1 MKKRVLSLVL
11 ALVML
16 IGVLPVNMLAAEPA
30 DELPA
35 QQTVTIET
43 SLDSAL
49 ADGVYAAAQSPLP
62 VSIRA
67 EADGEAVEHTASL
80 DGEALTGTQ
89 AADGWTAYELSF
101 EAAGSYTLTVSA
113 AGETQSRTIVYQPQS
128 ADEPAAEDPA
138 EELPANDPELTP
150 AEETPAEET
159 PAEEIPAEEP
169 KQAPKAVPQTAA
181 QSSDSETAVDLGKVI
196 GTVRVIVEN
205 NTADTGAADSD
216 YGTWEA
222 GAEKWH
228 GKLVDKEVTLYE
240 NSTAMTCITDAVGD
254 YSMTDSDGYITE
266 IAGLKADPTSY
277 SLGWM
282 FTFNDWFPSHTPPA
296 YRAGK
301 ELRDGDEICMKYTCK
316 MGADIGSIANDKNKT
331 LSSLTVTGAE
341 LNKVDS
347 THYEIPLGDEE
358 SKSVKIVPTAAN
370 KNFLAC
376 VFKGTLTDTQIDA
389 LNNDENSWYTNT
401 ALVRRSETVTV
412 KEGDTF
418 TVVVGAKS
426 WPSQNNGTYGGAEKV
441 DPGVY
446 TVTAVKTVT
455 DPDAAFKN
463 FFAALAGTATVA
475 NDTKD
480 IEKKIYPL
488 EVAEDGTALVTTNKK
503 IGKSKSGLTISF
515 LKTAKLTFSYKTSSE
530 AKWDYLKVYRI
541 TEAAGKETET
551 LLNEADKEAFSGEMS
566 DYASYSV
573 EVQAGE
579 KIRIRFEKDFSG
591 DGTSDCVWLKN
602 FTVTLPN
609 KVIFHANNGTDA
621 TSEQGVFGTADL
633 TKNTFTYAGYR
644 FDGWAETAGG
654 AVKYADGASITLNGA
669 DVNLYAVWTK
679 VWNVMFP
686 NMPKD
691 AAITVKQGETIQPVS
706 ETANTWILPD
716 GSYTYS
722 AELFGYES
730 KENVAF
736 QVNGANLEIQDTLT
750 AADKIAVTFYV
761 TGAAAD
767 TAITIT
773 VWNSEKTVMT
783 AREANP
789 TVYDL
794 PAGNYTYTVEAKGYK
809 KIKNQLLTVGAA
821 AQTVNVALTASDAW
835 EGDSVVPT
843 KVGDVYQITSGAEL
857 KGFADLVNGEE
868 PGAKGIL
875 TKNITLNEPGDY
887 AQKWTPMGASSS
899 AAFTGDFDG
908 NGKTITGLYMDGED
922 AISGLFGYVGKTG
935 SIHDLTIAD
944 ASVKSMKTG
953 SYNPKVYTALAAAS
967 NAGTISNVTLK
978 NSMISSGGYA
988 GGIAALNEGTIT
1000 GCANESAPVT
1010 HNEKA
1015 TSSHYALAGGI
1026 AGQNSGTIA
1035 LSYNLARVTGG
1046 KENSGYIGGIAGKNE
1061 SAGTIESCYNR
1072 GDIQTGAY
1080 LGGITGY
1087 LSGTATNCYSTGS
1100 VPTGTNAKALFGHCT
1115 SYSAKATA
1123 CFYLTGCGPED
1134 TKGTAKTAEEFKTLA
1149 ASLGGAFADA
1159 DPYPTLKWQDPN
1171 ATFTITLTVKPAN
1184 ASVTVTGA
1192 ASVGTPE
1199 VRTDSEKNE
1208 ATYIYSGLNK
1218 GSYRWAVTC
1227 DDGENDYLKQEGSF
1241 TIATSDVTH
1250 AVTLAAKTYDVNFI
1264 VDPVGA
1270 DFTLTQGEGEDA
1282 KTITPKT
1289 AKDDTGK
1296 IVYSLTKGSYHYT
1309 ASCFGYADASGDV
1322 TVAKS
1327 TGLAD
1332 TTVKLTAKTGSKLT
1346 FTNIPADAAVTVT
1359 HAAGGEQTGA
1369 REGETYT
1376 FTLVPETYSYR
1387 IQRKGYKSIRGT
1399 VTMDG
1404 TEKTI
1409 AAEWTALTAWDGSVA
1424 ESFSGSGTET
1434 DPYLIESGAEL
1445 AYLSKFC
1452 AEGGNTSGL
1461 YYELTADIDLANNVF
1476 TPIGP
1481 SSTNQ
1486 FKGIF
1491 NGAGN
1496 TISNLKIDRT
1506 ESLSGLFGRVNGAT
1520 IQDLTIDHATIT
1532 STSGNV
1538 GALVGAAYGT
1548 CTIANC
1554 VVKNSSVTGGSNLTG
1569 GLIGYSGTAVTKCA
1583 VIDTTVSG
1591 TEYVGGLIAQV
1602 GKAVTECYTLHVT
1615 VTATGDYAGGLIG
1628 GGNASD
1634 IANCFVRGGSVTGDG
1649 YVGGV
1654 IGDGG
1659 SYSKAK
1665 IKTTYAVADVTAGTG
1680 EFGPLAGGSYVT
1692 ITTAS
1697 SFYCSDSALT
1707 GKDSG
1712 KNTTGTPK
1720 TTAELK
1726 DAAILT
1732 KLGSAFGIY
1741 AGADGLKNAGFP
1753 YLLNAPALPV
1763 IQPQK
1768 LASPVITW
1776 TDKSASWTAV
1786 PNARGYLVSLA
1797 KGSETLL
1804 TETLIETTRDY
1815 TTEIELAGTGSYTIT
1830 VIAIGDGETYG
1841 NSDPAENTTTITV
1854 NTASVTF
1861 AVTAEEGRAFAEDEP
1876 VITLT
1881 MADGKTTL
1889 SLTNNTAKTIPQGT
1903 YTYEVKAKTFA
1914 TLTDTLNVTANQTVT
1929 LTMHYT
1935 TDWDG
1940 STTVKPQK
1948 DGETYLIS
1956 NSYELAW
1963 FRDEVNKGKYTLNAR
1978 LTENINLGGHP
1989 WTAISK
1995 DTDGKFATGYKGTF
2009 DGNSKTISGLNPA
2022 NEAIPNYKGEPVL
2035 QSAGLFGCV
2044 YTGAV
2049 VKNLTVEGEL
2059 QAGKYAGGIT
2069 AVLAGGT
2076 IQNCVNRVAITLK
2089 EGVTDGYAIG
2099 GITGYLYNYTDKSSH
2114 IVGCRNEAA
2123 IDIGAYGRNI
2133 GGIVGSGS
2141 YGAEIENCGNSGA
2154 ITSKDSTGGIMG
2166 SGSVPI
2172 TACYNTG
2179 TITAAGDDIGGIAG
2193 YTSQE
2198 IKNCYNTGAVTGTGA
2213 KNGVGGIVGR
2223 LSSAVSSYSNGKIT
2237 GCLNTGAVTATSGTA
2252 AGAIVGQKTTANA
2265 AITRSYFKAG
2275 TCTQAIGGN
2284 PADGDEAALAT
2295 EAECGSKRL
2304 IGLLGGA
2311 FAAGSDGKLTLNW
2324 QDPAAKPVVT
2334 FVTPEGAAVTIE
2346 GQTPAEPGVFVLE
2359 NGTYGYSVSKQG
2371 YNTATGSVT
2380 VNGESQRVDVNLGV
2394 ETFSVTFNV
2403 TTPGAKITVTDA
2415 AGETIQPTA
2424 ENANVYSLP
2433 NGEYHYTVSKLG
2445 CTSATGDFTVAGAA
2459 QTVGPIELAGA
2470 QLYTV
2475 TLTFTDDENASVTP
2489 ASVTVKH
2496 ADESVEPNAAGSFTY
2511 SLPDGTYTYIVDD
2524 ARYYKV
2530 EATFTVSGKDAT
2542 IAVQLETNKTWNG
2555 TDKTPVTPTDGV
2567 YEISTAAELA
2577 WFADQVNAGNT
2588 AYHARLTANIYV
2600 NYGQTS
2606 NTWTPIGDYSHMY
2619 TGTFDGNGKSVY
2631 GLTAALFGYTG
2642 EGALVKNVTV
2652 YGSNHAADDKDTAP
2666 KGGISNQAYGS
2677 FEGCVSYM
2685 TISAKWSVVGGIVGR
2700 LYAAGHITDCANY
2713 GAISSNWTGAD
2724 QNSTTYVAEVGG
2736 IAGSSSGP
2744 ITRSFNAGA
2753 VTVAQKGYGGV
2764 GGIAGVLKSAA
2775 ISDCYNTG
2783 TITGPSRTAGIVSI
2797 ANDTASA
2804 IVKNCYN
2811 TGKIV
2816 SVSTSTNPACGTI
2829 AGTIANSNGDPIGS
2843 VENCYFLKG
2852 TYSYTSGST
2861 VHTDEMV
2868 GYPLDKGEANCKLA
2882 SEMKLDAFAITLSPT
2897 DKTFNVDAE
2906 NINGG
2911 FPVLKWQ
2918 GGRAPQ
2924 VTQDAEDVAADKAAL
2939 TVTPTTVTSAGK
2951 LELASTGAKGSIITW
2966 KSSKPAIIAD
2976 DGTVTLPTSND
2987 VTVILTATIT
2997 KNGVSDMKEFTLT
3010 VRTAA
3015 SADKAALEAII
3026 AKLGTRFRV
3035 AYKTGEVNVLDTV
3048 RDKLADAITA
3058 SGASLT
3064 ADQITVTLAD
3074 KGKTSLGAGTLIDD
3088 SGKVTYYYE
3097 DPSQSSIG
3105 TGDARVNGV
3114 TFTLSTAN
3122 EVSVTTGSCMVSIP
3136 WDRTKVTT
3144 AMTAAAETLT
3154 FDTIKGENEIS
3165 TAVTKTLTLPVR
3177 LDTCGWST
3185 ISWTSSSVV
3194 VTVEDKGPLT
3204 PAEGTIHPNE
3214 EATAAKL
3221 TATFTFN
3228 KNIDDYNKDVEA
3240 PITVTRTI
3248 EVTIPGAASDYM
3260 QTIQKICAEYTL
3272 ARLTDFVTKE
3282 PIDPT
3287 NVTGDIQL
3295 LRSRNFTTVSFHTGS
3310 DGYAMTVTATAPDGT
3325 ATTYAAVNDYRLKI
3339 CRLAETAGQVKLTL
3353 TVTKKNGQTLDTRYT
3368 QTKELGT
3375 ITVTPLKPSELAA
3388 ELALLEKA
3396 KANFFAGINDDQN
3409 ISADAV
3415 TKNLHAFHEA
3425 RLDADGKLI
3434 WVYTSDETLGTG
3446 IVPTDLPGY
3455 DSMGTQP
3462 WRLFR
3467 SSNSAVIADENLLVT
3482 PHATDDK
3489 TVTITANLKS
3499 ARFGGYYETCKDNSS
3514 YADVLDTLKKLA
3526 GEEVS
3531 VTVTV
3536 VSTANQAAAKAAG
3549 EKIDA
3554 LFPVTKDSADAI
3566 NEASGAYKSLTD
3578 AAKKLL
3584 PDAEEKLAK
3593 AEADYKKAVA
3603 DAAQDQADRDA
3614 AAAVDAKIEAIGTVT
3629 LEKEGLITAARSAY
3643 EGLSDAAK
3651 EHVTKLGVLEAA
3663 EARLNELK
3671 NAQGYQTQLQS
3682 VLAYIR
3688 STVTP
3693 KANQSTNG
3701 DWAVMALARAGLSS
3715 DADKRWYAGYADEL
3729 AKLLAANGGSF
3740 ETTNENARLVLALTA
3755 LGQNAKAYTVGG
3767 ETYDLVTPLT
3777 AKTGSAYKATVPGTT
3792 SAAFAIIAID
3802 SAPYTVADTAAVPA
3816 MIQYLLSMQNPSG
3829 AWKINDKNP
3838 ADNVDATAMVLTALA
3853 PHKSET
3859 GVQAAIDKAL
3869 TYLEG
3874 LTGYGNACT
3883 DAQLV
3888 TAYSA
3893 LGIDC
3898 TDAKYARGGKNPLT
3912 SLLSYQTASGG
3923 FSLDSTASNAR
3934 VSPRPTEQ
3942 AAYAL
3947 VAYDRFKR
3955 GVKSL
3960 YDMSDAVDLLPAASG
3975 AADVAAKITAL
3986 GTVTDCK
3993 RETYL
3998 ALQEIEAA
4006 YAGLTAEEQ
4015 AEVTNYGTFLQR
4027 KQTFQTLLEAYRK
4040 AKLAELDAYYD
4051 KLKRTDYTTDQ
4062 WTKITEA
4069 YRTGRSS
4076 ISSAQ
4081 YAEQADAALKQ
4092 TKADIDAYVN
4102 GDTIEVSFRLIG
4114 DFPESYTGKH
4124 LGYVTWIETE
4134 TYTVKKGSTVY
4145 DVFTEALQDA
4155 GLTSTGAAS
4164 GYVRSITAPSI
4175 LGGYTLSEFDNGAGS
4190 GWMFTV
4196 NGTHG
4201 NYALDEHVLQNG
4213 DRIVWHYVDNYATET
4228 STWLTAADISPAEY
4242 ARRHIG
4248 DVVTAGKHGKAAP
4261 TLTLS
4266 DLGRTVKFTFTPDK
4280 GCHVKDVKVNGKSIG
4295 AVESYTCSSLKIYDR
4310 ITVEFTDGT
4319 LPFTDVRE
4327 TDWFY
4332 DDVVFAYENG
4342 LFSGTTATTFSP
4354 YASMTRAM
4362 LVTVLYRLEGEPA
4375 VTGRSG
4381 FSDVTI
4387 GSYYEAAVTWAADN
4401 GIVNGTSATTFSP
4414 SENVTREQ
4422 MAAILCRY
4430 AQYKQYGT
4438 SASASLSAFSDA
4450 AAVSTYAKAPLS
4462 WAVAEKLVN
4471 GTDGKLLP
4479 RASATRAQ
4487 VAAIL
4492 HRFVENITK

>member
-1 MKKRVLSLVL
+1 MKKRVLSLIL

-16 IGVLPVNMLAAEPA
+16 IGVLPVNVLASGAE
-30 DELPA
+30 DTLPA
-35 QQTVTIET
+35 QQTVTVET

-138 EELPANDPELTP
+138 EELPANDPEMTP

-216 YGTWEA
+216 YGAWEA

-240 NSTAMTCITDAVGD
+240 NSTAMTCITDAVKG
-254 YSMTDSDGYITE
+254 YTMTDSDGYITE

-301 ELRDGDEICMKYTCK
+301 ELCDGDEICMKYTCK

-331 LSSLTVTGAE
+331 LADLTATGAE
-341 LNKVDS
+341 VKKVDS
-347 THYEIPLGDEE
+347 THYEILLGDAE

-441 DPGVY
+441 NPGVY
-446 TVTAVKTVT
+446 TITVKSTASA
-455 DPDAAFKN
+455 DIAFKN
-463 FFAALAGTATVA
+463 FFSEEVKAVADITNDAKYPFDVQDGVLKSSNAGVNNSDAAITFTF
-475 NDTKD
+475 K
-480 IEKKIYPL
+480 
-488 EVAEDGTALVTTNKK
+488 
-503 IGKSKSGLTISF
+503 
-515 LKTAKLTFSYKTSSE
+515 KTAKLSFAYKASCEGGYGTSW
-530 AKWDYLKVYRI
+530 WDYLDIRVKKAGAASYTSIKQDGSKTV
-541 TEAAGKETET
+541 TEFT
-551 LLNEADKEAFSGEMS
+551 
-566 DYASYSV
+566 DYAV
-573 EVQAGE
+573 ELEAGDTLQLAY
-579 KIRIRFEKDFSG
+579 KKDSSTNG
-591 DGTSDCVWLKN
+591 GEDCVYLKN

-654 AVKYADGASITLNGA
+654 AVKYADGASITLNGK
-669 DVNLYAVWTK
+669 DVDLYAVWTK
-679 VWNVMFP
+679 VWTVTFP

-706 ETANTWILPD
+706 ETANTWILPN

-730 KENVAF
+730 KENVPF

-750 AADKIAVTFYV
+750 AADKIAVTFHV
-761 TGAAAD
+761 TGAAVD

-794 PAGNYTYTVEAKGYK
+794 PAGSYTYTVEAKGYK

-887 AQKWTPMGASSS
+887 AQKWTPMGASSA

-944 ASVKSMKTG
+944 ASVKSTKT
-953 SYNPKVYTALAAAS
+953 SYGVYTALVAAS
-967 NAGTISNVTLK
+967 NAGTISNVALK
-978 NSMISSGGYA
+978 DSMVSSGGYA
-988 GGIAALNEGTIT
+988 GGIAALNDGTIT

-1015 TSSHYALAGGI
+1015 TSSYYALAGGI
-1026 AGQNSGTIA
+1026 AGQNRGTIA

-1046 KENSGYIGGIAGKNE
+1046 NENIGHIGGIAGKNE

-1100 VPTGTNAKALFGHCT
+1100 VPTGTYAKALFGHCT

-1199 VRTDSEKNE
+1199 VRKNEETNE

-1282 KTITPKT
+1282 KTVAPKT
-1289 AKDDTGK
+1289 AKDKDGK
-1296 IVYSLTKGSYHYT
+1296 IVYALTKGVYHYA

-1332 TTVKLTAKTGSKLT
+1332 TTVELTAKTGSKLT

-1404 TEKTI
+1404 TEKII

-1520 IQDLTIDHATIT
+1520 IQNLTIDHATIT

-1548 CTIANC
+1548 CTITNC

-1569 GLIGYSGTAVTKCA
+1569 GLIGYSGTAVSKCA

-1732 KLGSAFGIY
+1732 RLGSAFGIY

-1776 TDKSASWTAV
+1776 TDKTASWTAV

-1797 KGSETLL
+1797 KGSETLV

-1841 NSDPAENTTTITV
+1841 NSDPAENTVTITV

-1876 VITLT
+1876 AITLT

-1940 STTVKPQK
+1940 STTVEPQK

-1963 FRDEVNKGKYTLNAR
+1963 FRDEVNKGSYTLNAR

-1995 DTDGKFATGYKGTF
+1995 LTDTSAKTGYKGTF
-2009 DGNSKTISGLNPA
+2009 DGNGKTISGLNPVG
-2022 NEAIPNYKGEPVL
+2022 ELISGKYKG
-2035 QSAGLFGCV
+2035 AGLFGYV
-2044 YTGAV
+2044 YTGGT
-2049 VKNLTVEGEL
+2049 VKNVTVEGAMKAEWNC
-2059 QAGKYAGGIT
+2059 GGVV
-2069 AVLAGGT
+2069 AYLAGGRVE
-2076 IQNCVNRVAITLK
+2076 NCVNRMNITPRS
-2089 EGVTDGYAIG
+2089 ESI
-2099 GITGYLYNYTDKSSH
+2099 YLYYVGGVVGYMTNYTDNSAV
-2114 IVGCRNEAA
+2114 IIGCRNEGS
-2123 IDIGAYGRNI
+2123 IDGGTTGENVGGVVGGASNSPGISNCANTGNISGKASI
-2133 GGIVGSGS
+2133 GGIAATAS
-2141 YGAEIENCGNSGA
+2141 I
-2154 ITSKDSTGGIMG
+2154 
-2166 SGSVPI
+2166 PI

-2179 TITAAGDDIGGIAG
+2179 KITGASSKIGGIVG
-2193 YTSQE
+2193 YSSSKVT
-2198 IKNCYNTGAVTGTGA
+2198 NCYNTGAVAGA
-2213 KNGVGGIVGR
+2213 GKAGYKGVPEGVGGIAGQLYNSSNGAVAACLNSGTVTSEIYGGALVG
-2223 LSSAVSSYSNGKIT
+2223 SKNAVAAAVSGSYALAGS
-2237 GCLNTGAVTATSGTA
+2237 CTATIGSYA
-2252 AGAIVGQKTTANA
+2252 A
-2265 AITRSYFKAG
+2265 
-2275 TCTQAIGGN
+2275 
-2284 PADGDEAALAT
+2284 DDDEASFIS
-2295 EAECGSKRL
+2295 AEELGSKRL

-2359 NGTYGYSVSKQG
+2359 NGTYSYSVSKQG

-2433 NGEYHYTVSKLG
+2433 NGKYHYTVSKLG
-2445 CTSATGDFTVAGAA
+2445 CTSATGGFTVAGAA

-2530 EATFTVSGKDAT
+2530 EAPFTVSGKDAT

-2642 EGALVKNVTV
+2642 KGALVKNVTV

-2677 FEGCVSYM
+2677 FEGCVSHM

-2724 QNSTTYVAEVGG
+2724 QNSPTYVAEVGG

-2829 AGTIANSNGDPIGS
+2829 AGTIANSNGDQIGS

-2906 NINGG
+2906 NNINGG

-3015 SADKAALEAII
+3015 SADKAALKAII

-3136 WDRTKVTT
+3136 WDRAKVTE
-3144 AMTAAAETLT
+3144 AMTTAAAALT

-3272 ARLTDFVTKE
+3272 ARLTDSVTKE
-3282 PIDPT
+3282 PIDPA
-3287 NVTGDIQL
+3287 NVTNDIQL
-3295 LRSRNFTTVSFHTGS
+3295 LRSGDFTTVSFHTGS

-3325 ATTYAAVNDYRLKI
+3325 ATTYAAVNGYRLKI

-3353 TVTKKNGQTLDTRYT
+3353 TVTKKNGKDLDTRYT
-3368 QTKELGT
+3368 QTKELGI

-3593 AEADYKKAVA
+3593 AEADYKKVLA

-3663 EARLNELK
+3663 EAKLNELK

-3688 STVTP
+3688 SSVTP

-3755 LGQNAKAYTVGG
+3755 LGQNAKAYMVGG

-3874 LTGYGNACT
+3874 VTGYGNACT

-3898 TDAKYARGGKNPLT
+3898 TDARYARGGKNPLT

-4092 TKADIDAYVN
+4092 AKADIDAYVN

-4261 TLTLS
+4261 VLTLS

>member
-1 MKKRVLSLVL
+1 MKKRVLSLIL

-16 IGVLPVNMLAAEPA
+16 IGVLPVNVLASGAE
-30 DELPA
+30 DTLPA

-49 ADGVYAAAQSPLP
+49 ADGIYAAAQSPLP

-101 EAAGSYTLTVSA
+101 EAEGSYTLTVSA

-169 KQAPKAVPQTAA
+169 KQEPEAVPQTAA
-181 QSSDSETAVDLGKVI
+181 QSSDSETAVDLGSAI

-205 NTADTGAADSD
+205 NTADTGAADTR

-222 GAEKWH
+222 GAAKWH

-240 NSTAMTCITDAVGD
+240 NSTAMTCLEEALKG
-254 YSMTDSDGYITE
+254 YSMTHSDSYVSAIN
-266 IAGLKADPTSY
+266 GLKEGGAG
-277 SLGWM
+277 GWM
-282 FTFNDWFPSHTPPA
+282 FTLNDWFPNQLSSY

-301 ELRDGDEICMKYTCK
+301 ELRSGDEICMKYTCL
-316 MGADIGSIANDKNKT
+316 GGSDVGSIAYDTNKT
-331 LSSLTVTGAE
+331 LSSLTVTGVD

-347 THYEIPLGDEE
+347 THYEIPLGDAE
-358 SKSVKIVPTAAN
+358 SKSVKIVPTAYN

-401 ALVRRSETVTV
+401 TLVRRNETVTI

-426 WPSQNNGTYGGAEKV
+426 WPSMNNGGNVKAEYV

-446 TVTAVKTVT
+446 TITVKSTAGA
-455 DPDAAFKN
+455 DIAFKN
-463 FFAALAGTATVA
+463 FFSEEVKAVADITNDAKYPFDVQDGVLKSSNAGVNNSDAAITFTF
-475 NDTKD
+475 K
-480 IEKKIYPL
+480 
-488 EVAEDGTALVTTNKK
+488 
-503 IGKSKSGLTISF
+503 
-515 LKTAKLTFSYKTSSE
+515 KTAKLSFAYKASCEGGYGTSW
-530 AKWDYLKVYRI
+530 WDYLDIRVKKAGAASYTSNKQDGSKTV
-541 TEAAGKETET
+541 TEFT
-551 LLNEADKEAFSGEMS
+551 
-566 DYASYSV
+566 DYAV
-573 EVQAGE
+573 ELEAGDTLQLAY
-579 KIRIRFEKDFSG
+579 KKDSSTNG
-591 DGTSDCVWLKN
+591 GEDCVYLKN

-609 KVIFHANNGTDA
+609 KVIFHVNNGTDA

-706 ETANTWILPD
+706 ETANTWILPN

-730 KENVAF
+730 KENVPF

-794 PAGNYTYTVEAKGYK
+794 PAGSYTYTVEAKGYK

-887 AQKWTPMGASSS
+887 AQKWTPMGASSA

-944 ASVKSMKTG
+944 ASVKSTKT
-953 SYNPKVYTALAAAS
+953 SYGVYTALVAAS
-967 NAGTISNVTLK
+967 NAGTISNVALK
-978 NSMISSGGYA
+978 DSMVSSGGYA
-988 GGIAALNEGTIT
+988 GGIAALNDGTIT

-1015 TSSHYALAGGI
+1015 TSSYYALAGGI
-1026 AGQNSGTIA
+1026 AGQNRGTIA

-1046 KENSGYIGGIAGKNE
+1046 NENIGHIGGIAGKNE

-1199 VRTDSEKNE
+1199 VRKNEETNE

-1282 KTITPKT
+1282 KTVAPKT
-1289 AKDDTGK
+1289 AKDKDGK
-1296 IVYSLTKGSYHYT
+1296 IVYALTKGVYHYA

-1332 TTVKLTAKTGSKLT
+1332 TTVELTAKTGSKLT

-1404 TEKTI
+1404 TEKII

-1520 IQDLTIDHATIT
+1520 IQNLTIDHATIT

-1548 CTIANC
+1548 CTITNC

-1569 GLIGYSGTAVTKCA
+1569 GLIGYSGTAVSKCA

-1732 KLGSAFGIY
+1732 RLGSAFGIY

-1776 TDKSASWTAV
+1776 TDKTASWTAV

-1797 KGSETLL
+1797 KGSKTLL

-1841 NSDPAENTTTITV
+1841 NSDPAENTVTITV

-1876 VITLT
+1876 AITLT

-1940 STTVKPQK
+1940 STTVEPQK

-1963 FRDEVNKGKYTLNAR
+1963 FRDEVNKGSYTLNAR

-1995 DTDGKFATGYKGTF
+1995 LTDTSAKTGYKGTF
-2009 DGNSKTISGLNPA
+2009 DGNGKTISGLNPVG
-2022 NEAIPNYKGEPVL
+2022 ELISGKYKG
-2035 QSAGLFGCV
+2035 AGLFGYV
-2044 YTGAV
+2044 YTGGT
-2049 VKNLTVEGEL
+2049 VKNVTVEGAMKAEWNC
-2059 QAGKYAGGIT
+2059 GGVV
-2069 AVLAGGT
+2069 AYLAGGRVE
-2076 IQNCVNRVAITLK
+2076 NCVNRMNITPRS
-2089 EGVTDGYAIG
+2089 ESI
-2099 GITGYLYNYTDKSSH
+2099 YLYYVGGVVGYMTNYTDNSAV
-2114 IVGCRNEAA
+2114 IIGCRNEGS
-2123 IDIGAYGRNI
+2123 IDGGTTGENVGGVVGGASNSPGISNCANTGNISGKASI
-2133 GGIVGSGS
+2133 GGIAATAS
-2141 YGAEIENCGNSGA
+2141 I
-2154 ITSKDSTGGIMG
+2154 
-2166 SGSVPI
+2166 PI

-2179 TITAAGDDIGGIAG
+2179 KITGASSKIGGIVG
-2193 YTSQE
+2193 YSSSKVT
-2198 IKNCYNTGAVTGTGA
+2198 NCYNTGAVAGA
-2213 KNGVGGIVGR
+2213 GKAGYKGVPEGVGGIAGQLYNSSNGAVAACLNSGTVTSEIYGGALVG
-2223 LSSAVSSYSNGKIT
+2223 SKNAVAAAVSGSYALAGS
-2237 GCLNTGAVTATSGTA
+2237 CTATIGSYA
-2252 AGAIVGQKTTANA
+2252 A
-2265 AITRSYFKAG
+2265 
-2275 TCTQAIGGN
+2275 
-2284 PADGDEAALAT
+2284 DDDEASFIS
-2295 EAECGSKRL
+2295 AEELGSKRL

-2359 NGTYGYSVSKQG
+2359 NGTYSYSVSKQG

-2433 NGEYHYTVSKLG
+2433 NGKYHYTVSKLG
-2445 CTSATGDFTVAGAA
+2445 CTSATGGFTVAGAA

-2530 EATFTVSGKDAT
+2530 EAPFTVSGKDAT

-2642 EGALVKNVTV
+2642 KGALVKNVTV

-2677 FEGCVSYM
+2677 FEGCVSDM

-2700 LYAAGHITDCANY
+2700 LYAAGRITDCANY

-2724 QNSTTYVAEVGG
+2724 QNSPTYVAEVGG

-2829 AGTIANSNGDPIGS
+2829 AGTIANSNGDQIGS

-2906 NINGG
+2906 NVNGG

-3015 SADKAALEAII
+3015 SADKAALKAII

-3144 AMTAAAETLT
+3144 AMTAAAENLI
-3154 FDTIKGENEIS
+3154 FDTIKGENETS

-3240 PITVTRTI
+3240 PITVTKTI
-3248 EVTIPGAASDYM
+3248 DVTVPGAASDYM

-3272 ARLTDFVTKE
+3272 ARLTDSVTKE
-3282 PIDPT
+3282 PIDPV
-3287 NVTGDIQL
+3287 NVTNDIQL
-3295 LRSRNFTTVSFHTGS
+3295 LRSGDFTTVSFHTGS

-3325 ATTYAAVNDYRLKI
+3325 ATTYAAVNGYRLKI

-3593 AEADYKKAVA
+3593 AEADYKKVLA

-3829 AWKINDKNP
+3829 AWKINNDNP

-3853 PHKSET
+3853 PHKRET
-3859 GVQAAIDKAL
+3859 GVQDAIDKAL

-3898 TDAKYARGGKNPLT
+3898 TDARYARGGKNPLT

-4051 KLKRTDYTTDQ
+4051 KLRRTDYTTDQ

-4092 TKADIDAYVN
+4092 AKADIDAYVN
-4102 GDTIEVSFRLIG
+4102 GNTIEVSFRLIG

-4196 NGTHG
+4196 NGTHD

-4387 GSYYEAAVTWAADN
+4387 GSYYEAAVTWAADS

>member
-43 SLDSAL
+43 SLDRAL
-49 ADGVYAAAQSPLP
+49 ADGVYPAAQSPLP

-113 AGETQSRTIVYQPQS
+113 AGETQSRTIVFQPQS

-169 KQAPKAVPQTAA
+169 KQEPEAVPQTAA

-205 NTADTGAADSD
+205 NTADTGAADTG

-222 GAEKWH
+222 GAAKWH

-240 NSTAMTCITDAVGD
+240 NSTAMTCITDAVKG
-254 YSMTDSDGYITE
+254 YTMTDSDGYITE
-266 IAGLKADPTSY
+266 IGGLKADPTNY
-277 SLGWM
+277 SVGWM
-282 FTFNDWFPSHTPPA
+282 YTFNEWFANDLPTA
-296 YRAGK
+296 YTAKK

-331 LSSLTVTGAE
+331 LADLTATGAE
-341 LNKVDS
+341 VKKVDS
-347 THYEIPLGDEE
+347 THYEIPLGDAE
-358 SKSVKIVPTAAN
+358 SKSVKIVPTAYN

-389 LNNDENSWYTNT
+389 LNNDGTSWYTNT
-401 ALVRRSETVTV
+401 ALVRRNETVTV
-412 KEGDTF
+412 SVGDTF

-441 DPGVY
+441 NPGVY
-446 TVTAVKTVT
+446 TITVKSTASA
-455 DPDAAFKN
+455 DIAFKN
-463 FFAALAGTATVA
+463 FFSEEVKAVADITNDAKYPFDVQDGVLKSSNAGVNNSDAAITFTF
-475 NDTKD
+475 K
-480 IEKKIYPL
+480 
-488 EVAEDGTALVTTNKK
+488 
-503 IGKSKSGLTISF
+503 
-515 LKTAKLTFSYKTSSE
+515 KTAKLSFAYKASCEGGYGTSW
-530 AKWDYLKVYRI
+530 WDYLDIRVKKAGAASYTSIKQDGSKTV
-541 TEAAGKETET
+541 TEFT
-551 LLNEADKEAFSGEMS
+551 
-566 DYASYSV
+566 DYAV
-573 EVQAGE
+573 ELEAGDTLQLAY
-579 KIRIRFEKDFSG
+579 KKDSSTNG
-591 DGTSDCVWLKN
+591 GEDCVYLKN

-633 TKNTFTYAGYR
+633 TKNAFTYAGYR

-679 VWNVMFP
+679 VWTVTFP
-686 NMPKD
+686 KMPAG

-722 AELFGYES
+722 AALFGYVS
-730 KENVAF
+730 KENVPF
-736 QVNGANLEIQDTLT
+736 QVNGANLEIQDSLT
-750 AADKIAVTFYV
+750 AADKTAVTFHV

-794 PAGNYTYTVEAKGYK
+794 PAGSYTYTVEAKGYK

-843 KVGDVYQITSGAEL
+843 KVGDVYQITSCAEL

-1015 TSSHYALAGGI
+1015 TSSYYALAGGI

-1100 VPTGTNAKALFGHCT
+1100 VPTGTYAKALFGYCT

-1192 ASVGTPE
+1192 ASVGTSE
-1199 VRTDSEKNE
+1199 VRKNEETNE

-1250 AVTLAAKTYDVNFI
+1250 AVTLAAKTYDINFI

-1270 DFTLTQGEGEDA
+1270 DFTLTQSEGEDA

-1332 TTVKLTAKTGSKLT
+1332 TTVELTAKTGSKLT

-1476 TPIGP
+1476 TPIAP

-1548 CTIANC
+1548 CTIADC

-1591 TEYVGGLIAQV
+1591 TKYVGGLIAQV

-1697 SFYCSDSALT
+1697 SFYCSGSALT

-1732 KLGSAFGIY
+1732 RLGSAFGIY

-1776 TDKSASWTAV
+1776 TDKTASWTAV

-1797 KGSETLL
+1797 KDGENLT
-1804 TETLIETTRDY
+1804 TETRTETTRNY

-1830 VIAIGDGETYG
+1830 VTAIGDGETYG
-1841 NSDPAENTTTITV
+1841 NSDPAENTVTITV

-1889 SLTNNTAKTIPQGT
+1889 SLTNNTAKNIPQGT

-1940 STTVKPQK
+1940 STTVEPQK

-1963 FRDEVNKGKYTLNAR
+1963 FRDEVNKGNYTLNAR

-1995 DTDGKFATGYKGTF
+1995 LTDTSAKTGYKGTF
-2009 DGNSKTISGLNPA
+2009 DGNGKTISGLNPV
-2022 NEAIPNYKGEPVL
+2022 GEL
-2035 QSAGLFGCV
+2035 ISGKYRGAGLFGYV
-2044 YTGAV
+2044 YTGGT
-2049 VKNLTVEGEL
+2049 VKNVTVEGAMKAEWNC
-2059 QAGKYAGGIT
+2059 GGVV
-2069 AVLAGGT
+2069 AYLAGGRVE
-2076 IQNCVNRVAITLK
+2076 NCVNRMNITPRS
-2089 EGVTDGYAIG
+2089 ESI
-2099 GITGYLYNYTDKSSH
+2099 YLYYVGGVVGYITNYTDNSAV
-2114 IVGCRNEAA
+2114 IIGCRNEGS
-2123 IDIGAYGRNI
+2123 IDGGTTGENVGGVVGGASNSPGISNCANTGNISGKASI
-2133 GGIVGSGS
+2133 GGIAATAS
-2141 YGAEIENCGNSGA
+2141 I
-2154 ITSKDSTGGIMG
+2154 
-2166 SGSVPI
+2166 PI

-2179 TITAAGDDIGGIAG
+2179 KITGASSKIGGIVG
-2193 YTSQE
+2193 YSSSKVT
-2198 IKNCYNTGAVTGTGA
+2198 NCYNTGAVAGA
-2213 KNGVGGIVGR
+2213 GKAGYKGVPEGVGGIAGQLYNSSNGAVAACLNSGTVTSEIYGGALVG
-2223 LSSAVSSYSNGKIT
+2223 SKNAVAAAVSGSYALAGS
-2237 GCLNTGAVTATSGTA
+2237 CTATIGSYA
-2252 AGAIVGQKTTANA
+2252 A
-2265 AITRSYFKAG
+2265 
-2275 TCTQAIGGN
+2275 
-2284 PADGDEAALAT
+2284 DDDEASFIS
-2295 EAECGSKRL
+2295 AEELGSKRL

-2311 FAAGSDGKLTLNW
+2311 FAAGSDGKLTLDW
-2324 QDPAAKPVVT
+2324 QDPAATPVVT
-2334 FVTPEGAAVTIE
+2334 FVTPEGAAVAIE
-2346 GQTPAEPGVFVLE
+2346 GKTPAEPGVFVLE
-2359 NGTYGYSVSKQG
+2359 NGTYSYSVSKQG

-2475 TLTFTDDENASVTP
+2475 TLTFTNDENASVTP

-2642 EGALVKNVTV
+2642 KGALVKNVTV

-2677 FEGCVSYM
+2677 FEGCVSHM

-2700 LYAAGHITDCANY
+2700 LYATGRITDCANY

-2724 QNSTTYVAEVGG
+2724 QNSPTYVAEVGG
-2736 IAGSSSGP
+2736 IAGLSSGP

-2829 AGTIANSNGDPIGS
+2829 AGTIANSNGDAIGS

-2861 VHTDEMV
+2861 IHTDEMV

-2951 LELASTGAKGSIITW
+2951 LELASTGANGSAITW
-2966 KSSKPAIIAD
+2966 KSSNPAIIAD
-2976 DGTVTLPTSND
+2976 DGTVTLPTNND

-2997 KNGVSDMKEFTLT
+2997 KNGVSDTKEFTLT

-3015 SADKAALEAII
+3015 SVDKAALEAII

-3136 WDRTKVTT
+3136 WDRAKVTE

-3154 FDTIKGENEIS
+3154 FDTIKGENETS

-3194 VTVEDKGPLT
+3194 VTVEDKGALN
-3204 PAEGTIHPNE
+3204 PAEGTIQPND
-3214 EATAAKL
+3214 TDTPVTL

-3260 QTIQKICAEYTL
+3260 QTIEKICAEYTL
-3272 ARLTDFVTKE
+3272 ARLTDSVTKE
-3282 PIDPT
+3282 PIDPA

-3295 LRSRNFTTVSFHTGS
+3295 LRSRNFTTVEFDTGS
-3310 DGYAMTVTATAPDGT
+3310 NGYAMTVTATAPDGT
-3325 ATTYAAVNDYRLKI
+3325 ATTYAAVNGYRLKI

-3368 QTKELGT
+3368 KTKELGT
-3375 ITVTPLKPSELAA
+3375 ITVTPLKPSDLAA

-3434 WVYTSDETLGTG
+3434 WVYTSAETLGTG

-3603 DAAQDQADRDA
+3603 DATQDQADRDA
-3614 AAAVDAKIEAIGTVT
+3614 AAAVDTQIEAIGTVT

-3651 EHVTKLGVLEAA
+3651 DYVTKLGVLEAA
-3663 EARLNELK
+3663 EARLNKLK

-3688 STVTP
+3688 SSVTP

-3701 DWAVMALARAGLSS
+3701 DWAVMAMARAGLSS

-3755 LGQNAKAYTVGG
+3755 LGQNAKAYTAGG

-3853 PHKSET
+3853 PHKSEN

-3898 TDAKYARGGKNPLT
+3898 TDARYARGGKNPLT

-3923 FSLDSTASNAR
+3923 FSLDSTAANAR

-4015 AEVTNYGTFLQR
+4015 AEVTNYGTFLQQ

-4040 AKLAELDAYYD
+4040 AKLVELDAYYD
-4051 KLKRTDYTTDQ
+4051 KLKLTDYTTDQ

-4081 YAEQADAALKQ
+4081 YAEQADATLKQ
-4092 TKADIDAYVN
+4092 AKADIDAYVN

-4319 LPFTDVRE
+4319 LLFTDVRE

-4354 YASMTRAM
+4354 YAPMTRAM

-4381 FSDVTI
+4381 FSDVMI

-4450 AAVSTYAKAPLS
+4450 SAVSTYAKAPLS

>member
-1 MKKRVLSLVL
+1 MKKRVLSLIL

-16 IGVLPVNMLAAEPA
+16 IGVLPVNVLALGSE
-30 DELPA
+30 DTLPA

-49 ADGVYAAAQSPLP
+49 ADGVYPAAQSPLA

-138 EELPANDPELTP
+138 EKLPANDPELTP

-159 PAEEIPAEEP
+159 PAEETPVEESRQEP
-169 KQAPKAVPQTAA
+169 EAAPQTAA
-181 QSSDSETAVDLGKVI
+181 QSSDSETAVDLGSAI

-205 NTADTGAADSD
+205 NTADTGAADSG

-222 GAEKWH
+222 GAAKWH

-240 NSTAMTCITDAVGD
+240 NSTAMTCITDAVKG
-254 YSMTDSDGYITE
+254 YTMTDSDGYITE
-266 IAGLKADPTSY
+266 IGGLKADPTNY
-277 SLGWM
+277 SVGWM
-282 FTFNDWFPSHTPPA
+282 YTFNEWFANDLPTA
-296 YRAGK
+296 YTAKK

-316 MGADIGSIANDKNKT
+316 MGADIGSIANDTNKT
-331 LSSLTVTGAE
+331 LSDLTVTGAE

-347 THYEIPLGDEE
+347 THYEIPLGDAE
-358 SKSVKIVPTAAN
+358 SKSVRIVPTAAN

-376 VFKGTLTDTQIDA
+376 VFKGTLTQTQIDA
-389 LNNDENSWYTNT
+389 LNNDETSWYTNT
-401 ALVRRSETVTV
+401 ALVRRNETVTV

-426 WPSQNNGTYGGAEKV
+426 WPSMNNGTYGGAEKV
-441 DPGVY
+441 NPGVY
-446 TVTAVKTVT
+446 TITVKSTASA
-455 DPDAAFKN
+455 DIAFKN
-463 FFAALAGTATVA
+463 FFPEEVKAVADITNDAKYPFDVQDGVLRSSNAGQGNSDAAITFTF
-475 NDTKD
+475 K
-480 IEKKIYPL
+480 
-488 EVAEDGTALVTTNKK
+488 
-503 IGKSKSGLTISF
+503 
-515 LKTAKLTFSYKTSSE
+515 KTAKLSFAYKASCEGGYGTSW
-530 AKWDYLKVYRI
+530 WDYLDIRVKKAGAASYTSIKQDGSKTV
-541 TEAAGKETET
+541 TEFT
-551 LLNEADKEAFSGEMS
+551 
-566 DYASYSV
+566 DYAV
-573 EVQAGE
+573 ELEAGDTLQLAY
-579 KIRIRFEKDFSG
+579 KKDSSTNG
-591 DGTSDCVWLKN
+591 GEDCVYLKN

-621 TSEQGVFGTADL
+621 TSEQGVFGTANL
-633 TKNTFTYAGYR
+633 TKNTFSYEGYR
-644 FDGWAETAGG
+644 FDGWSETAGG
-654 AVKYADGASITLNGA
+654 AVKYADGASITLNGK
-669 DVNLYAVWTK
+669 DVDLYAVWTK
-679 VWNVMFP
+679 VWTVTFP
-686 NMPKD
+686 NMPEG
-691 AAITVKQGETIQPVS
+691 AAITVKQGETVLPVS
-706 ETANTWILPD
+706 QIANTWILPD

-722 AELFGYES
+722 AGLFGYES
-730 KENVAF
+730 KENVPF
-736 QVNGANLEIQDTLT
+736 QVKAADLAIQDTLT
-750 AADKIAVTFYV
+750 AADKTAVTFHV
-761 TGAAAD
+761 TGAATD
-767 TAITIT
+767 TAVTIT

-783 AREANP
+783 AREADP

-794 PAGNYTYTVEAKGYK
+794 PAGSYTYTVEAKGYK
-809 KIKNQLLTVGAA
+809 KIKNQSLTVGAE

-835 EGDSVVPT
+835 EGDSVEPQ
-843 KVGDVYQITSGAEL
+843 KIGDVYQISSGAEL
-857 KGFADLVNGEE
+857 KGFADLVNGDE

-887 AQKWTPMGASSS
+887 EQKWTPMGASSS

-908 NGKTITGLYMDGED
+908 SGKTITGLYMDGED

-944 ASVKSMKTG
+944 ASVRSTKAGTYSEKT
-953 SYNPKVYTALAAAS
+953 VYAALVAAS
-967 NAGTISNVTLK
+967 NAGTISSVTLK
-978 NSMISSGGYA
+978 NSKVSGGYIV
-988 GGIAALNEGTIT
+988 GGVVGQNSGTVT
-1000 GCANESAPVT
+1000 GCANESAVVEQ
-1010 HNEKA
+1010 NAAKDA
-1015 TSSHYALAGGI
+1015 GVGGI
-1026 AGQNSGTIA
+1026 
-1035 LSYNLARVTGG
+1035 V
-1046 KENSGYIGGIAGKNE
+1046 GKNE
-1061 SAGTIESCYNR
+1061 ATVSVSYNKAHIVRGHDNLRYSYLGGIVGENSSSTSVIESCYNW
-1072 GDIQTGAY
+1072 GEIDTAY
-1080 LGGITGY
+1080 YTGGIVGKA
-1087 LSGTATNCYSTGS
+1087 SGKVTYCYSVGKVSSDKKALIGTGS
-1100 VPTGTNAKALFGHCT
+1100 PTVKDC
-1115 SYSAKATA
+1115 Y
-1123 CFYLTGCGPED
+1123 YLNTCGAED

-1149 ASLGGAFADA
+1149 ALLGGAFADA

-1199 VRTDSEKNE
+1199 VRKNEETNE
-1208 ATYIYSGLNK
+1208 ATYIYSDLSK

-1227 DDGENDYLKQEGSF
+1227 DDGENDYLKQEGAF
-1241 TIATSDVTH
+1241 AIATSDVTH

-1282 KTITPKT
+1282 KTVAPKT
-1289 AKDDTGK
+1289 AKDKDGK
-1296 IVYSLTKGSYHYT
+1296 IVYALTKGVYHYA
-1309 ASCFGYADASGDV
+1309 ASCFGYADASGGV

-1346 FTNIPADAAVTVT
+1346 FTNIPADATVTVT
-1359 HAAGGEQTGA
+1359 HAAGGAQNGT

-1387 IQRKGYKSIRGT
+1387 IQRKGYKSLRGT

-1424 ESFSGSGTET
+1424 EDFSGGSGTAA
-1434 DPYLIESGAEL
+1434 DPYQIESGEEL
-1445 AYLSKFC
+1445 AYLSKL
-1452 AEGGNTSGL
+1452 AADKAAVNDA
-1461 YYELTADIDLANNVF
+1461 YYVLTADIDLNNKPF
-1476 TPIGP
+1476 TPIGVD
-1481 SSTNQ
+1481 SSHSFRGT
-1486 FKGIF
+1486 FD
-1491 NGAGN
+1491 GAGHV
-1496 TISNLKIDRT
+1496 ISNLKIEVT
-1506 ESLSGLFGRVNGAT
+1506 EDKKFAGLFGHANVIAK
-1520 IQDLTIDHATIT
+1520 DLTIDSATVT
-1532 STSGNV
+1532 SVSINTGVLAGGLYSSGS
-1538 GALVGAAYGT
+1538 AT
-1548 CTIANC
+1548 NC
-1554 VVKNSSVTGGSNLTG
+1554 VVKNAAVTGTGTVG
-1569 GLIGYSGTAVTKCA
+1569 GLIGNCAAAVNRCA
-1583 VIDTTVSG
+1583 VLDTTVSG
-1591 TEYVGGLIAQV
+1591 TSKIGGLIGMT
-1602 GKAVTECYTLHVT
+1602 GKTVNESYALHVT
-1615 VTATGDYAGGLIG
+1615 VTAAGDYAGGLVG
-1628 GGNASD
+1628 GYCAST
-1634 IANCFVRGGSVTGDG
+1634 ITSCFARGTVTGDG
-1649 YVGGV
+1649 YVGGL
-1654 IGDGG
+1654 IGDGV
-1659 SYSKAK
+1659 SSSSRAK
-1665 IKTTYAVADVTAGTG
+1665 IQNSYTVVDVTADTGT
-1680 EFGPLAGGSYVT
+1680 FGPIAGGSYASVT
-1692 ITTAS
+1692 NA
-1697 SFYCSDSALT
+1697 FYCEDSALT

-1732 KLGSAFGIY
+1732 KLSSAFGIY

-1776 TDKSASWTAV
+1776 TDKTVSWTAA

-1797 KGSETLL
+1797 KGSETLV
-1804 TETLIETTRDY
+1804 TETRTETTRDY
-1815 TTEIELAGTGSYTIT
+1815 TTEIELARTGSYTVT
-1830 VIAIGDGETYG
+1830 VTAIGDGETYG
-1841 NSDPAENTTTITV
+1841 NSDPAENTVTITV

-1861 AVTAEEGRAFAEDEP
+1861 AVTAETGRAFAENEP

-1903 YTYEVKAKTFA
+1903 YTYEVRAKTFA
-1914 TLTDTLNVTANQTVT
+1914 TLTGKLNVTADQTVT

-1940 STTVKPQK
+1940 STTVEPQK

-1963 FRDEVNKGKYTLNAR
+1963 FRDEVNKGNYTLNAK

-1995 DTDGKFATGYKGTF
+1995 LTDTSAKTGYKGTF
-2009 DGNSKTISGLNPA
+2009 DGNGKTISGLNPV
-2022 NEAIPNYKGEPVL
+2022 GEL
-2035 QSAGLFGCV
+2035 ISGKYRGAGLFGYV
-2044 YTGAV
+2044 YTGGII
-2049 VKNLTVEGEL
+2049 KNVTVEGAMKAEWNC
-2059 QAGKYAGGIT
+2059 GGVV
-2069 AVLAGGT
+2069 AYLAGGRVE
-2076 IQNCVNRVAITLK
+2076 NCVNRMNITPRS
-2089 EGVTDGYAIG
+2089 ESI
-2099 GITGYLYNYTDKSSH
+2099 YLYYVGGVVGYMTNYTDNSAV
-2114 IVGCRNEAA
+2114 IIGCRNEGS
-2123 IDIGAYGRNI
+2123 IDGGTTGENVGGVVGGASNSPGISNCANTGNISGKASI
-2133 GGIVGSGS
+2133 GGIAATAS
-2141 YGAEIENCGNSGA
+2141 I
-2154 ITSKDSTGGIMG
+2154 
-2166 SGSVPI
+2166 PI

-2179 TITAAGDDIGGIAG
+2179 KITGASSRVGGIVG
-2193 YTSQE
+2193 YSSSKVT
-2198 IKNCYNTGAVTGTGA
+2198 NCYNTGAVAGA
-2213 KNGVGGIVGR
+2213 GKAGYKDVPEGVGGIVGQ
-2223 LSSAVSSYSNGKIT
+2223 LYNSSNGAVAACLNSGTVTSEIYGGALVGSKNAVAAAVSGSYALAGSCT
-2237 GCLNTGAVTATSGTA
+2237 VTIGSYA
-2252 AGAIVGQKTTANA
+2252 A
-2265 AITRSYFKAG
+2265 
-2275 TCTQAIGGN
+2275 
-2284 PADGDEAALAT
+2284 DDDEASFIS
-2295 EAECGSKRL
+2295 AEELGSKRL

-2334 FVTPEGAAVTIE
+2334 FVVSPEDAAVTIE
-2346 GQTPAEPGVFVLE
+2346 GQTAAEPGVFVLE
-2359 NGTYGYSVSKQG
+2359 NGTYRYSVSKQG

-2380 VNGESQRVDVNLGV
+2380 VDGESQRVDVTLGV
-2394 ETFSVTFNV
+2394 ETFAVTFNV
-2403 TTPGAKITVTDA
+2403 TAQGAKITVTNA
-2415 AGETIQPTA
+2415 AGETVQPTA

-2433 NGEYHYTVSKLG
+2433 NGDYHYTVSKLG
-2445 CTSATGDFTVAGAA
+2445 CTSVTGDFTVAGAA
-2459 QTVGPIELAGA
+2459 QEIGPITLAGA

-2475 TLTFTDDENASVTP
+2475 TLTFTDDENKSVTP

-2496 ADESVEPNAAGSFTY
+2496 ADESVEPNTADSFTY

-2524 ARYYKV
+2524 THYYKV

-2542 IAVQLETNKTWNG
+2542 IQVQLETNKTWNG

-2577 WFADQVNAGNT
+2577 WFADQVNAGNP

-2600 NYGQTS
+2600 NYGETN

-2642 EGALVKNVTV
+2642 EGAHIKDLTV
-2652 YGSNHAADDKDTAP
+2652 YGSSGVSNVGGVCSQGSGLFERCINRMTVAAT
-2666 KGGISNQAYGS
+2666 NLR
-2677 FEGCVSYM
+2677 
-2685 TISAKWSVVGGIVGR
+2685 VGGIIGI
-2700 LYAAGHITDCANY
+2700 LYTGGQIKDCANY
-2713 GAISSNWTGAD
+2713 GAISSAYKGLSSVET
-2724 QNSTTYVAEVGG
+2724 SKVYVGG
-2736 IAGSSSGP
+2736 IAGMSYGA
-2744 ITRSFNAGA
+2744 ITGSFNAGS
-2753 VTVAQKGYGGV
+2753 VTAGENYGGV
-2764 GGIAGVLKSAA
+2764 GGIAGETTAM
-2775 ISDCYNTG
+2775 ISDCYNAG
-2783 TITGPSRTAGIVSI
+2783 TVTGPSHTGGIVGI
-2797 ANDTASA
+2797 ANNSSAA

-2811 TGKIV
+2811 IGTINCI
-2816 SVSTSTNPACGTI
+2816 STYPNPSTGTI
-2829 AGTIANSNGDPIGS
+2829 AGTIANSSGTKIGS

-2897 DKTFNVDAE
+2897 DKSFNVDAD

-2911 FPVLKWQ
+2911 FPVLQWQ

-2939 TVTPTTVTSAGK
+2939 TVTPTIVTSSGK
-2951 LELASTGAKGSIITW
+2951 LDLPSTGEHGSTITW
-2966 KSSKPAIIAD
+2966 TSSNPAIIAN
-2976 DGTVTLPTSND
+2976 DGTVTLPTDND
-2987 VTVILTATIT
+2987 VTVTLTAAIT
-2997 KNGVSDMKEFTLT
+2997 KNGVSDTKEFTLT

-3015 SADKAALEAII
+3015 SADKAALEAI
-3026 AKLGTRFRV
+3026 AARLGTRFRV
-3035 AYKTGEVNVLDTV
+3035 AYKTGDVNVLDTV
-3048 RDKLADAITA
+3048 RARLAEAITA

-3074 KGKTSLGAGTLIDD
+3074 KGATTIGVGAGTLIDD

-3097 DPSQSSIG
+3097 DPSQSTIG

-3122 EVSVTTGSCMVSIP
+3122 ASVTTDSCLISIP
-3136 WDRTKVTT
+3136 WDRAKVTE
-3144 AMTAAAETLT
+3144 AMTAAAALT
-3154 FDTIKGENEIS
+3154 FDTIKGENETS

-3185 ISWTSSSVV
+3185 ISWTSSNAA
-3194 VTVEDKGPLT
+3194 VTVVDKGALN
-3204 PAEGTIHPNE
+3204 PAEGTIQPND
-3214 EATAAKL
+3214 TDTSVTL

-3228 KNIDDYNKDVEA
+3228 KNIDDYNKTVET
-3240 PITVTRTI
+3240 PITVTKTI
-3248 EVTIPGAASDYM
+3248 DVTVPGAASDYM
-3260 QTIQKICAEYTL
+3260 QTIEKICAEYTL

-3282 PIDPT
+3282 PIDPA

-3295 LRSRNFTTVSFHTGS
+3295 LTSRNFTTVDFHTGS
-3310 DGYAMTVTATAPDGT
+3310 NGYDMTVIATAPDGT
-3325 ATTYAAVNDYRLKI
+3325 ATTYAAVNGYRLKI

-3353 TVTKKNGQTLDTRYT
+3353 TVTKKNGKDLDTRYT

-3375 ITVTPLKPSELAA
+3375 ITVTPLKPSELTA
-3388 ELALLEKA
+3388 ELAMLEQA
-3396 KANFFAGINDDQN
+3396 KANFFTGINDGRN
-3409 ISADAV
+3409 VSADAV

-3434 WVYTSDETLGTG
+3434 WVYTSAETLGTG

-3499 ARFGGYYETCKDNSS
+3499 ARFGGYYEIYKDNDS
-3514 YADVLDTLKKLA
+3514 YASVLDTLKKLA
-3526 GEEVS
+3526 GEEVG

-3536 VSTANQAAAKAAG
+3536 VSTANQAAAKDAG

-3554 LFPVTKDSADAI
+3554 IFPVTKDSADAI

-3593 AEADYKKAVA
+3593 ADADYKKLLA

-3614 AAAVDAKIEAIGTVT
+3614 AAAVDAKIETIGTVT

-3651 EHVTKLGVLEAA
+3651 DYVTKLGVLEAA

-3688 STVTP
+3688 SSVTP

-3729 AKLLAANGGSF
+3729 AKLLAANGSSF
-3740 ETTNENARLVLALTA
+3740 ETSSENERLVLALTA
-3755 LGQNAKAYTVGG
+3755 LGQNAKAYTVGS

-3816 MIQYLLSMQNPSG
+3816 MIEYLLSMQNESG
-3829 AWKINDKNP
+3829 AWKINNDNP
-3838 ADNVDATAMVLTALA
+3838 YDNVDATAMVLTALA

-3898 TDAKYARGGKNPLT
+3898 TDARYARGGKNPLT
-3912 SLLSYQTASGG
+3912 SLLSYQKASGG
-3923 FSLDSTASNAR
+3923 FALDSVSPDAR

-3942 AAYAL
+3942 VAYAL

-3955 GVKSL
+3955 GANSL
-3960 YDMSDAVDLLPAASG
+3960 YDMSDAVDLLLAASG

-3993 RETYL
+3993 HETYL

-4015 AEVTNYGTFLQR
+4015 AEVTNYGTFLQQ

-4092 TKADIDAYVN
+4092 AKADIDAYVN

-4201 NYALDEHVLQNG
+4201 NYALDEHVLKDG
-4213 DRIVWHYVDNYATET
+4213 DRIVWHYVDNYAAEK
-4228 STWLTAADISPAEY
+4228 STWLEAADISPAEY
-4242 ARRHIG
+4242 ARRRIG
-4248 DVVTAGKHGKAAP
+4248 DVATAGKHGKIEP

-4310 ITVEFTDGT
+4310 ITVEFTNGT

-4327 TDWFY
+4327 SDWFY

-4362 LVTVLYRLEGEPA
+4362 LVTVLYRLEGEPS

-4381 FSDVTI
+4381 FSDVTF
-4387 GSYYEAAVTWAADN
+4387 GSYYENAVTWAADN

-4414 SENVTREQ
+4414 SEHVTREQ

-4438 SASASLSAFSDA
+4438 SASASLNAFSDA
-4450 AAVSTYAKAPLS
+4450 VAVSTYAKAPLS
-4462 WAVAEKLVN
+4462 WAVAEKLIN
-4471 GTDGKLLP
+4471 GTDGRLLP

-4492 HRFVENITK
+4492 HRFVGNITK

>member
-138 EELPANDPELTP
+138 EELPANDPEMTP

-216 YGTWEA
+216 YGAWEA

-240 NSTAMTCITDAVGD
+240 NSTAMTCITDAVKG
-254 YSMTDSDGYITE
+254 YTMTDSDGYITE

-301 ELRDGDEICMKYTCK
+301 ELCDGDEICMKYTCK

-331 LSSLTVTGAE
+331 LADLTATGAE
-341 LNKVDS
+341 VKKVDS
-347 THYEIPLGDEE
+347 THYEILLGDAE

-441 DPGVY
+441 NPGVY
-446 TVTAVKTVT
+446 TITVKSTASA
-455 DPDAAFKN
+455 DIAFKN
-463 FFAALAGTATVA
+463 FFSEEVKAVADITNDAKYPFDVQDGVLKSSNAGVNNSDAAITFTF
-475 NDTKD
+475 K
-480 IEKKIYPL
+480 
-488 EVAEDGTALVTTNKK
+488 
-503 IGKSKSGLTISF
+503 
-515 LKTAKLTFSYKTSSE
+515 KTAKLSFAYKASCEGGYGTSW
-530 AKWDYLKVYRI
+530 WDYLDIRVKKAGAASYTSIKQDGSKTV
-541 TEAAGKETET
+541 TEFT
-551 LLNEADKEAFSGEMS
+551 
-566 DYASYSV
+566 DYAV
-573 EVQAGE
+573 ELEAGDTLQLAY
-579 KIRIRFEKDFSG
+579 KKDSSTNG
-591 DGTSDCVWLKN
+591 GEDCVYLKN

-654 AVKYADGASITLNGA
+654 AVKYADGASITLNGK
-669 DVNLYAVWTK
+669 DVDLYAVWTK
-679 VWNVMFP
+679 VWTVTFP

-706 ETANTWILPD
+706 ETANTWILPN

-730 KENVAF
+730 KENVPF

-750 AADKIAVTFYV
+750 AADKIAVTFHV
-761 TGAAAD
+761 TGAAVD

-794 PAGNYTYTVEAKGYK
+794 PAGSYTYTVEAKGYK

-887 AQKWTPMGASSS
+887 AQKWTPMGASSA

-944 ASVKSMKTG
+944 ASVKSTKT
-953 SYNPKVYTALAAAS
+953 SYGVYTALVAAS
-967 NAGTISNVTLK
+967 NAGTISNVALK
-978 NSMISSGGYA
+978 DSMVSSGGYA
-988 GGIAALNEGTIT
+988 GGIAALNDGTIT

-1015 TSSHYALAGGI
+1015 TSSYYALAGGI
-1026 AGQNSGTIA
+1026 AGQNRGTIA

-1046 KENSGYIGGIAGKNE
+1046 NENIGHIGGIAGKNE

-1100 VPTGTNAKALFGHCT
+1100 VPTGTYAKALFGHCT

-1199 VRTDSEKNE
+1199 VRKNEETNE

-1282 KTITPKT
+1282 KTVAPKT
-1289 AKDDTGK
+1289 AKDKDGK
-1296 IVYSLTKGSYHYT
+1296 IVYALTKGVYHYA

-1332 TTVKLTAKTGSKLT
+1332 TTVELTAKTGSKLT

-1404 TEKTI
+1404 TEKII

-1520 IQDLTIDHATIT
+1520 IQNLTIDHATIT

-1548 CTIANC
+1548 CTITNC

-1569 GLIGYSGTAVTKCA
+1569 GLIGYSGTAVSKCA

-1732 KLGSAFGIY
+1732 RLGSAFGIY

-1776 TDKSASWTAV
+1776 TDKTASWTAV

-1797 KGSETLL
+1797 KGSETLV

-1841 NSDPAENTTTITV
+1841 NSDPAENTVTITV

-1876 VITLT
+1876 AITLT

-1940 STTVKPQK
+1940 STTVEPQK

-1963 FRDEVNKGKYTLNAR
+1963 FRDEVNKGSYTLNAR

-1995 DTDGKFATGYKGTF
+1995 LTDTSAKTGYKGTF
-2009 DGNSKTISGLNPA
+2009 DGNGKTISGLNPVG
-2022 NEAIPNYKGEPVL
+2022 ELISGKYKG
-2035 QSAGLFGCV
+2035 AGLFGYV
-2044 YTGAV
+2044 YTGGT
-2049 VKNLTVEGEL
+2049 VKNVTVEGAMKAEWNC
-2059 QAGKYAGGIT
+2059 GGVV
-2069 AVLAGGT
+2069 AYLAGGRVE
-2076 IQNCVNRVAITLK
+2076 NCVNRMNITPRS
-2089 EGVTDGYAIG
+2089 ESI
-2099 GITGYLYNYTDKSSH
+2099 YLYYVGGVVGYMTNYTDNSAV
-2114 IVGCRNEAA
+2114 IIGCRNEGS
-2123 IDIGAYGRNI
+2123 IDGGTTGENVGGVVGGASNSPGISNCANTGNISGKASI
-2133 GGIVGSGS
+2133 GGIAATAS
-2141 YGAEIENCGNSGA
+2141 I
-2154 ITSKDSTGGIMG
+2154 
-2166 SGSVPI
+2166 PI

-2179 TITAAGDDIGGIAG
+2179 KITGASSKIGGIVG
-2193 YTSQE
+2193 YSSSKVT
-2198 IKNCYNTGAVTGTGA
+2198 NCYNTGAVAGA
-2213 KNGVGGIVGR
+2213 GKAGYKGVPEGVGGIAGQLYNSSNGAVAACLNSGTVTSEIYGGALVG
-2223 LSSAVSSYSNGKIT
+2223 SKNAVAAAVSGSYALAGS
-2237 GCLNTGAVTATSGTA
+2237 CTATIGSYA
-2252 AGAIVGQKTTANA
+2252 A
-2265 AITRSYFKAG
+2265 
-2275 TCTQAIGGN
+2275 
-2284 PADGDEAALAT
+2284 DDDEASFIS
-2295 EAECGSKRL
+2295 AEELGSKRL

-2359 NGTYGYSVSKQG
+2359 NGTYSYSVSKQG

-2403 TTPGAKITVTDA
+2403 TTPSAKITVTDA

-2433 NGEYHYTVSKLG
+2433 NGKYHYTVSKLG
-2445 CTSATGDFTVAGAA
+2445 CTSATGGFTVAGAA

-2530 EATFTVSGKDAT
+2530 EAPFTVSGKDAT

-2642 EGALVKNVTV
+2642 KGALVKNVTV

-2677 FEGCVSYM
+2677 FEGCVSHM

-2724 QNSTTYVAEVGG
+2724 QNSPTYVAEVGG

-2829 AGTIANSNGDPIGS
+2829 AGTIANSNGDQIGS

-2906 NINGG
+2906 NNINGG

-3015 SADKAALEAII
+3015 SADKAALKAII

-3136 WDRTKVTT
+3136 WDRAKVTE
-3144 AMTAAAETLT
+3144 AMTTAAAALT

-3272 ARLTDFVTKE
+3272 ARLTDSVTKE
-3282 PIDPT
+3282 PIDPA
-3287 NVTGDIQL
+3287 NVTNDIQL
-3295 LRSRNFTTVSFHTGS
+3295 LRSGDFTTVSFHTGS

-3325 ATTYAAVNDYRLKI
+3325 ATTYAAVNGYRLKI

-3353 TVTKKNGQTLDTRYT
+3353 TVTKKNGKDLDTRYT
-3368 QTKELGT
+3368 QTKELGI

-3593 AEADYKKAVA
+3593 AEADYKKVLA

-3663 EARLNELK
+3663 EAKLNELK

-3688 STVTP
+3688 SSVTP

-3755 LGQNAKAYTVGG
+3755 LGQNAKAYMVGG

-3874 LTGYGNACT
+3874 VTGYGNACT

-3898 TDAKYARGGKNPLT
+3898 TDARYARGGKNPLT

-4092 TKADIDAYVN
+4092 AKADIDAYVN

-4261 TLTLS
+4261 VLTLS

>member
-138 EELPANDPELTP
+138 EELPANDPEMTP

-216 YGTWEA
+216 YGAWEA

-240 NSTAMTCITDAVGD
+240 NSTAMTCITDAVKG
-254 YSMTDSDGYITE
+254 YTMTDSDGYITE

-301 ELRDGDEICMKYTCK
+301 ELCDGDEICMKYTCK

-331 LSSLTVTGAE
+331 LADLTATGAE
-341 LNKVDS
+341 VKKVDS
-347 THYEIPLGDEE
+347 THYEILLGDAE

-441 DPGVY
+441 NPGVY
-446 TVTAVKTVT
+446 TITVKSTASA
-455 DPDAAFKN
+455 DIAFKN
-463 FFAALAGTATVA
+463 FFSEEVKAVADITNDAKYPFDVQDGVLKSSNAGVNNSDAAITFTF
-475 NDTKD
+475 K
-480 IEKKIYPL
+480 
-488 EVAEDGTALVTTNKK
+488 
-503 IGKSKSGLTISF
+503 
-515 LKTAKLTFSYKTSSE
+515 KTAKLSFAYKASCEGGYGTSW
-530 AKWDYLKVYRI
+530 WDYLDIRVKKAGAASYTSIKQDGSKTV
-541 TEAAGKETET
+541 TEFT
-551 LLNEADKEAFSGEMS
+551 
-566 DYASYSV
+566 DYAV
-573 EVQAGE
+573 ELEAGDTLQLAY
-579 KIRIRFEKDFSG
+579 KKDSSTNG
-591 DGTSDCVWLKN
+591 GEDCVYLKN

-654 AVKYADGASITLNGA
+654 AVKYADGASITLNGK
-669 DVNLYAVWTK
+669 DVDLYAVWTK
-679 VWNVMFP
+679 VWTVTFP

-706 ETANTWILPD
+706 ETANTWILPN

-730 KENVAF
+730 KENVPF

-750 AADKIAVTFYV
+750 AADKIAVTFHV
-761 TGAAAD
+761 TGAAVD

-794 PAGNYTYTVEAKGYK
+794 PAGSYTYTVEAKGYK

-887 AQKWTPMGASSS
+887 AQKWTPMGASSA

-944 ASVKSMKTG
+944 ASVKSTKT
-953 SYNPKVYTALAAAS
+953 SYGVYTALVAAS
-967 NAGTISNVTLK
+967 NAGTISNVALK
-978 NSMISSGGYA
+978 DSMVSSGGYA
-988 GGIAALNEGTIT
+988 GGIAALNDGTIT

-1015 TSSHYALAGGI
+1015 TSSYYALAGGI
-1026 AGQNSGTIA
+1026 AGQNRGTIA

-1046 KENSGYIGGIAGKNE
+1046 NENIGHIGGIAGKNE

-1100 VPTGTNAKALFGHCT
+1100 VPTGTYAKALFGHCT

-1199 VRTDSEKNE
+1199 VRKNEETNE

-1282 KTITPKT
+1282 KTVAPKT
-1289 AKDDTGK
+1289 AKDKDGK
-1296 IVYSLTKGSYHYT
+1296 IVYALTKGVYHYA

-1332 TTVKLTAKTGSKLT
+1332 TTVELTAKTGSKLT

-1404 TEKTI
+1404 TEKII

-1520 IQDLTIDHATIT
+1520 IQNLTIDHATIT

-1548 CTIANC
+1548 CTITNC

-1569 GLIGYSGTAVTKCA
+1569 GLIGYSGTAVSKCA

-1732 KLGSAFGIY
+1732 RLGSAFGIY

-1776 TDKSASWTAV
+1776 TDKTASWTAV

-1797 KGSETLL
+1797 KGSETLV

-1841 NSDPAENTTTITV
+1841 NSDPAENTVTITV

-1876 VITLT
+1876 AITLT

-1940 STTVKPQK
+1940 STTVEPQK

-1963 FRDEVNKGKYTLNAR
+1963 FRDEVNKGSYTLNAR

-1995 DTDGKFATGYKGTF
+1995 LTDTSAKTGYKGTF
-2009 DGNSKTISGLNPA
+2009 DGNGKTISGLNPVG
-2022 NEAIPNYKGEPVL
+2022 ELISGKYKG
-2035 QSAGLFGCV
+2035 AGLFGYV
-2044 YTGAV
+2044 YTGGT
-2049 VKNLTVEGEL
+2049 VKNVTVEGAMKAEWNC
-2059 QAGKYAGGIT
+2059 GGVV
-2069 AVLAGGT
+2069 AYLAGGRVE
-2076 IQNCVNRVAITLK
+2076 NCVNRMNITPRS
-2089 EGVTDGYAIG
+2089 ESI
-2099 GITGYLYNYTDKSSH
+2099 YLYYVGGVVGYMTNYTDNSAV
-2114 IVGCRNEAA
+2114 IIGCRNEGS
-2123 IDIGAYGRNI
+2123 IDGGTTGENVGGVVGGASNSPGISNCANTGNISGKASI
-2133 GGIVGSGS
+2133 GGIAATAS
-2141 YGAEIENCGNSGA
+2141 I
-2154 ITSKDSTGGIMG
+2154 
-2166 SGSVPI
+2166 PI

-2179 TITAAGDDIGGIAG
+2179 KITGASSKIGGIVG
-2193 YTSQE
+2193 YSSSKVT
-2198 IKNCYNTGAVTGTGA
+2198 NCYNTGAVAGA
-2213 KNGVGGIVGR
+2213 GKAGYKGVPEGVGGIAGQLYNSSNGAVAACLNSGTVTSEIYGGALVG
-2223 LSSAVSSYSNGKIT
+2223 SKNAVAAAVSGSYALAGS
-2237 GCLNTGAVTATSGTA
+2237 CTATIGSYA
-2252 AGAIVGQKTTANA
+2252 A
-2265 AITRSYFKAG
+2265 
-2275 TCTQAIGGN
+2275 
-2284 PADGDEAALAT
+2284 DDDEASFIS
-2295 EAECGSKRL
+2295 AEELGSKRL

-2359 NGTYGYSVSKQG
+2359 NGTYSYSVSKQG

-2445 CTSATGDFTVAGAA
+2445 CTSATGGFTVAGAA

-2475 TLTFTDDENASVTP
+2475 TLTFTNDENASVTP

-2555 TDKTPVTPTDGV
+2555 TDKTPVTPTDDV

-2677 FEGCVSYM
+2677 FEGCVSHM

-2724 QNSTTYVAEVGG
+2724 QNSPTYVAEVGG

-2829 AGTIANSNGDPIGS
+2829 AGTIANSNGDQIGS

-2861 VHTDEMV
+2861 IHTDEMV

-2951 LELASTGAKGSIITW
+2951 LELASAGAKGSIITW

-2997 KNGVSDMKEFTLT
+2997 KNGVSDTKEFTLT

-3015 SADKAALEAII
+3015 SADKAALEAIV

-3035 AYKTGEVNVLDTV
+3035 AYQTGDVNVLDTV
-3048 RDKLADAITA
+3048 RAKLADAITA

-3154 FDTIKGENEIS
+3154 FGTIKGENETS

-3272 ARLTDFVTKE
+3272 ARLTDSVTKE
-3282 PIDPT
+3282 PIDPA
-3287 NVTGDIQL
+3287 NVTNDIQL
-3295 LRSRNFTTVSFHTGS
+3295 LRSGDFTTVSFHTGS
-3310 DGYAMTVTATAPDGT
+3310 NGYAMTVTATAPDGT
-3325 ATTYAAVNDYRLKI
+3325 ATTYAAVNGYRLKI

-3353 TVTKKNGQTLDTRYT
+3353 TVTKKNGKDLDTRYT
-3368 QTKELGT
+3368 QTKELGI

-3434 WVYTSDETLGTG
+3434 WVYTSAETLGTG

-3593 AEADYKKAVA
+3593 AEADYKKVLA

-3663 EARLNELK
+3663 EAKLNELK

-3688 STVTP
+3688 SSVTP

-3755 LGQNAKAYTVGG
+3755 LGQNAKAYMVGG

-3874 LTGYGNACT
+3874 VTGYGNACT

-3898 TDAKYARGGKNPLT
+3898 TDARYARGGKNPLT

-4092 TKADIDAYVN
+4092 AKADIDAYVN

-4261 TLTLS
+4261 VLTLS

>member
-1 MKKRVLSLVL
+1 MKKRVLSLIL

-16 IGVLPVNMLAAEPA
+16 IGVLPVNVLASEPA

-35 QQTVTIET
+35 QQTVTVET

-181 QSSDSETAVDLGKVI
+181 QSSDSETAVDLGSAI

-205 NTADTGAADSD
+205 NTADTGAADTR

-222 GAEKWH
+222 GAAKWH

-240 NSTAMTCITDAVGD
+240 NSTAMTCLEEALKG
-254 YSMTDSDGYITE
+254 YSMTHSDSYVSAIN
-266 IAGLKADPTSY
+266 GLKEGGAG
-277 SLGWM
+277 GWM
-282 FTFNDWFPSHTPPA
+282 FTLNDWFPNQLSSY

-301 ELRDGDEICMKYTCK
+301 ELRSGDEICMKYTCL
-316 MGADIGSIANDKNKT
+316 GGSDVGSIAYDTNKT
-331 LSSLTVTGAE
+331 LSSLTVTGVD

-347 THYEIPLGDEE
+347 THYEIPLGDAE
-358 SKSVKIVPTAAN
+358 SKSVKIVPTAYN

-401 ALVRRSETVTV
+401 TLVRRNETVTI

-441 DPGVY
+441 NPGVY

-480 IEKKIYPL
+480 IEEKIYPL

-679 VWNVMFP
+679 VWTVTFP
-686 NMPKD
+686 NMPKG
-691 AAITVKQGETIQPVS
+691 AAITVKQGETVQPVS

-730 KENVAF
+730 KENVPF

-750 AADKIAVTFYV
+750 AADKIAVTFHV
-761 TGAAAD
+761 TGAAVD

-794 PAGNYTYTVEAKGYK
+794 PAGSYTYTVEAKGYK

-843 KVGDVYQITSGAEL
+843 KVGSVYQITSGAEL

-944 ASVKSMKTG
+944 ASVKSTKT
-953 SYNPKVYTALAAAS
+953 SYGVYTALVAAS
-967 NAGTISNVTLK
+967 NAGTISNVALK
-978 NSMISSGGYA
+978 DSMVSSGGYA
-988 GGIAALNEGTIT
+988 GGIAALNDGTIT

-1010 HNEKA
+1010 HNEKT
-1015 TSSHYALAGGI
+1015 TSSYYALAGGI
-1026 AGQNSGTIA
+1026 AGQNRGTIA

-1046 KENSGYIGGIAGKNE
+1046 NENIGHIGGIAGKNE

-1100 VPTGTNAKALFGHCT
+1100 VPTGTYAKALFGHCT

-1199 VRTDSEKNE
+1199 VRKNEETNE

-1332 TTVKLTAKTGSKLT
+1332 TTVKLTAKTGSNLT

-1481 SSTNQ
+1481 SGTNQ

-2724 QNSTTYVAEVGG
+2724 QNSPTYVAEVGG

-3015 SADKAALEAII
+3015 SADKAALEAIV

-3035 AYKTGEVNVLDTV
+3035 AYQTGDVNVLDTV
-3048 RDKLADAITA
+3048 RAKLADAITA

-3136 WDRTKVTT
+3136 WDRAKVTE
-3144 AMTAAAETLT
+3144 AMTTAAAALT
-3154 FDTIKGENEIS
+3154 FDTIKGENETS
-3165 TAVTKTLTLPVR
+3165 TAVTKTLTLPR
-3177 LDTCGWST
+3177 TLESCGWST

>member
-138 EELPANDPELTP
+138 EELPANDPEMTP

-216 YGTWEA
+216 YGAWEA

-240 NSTAMTCITDAVGD
+240 NSTAMTCITDAVKG
-254 YSMTDSDGYITE
+254 YTMTDSDGYITE

-301 ELRDGDEICMKYTCK
+301 ELCDGDEICMKYTCK

-331 LSSLTVTGAE
+331 LADLTATGAE
-341 LNKVDS
+341 VKKVDS
-347 THYEIPLGDEE
+347 THYEILLGDAE

-441 DPGVY
+441 NPGVY
-446 TVTAVKTVT
+446 TITVKSTASA
-455 DPDAAFKN
+455 DIAFKN
-463 FFAALAGTATVA
+463 FFSEEVKAVADITNDAKYPFDVQDGVLKSSNAGVNNSDAAITFTF
-475 NDTKD
+475 K
-480 IEKKIYPL
+480 
-488 EVAEDGTALVTTNKK
+488 
-503 IGKSKSGLTISF
+503 
-515 LKTAKLTFSYKTSSE
+515 KTAKLSFAYKASCEGGYGTSW
-530 AKWDYLKVYRI
+530 WDYLDIRVKKAGAASYTSIKQDGSKTV
-541 TEAAGKETET
+541 TEFT
-551 LLNEADKEAFSGEMS
+551 
-566 DYASYSV
+566 DYAV
-573 EVQAGE
+573 ELEAGDTLQLAY
-579 KIRIRFEKDFSG
+579 KKDSSTNG
-591 DGTSDCVWLKN
+591 GEDCVYLKN

-679 VWNVMFP
+679 VWTVTFP
-686 NMPKD
+686 NMPKG
-691 AAITVKQGETIQPVS
+691 AAITVKQGETVQPVS
-706 ETANTWILPD
+706 ETANTWILPN

-730 KENVAF
+730 KENVPF

-794 PAGNYTYTVEAKGYK
+794 PAGSYTYTVEAKGYK

-944 ASVKSMKTG
+944 ASVKSMKT
-953 SYNPKVYTALAAAS
+953 SYGVYTALVAAS
-967 NAGTISNVTLK
+967 NAGTISNVALK
-978 NSMISSGGYA
+978 DSMVSSGGYA
-988 GGIAALNEGTIT
+988 GGIAALNDGTIT

-1015 TSSHYALAGGI
+1015 TSSYYALAGGI

-1046 KENSGYIGGIAGKNE
+1046 KENIGHIGGIAGKNE

-1100 VPTGTNAKALFGHCT
+1100 VPTGTYAKALFGHCT

-1134 TKGTAKTAEEFKTLA
+1134 TKGTAKTAEKFKTLA

-1199 VRTDSEKNE
+1199 VRKNEETNE

-1289 AKDDTGK
+1289 TKDDTGK

-1520 IQDLTIDHATIT
+1520 IQNLTIDHATIT

-1548 CTIANC
+1548 CTITNC

-1569 GLIGYSGTAVTKCA
+1569 GLIGYSGTAVSKCA

-1732 KLGSAFGIY
+1732 RLGSAFGIY

-1776 TDKSASWTAV
+1776 TDKTASWTAV

-1797 KGSETLL
+1797 KGSETLV

-1841 NSDPAENTTTITV
+1841 NSDPAENTVTITV

-1876 VITLT
+1876 AITLT

-1940 STTVKPQK
+1940 STTVEPQK

-1963 FRDEVNKGKYTLNAR
+1963 FRDEVNKGSYTLNAR

-1995 DTDGKFATGYKGTF
+1995 LTDTSAKTGYKGTF
-2009 DGNSKTISGLNPA
+2009 DGNGKTISGLNPVG
-2022 NEAIPNYKGEPVL
+2022 ELISGKYKG
-2035 QSAGLFGCV
+2035 AGLFGYV
-2044 YTGAV
+2044 YTGGT
-2049 VKNLTVEGEL
+2049 VKNVTVEGAMKAEWNC
-2059 QAGKYAGGIT
+2059 GGVV
-2069 AVLAGGT
+2069 AYLAGGRVE
-2076 IQNCVNRVAITLK
+2076 NCVNRMNITPRS
-2089 EGVTDGYAIG
+2089 ESI
-2099 GITGYLYNYTDKSSH
+2099 YLYYVGGVVGYMTNYTDNSAV
-2114 IVGCRNEAA
+2114 IIGCRNEGS
-2123 IDIGAYGRNI
+2123 IDGGTTGENVGGVVGGASNSPGISNCANTGNISGKASI
-2133 GGIVGSGS
+2133 GGIAATAS
-2141 YGAEIENCGNSGA
+2141 I
-2154 ITSKDSTGGIMG
+2154 
-2166 SGSVPI
+2166 PI

-2179 TITAAGDDIGGIAG
+2179 KITGASSKIGGIVG
-2193 YTSQE
+2193 YSSSKVT
-2198 IKNCYNTGAVTGTGA
+2198 NCYNTGAVAGA
-2213 KNGVGGIVGR
+2213 GKAGYKGVPEGVGGIAGQLYNSSNGAVAACLNSGTVTSEIYGGALVG
-2223 LSSAVSSYSNGKIT
+2223 SKNAVAAAVSGSYALAGS
-2237 GCLNTGAVTATSGTA
+2237 CTATIGSYA
-2252 AGAIVGQKTTANA
+2252 A
-2265 AITRSYFKAG
+2265 
-2275 TCTQAIGGN
+2275 
-2284 PADGDEAALAT
+2284 DDDEASFIS
-2295 EAECGSKRL
+2295 AEELGSKRL

-2359 NGTYGYSVSKQG
+2359 NGTYSYSVSKQG

-2433 NGEYHYTVSKLG
+2433 NGKYHYTVSKLG
-2445 CTSATGDFTVAGAA
+2445 CTSATGGFTVAGAA

-2530 EATFTVSGKDAT
+2530 EAPFTVSGKDAT

-2642 EGALVKNVTV
+2642 KGALVKNVTV

-2677 FEGCVSYM
+2677 FEGCVSHM

-2724 QNSTTYVAEVGG
+2724 QNSPTYVAEVGG

-2829 AGTIANSNGDPIGS
+2829 AGTIANSNGDQIGS

-2906 NINGG
+2906 NNINGG

-3015 SADKAALEAII
+3015 SADKAALKAII

-3136 WDRTKVTT
+3136 WDRAKVTE
-3144 AMTAAAETLT
+3144 AMTTAAAALT

-3272 ARLTDFVTKE
+3272 ARLTDSVTKE
-3282 PIDPT
+3282 PIDPA
-3287 NVTGDIQL
+3287 NVTNDIQL
-3295 LRSRNFTTVSFHTGS
+3295 LRSGDFTTVSFHTGS

-3325 ATTYAAVNDYRLKI
+3325 ATTYAAVNGYRLKI

-3353 TVTKKNGQTLDTRYT
+3353 TVTKKNGKDLDTRYT
-3368 QTKELGT
+3368 QTKELGI

-3593 AEADYKKAVA
+3593 AEADYKKVLA

-3663 EARLNELK
+3663 EAKLNELK

-3688 STVTP
+3688 SSVTP

-3755 LGQNAKAYTVGG
+3755 LGQNAKAYMVGG

-3874 LTGYGNACT
+3874 VTGYGNACT

-3898 TDAKYARGGKNPLT
+3898 TDARYARGGKNPLT

-4092 TKADIDAYVN
+4092 AKADIDAYVN

-4261 TLTLS
+4261 VLTLS

>member
-67 EADGEAVEHTASL
+67 EADDEAVEHTASL

-138 EELPANDPELTP
+138 EELPANDPEMTP

-216 YGTWEA
+216 YGAWEA

-240 NSTAMTCITDAVGD
+240 NSTAMTCITDAVKG
-254 YSMTDSDGYITE
+254 YTMTDSDGYITE

-301 ELRDGDEICMKYTCK
+301 ELCDGDEICMKYTCK

-331 LSSLTVTGAE
+331 LADLTATGAE
-341 LNKVDS
+341 VKKVDS
-347 THYEIPLGDEE
+347 THYEILLGDAE

-441 DPGVY
+441 NPGVY
-446 TVTAVKTVT
+446 TITVKSTASA
-455 DPDAAFKN
+455 DIAFKN
-463 FFAALAGTATVA
+463 FFSEEVKAVADITNDAKYPFDVQDGVLKSSNAGVNNSDAAITFTF
-475 NDTKD
+475 K
-480 IEKKIYPL
+480 
-488 EVAEDGTALVTTNKK
+488 
-503 IGKSKSGLTISF
+503 
-515 LKTAKLTFSYKTSSE
+515 KTAKLSFAYKASCEGGYGTSW
-530 AKWDYLKVYRI
+530 WDYLDIRVKKAGAASYTSIKQDGSKTV
-541 TEAAGKETET
+541 TEFT
-551 LLNEADKEAFSGEMS
+551 
-566 DYASYSV
+566 DYAV
-573 EVQAGE
+573 ELEAGDTLQLAY
-579 KIRIRFEKDFSG
+579 KKDSSTNG
-591 DGTSDCVWLKN
+591 GEDCVYLKN

-654 AVKYADGASITLNGA
+654 AVKYADGASITLNGK
-669 DVNLYAVWTK
+669 DVDLYAVWTK
-679 VWNVMFP
+679 VWTVTFP

-706 ETANTWILPD
+706 ETANTWILPN

-730 KENVAF
+730 KENVPF

-750 AADKIAVTFYV
+750 AADKIAVTFHV
-761 TGAAAD
+761 TGAAVD

-794 PAGNYTYTVEAKGYK
+794 PAGSYTYTVEAKGYK

-887 AQKWTPMGASSS
+887 AQKWTPMGASSA

-944 ASVKSMKTG
+944 ASVKSTKT
-953 SYNPKVYTALAAAS
+953 SYGVYTALVAAS
-967 NAGTISNVTLK
+967 NAGTISNVALK
-978 NSMISSGGYA
+978 DSMVSSGGYA
-988 GGIAALNEGTIT
+988 GGIAALNDGTIT

-1015 TSSHYALAGGI
+1015 TSSYYALAGGI
-1026 AGQNSGTIA
+1026 AGQNRGTIA

-1046 KENSGYIGGIAGKNE
+1046 NENIGHIGGIAGKNE

-1100 VPTGTNAKALFGHCT
+1100 VPTGTYAKALFGHCT

-1199 VRTDSEKNE
+1199 VRKNEETNE

-1282 KTITPKT
+1282 KTVAPKT
-1289 AKDDTGK
+1289 AKDKDGK
-1296 IVYSLTKGSYHYT
+1296 IVYALTKGVYHYA

-1332 TTVKLTAKTGSKLT
+1332 TTVELTAKTGSKLT

-1404 TEKTI
+1404 TEKII

-1520 IQDLTIDHATIT
+1520 IQNLTIDHATIT

-1548 CTIANC
+1548 CTITNC

-1569 GLIGYSGTAVTKCA
+1569 GLIGYSGTAVSKCA

-1732 KLGSAFGIY
+1732 RLGSAFGIY

-1776 TDKSASWTAV
+1776 TDKTASWTAV

-1797 KGSETLL
+1797 KGSETLV

-1841 NSDPAENTTTITV
+1841 NSDPAENTVTITV

-1876 VITLT
+1876 AITLT

-1940 STTVKPQK
+1940 STTVEPQK

-1963 FRDEVNKGKYTLNAR
+1963 FRDEVNKGSYTLNAR

-1995 DTDGKFATGYKGTF
+1995 LTDTSAKTGYKGTF
-2009 DGNSKTISGLNPA
+2009 DGNGKTISGLNPVG
-2022 NEAIPNYKGEPVL
+2022 ELISGKYKG
-2035 QSAGLFGCV
+2035 AGLFGYV
-2044 YTGAV
+2044 YTGGT
-2049 VKNLTVEGEL
+2049 VKNVTVEGAMKAEWNC
-2059 QAGKYAGGIT
+2059 GGVV
-2069 AVLAGGT
+2069 AYLAGGRVE
-2076 IQNCVNRVAITLK
+2076 NCVNRMNITPRS
-2089 EGVTDGYAIG
+2089 ESI
-2099 GITGYLYNYTDKSSH
+2099 YLYYVGGVVGYMTNYTDNSAV
-2114 IVGCRNEAA
+2114 IIGCRNEGS
-2123 IDIGAYGRNI
+2123 IDGGTTGENVGGVVGGASNSPGISNCANTGNISGKASI
-2133 GGIVGSGS
+2133 GGIAATAS
-2141 YGAEIENCGNSGA
+2141 I
-2154 ITSKDSTGGIMG
+2154 
-2166 SGSVPI
+2166 PI

-2179 TITAAGDDIGGIAG
+2179 KITGASSKIGGIVG
-2193 YTSQE
+2193 YSSSKVT
-2198 IKNCYNTGAVTGTGA
+2198 NCYNTGAVAGA
-2213 KNGVGGIVGR
+2213 GKAGYKGVPEGVGGIAGQLYNSSNGAVAACLNSGTVTSEIYGGALVG
-2223 LSSAVSSYSNGKIT
+2223 SKNAVAAAVSGSYALAGS
-2237 GCLNTGAVTATSGTA
+2237 CTATIGSYA
-2252 AGAIVGQKTTANA
+2252 A
-2265 AITRSYFKAG
+2265 
-2275 TCTQAIGGN
+2275 
-2284 PADGDEAALAT
+2284 DDDEASFIS
-2295 EAECGSKRL
+2295 AEELGSKRL

-2359 NGTYGYSVSKQG
+2359 NGTYSYSVSKQG

-2433 NGEYHYTVSKLG
+2433 NGKYHYTVSKLG
-2445 CTSATGDFTVAGAA
+2445 CTSATGGFTVAGAA

-2530 EATFTVSGKDAT
+2530 EAPFTVSGKDAT

-2642 EGALVKNVTV
+2642 KGALVKNVTV

-2677 FEGCVSYM
+2677 FEGCVSHM

-2724 QNSTTYVAEVGG
+2724 QNSPTYVAEVGG

-2829 AGTIANSNGDPIGS
+2829 AGTIANSNGDQIGS

-2906 NINGG
+2906 NNINGG

-3015 SADKAALEAII
+3015 SADKAALKAII

-3136 WDRTKVTT
+3136 WDRAKVTE
-3144 AMTAAAETLT
+3144 AMTTAAAALT

-3272 ARLTDFVTKE
+3272 ARLTDSVTKE
-3282 PIDPT
+3282 PIDPA
-3287 NVTGDIQL
+3287 NVTNDIQL
-3295 LRSRNFTTVSFHTGS
+3295 LRSGDFTTVSFHTGS

-3325 ATTYAAVNDYRLKI
+3325 ATTYAAVNGYRLKI

-3353 TVTKKNGQTLDTRYT
+3353 TVTKKNGKDLDTRYT
-3368 QTKELGT
+3368 QTKELGI

-3593 AEADYKKAVA
+3593 AEADYKKVLA

-3663 EARLNELK
+3663 EAKLNELK

-3688 STVTP
+3688 SSVTP

-3755 LGQNAKAYTVGG
+3755 LGQNAKAYMVGG

-3874 LTGYGNACT
+3874 VTGYGNACT

-3898 TDAKYARGGKNPLT
+3898 TDARYARGGKNPLT

-4092 TKADIDAYVN
+4092 AKADIDAYVN

-4261 TLTLS
+4261 VLTLS

>member
-138 EELPANDPELTP
+138 EELPANDPEMTP

-216 YGTWEA
+216 YGAWEA

-240 NSTAMTCITDAVGD
+240 NSTAMTCITDAVKG
-254 YSMTDSDGYITE
+254 YTMTDSDGYITE

-301 ELRDGDEICMKYTCK
+301 ELCDGDEICMKYTCK

-331 LSSLTVTGAE
+331 LADLTATGAE
-341 LNKVDS
+341 VKKVDS
-347 THYEIPLGDEE
+347 THYEILLGDAE

-441 DPGVY
+441 NPGVY
-446 TVTAVKTVT
+446 TITVKSTASA
-455 DPDAAFKN
+455 DIAFKN
-463 FFAALAGTATVA
+463 FFSEEVKAVADITNDAKYPFDVQDGVLKSSNAGVNNSDAAITFTF
-475 NDTKD
+475 K
-480 IEKKIYPL
+480 
-488 EVAEDGTALVTTNKK
+488 
-503 IGKSKSGLTISF
+503 
-515 LKTAKLTFSYKTSSE
+515 KTAKLSFAYKASCEGGYGTSW
-530 AKWDYLKVYRI
+530 WDYLDIRVKKAGAASYTSIKQDGSKTV
-541 TEAAGKETET
+541 TEFT
-551 LLNEADKEAFSGEMS
+551 
-566 DYASYSV
+566 DYAV
-573 EVQAGE
+573 ELEAGDTLQLAY
-579 KIRIRFEKDFSG
+579 KKDSSTNG
-591 DGTSDCVWLKN
+591 GEDCVYLKN

-654 AVKYADGASITLNGA
+654 AVKYADGASITLNGK
-669 DVNLYAVWTK
+669 DVDLYAVWTK
-679 VWNVMFP
+679 VWTVTFP

-706 ETANTWILPD
+706 ETANTWILPN

-730 KENVAF
+730 KENVPF

-750 AADKIAVTFYV
+750 AADKIAVTFHV
-761 TGAAAD
+761 TGAAVD

-794 PAGNYTYTVEAKGYK
+794 PAGSYTYTVEAKGYK

-887 AQKWTPMGASSS
+887 AQKWTPMGASSA

-944 ASVKSMKTG
+944 ASVKSTKT
-953 SYNPKVYTALAAAS
+953 SYGVYTALVAAS
-967 NAGTISNVTLK
+967 NAGTISNVALK
-978 NSMISSGGYA
+978 DSMVSSGGYA
-988 GGIAALNEGTIT
+988 GGIAALNDGTIT

-1015 TSSHYALAGGI
+1015 TSSYYALAGGI
-1026 AGQNSGTIA
+1026 AGQNRGTIA

-1046 KENSGYIGGIAGKNE
+1046 NENIGHIGGIAGKNE

-1100 VPTGTNAKALFGHCT
+1100 VPTGTYAKALFGHCT

-1199 VRTDSEKNE
+1199 VRKNEETNE

-1282 KTITPKT
+1282 KTVAPKT
-1289 AKDDTGK
+1289 AKDKDGK
-1296 IVYSLTKGSYHYT
+1296 IVYALTKGVYHYA

-1332 TTVKLTAKTGSKLT
+1332 TTVELTAKTGSKLT

-1404 TEKTI
+1404 TEKII

-1520 IQDLTIDHATIT
+1520 IQNLTIDHATIT

-1548 CTIANC
+1548 CTITNC

-1569 GLIGYSGTAVTKCA
+1569 GLIGYSGTAVSKCA

-1732 KLGSAFGIY
+1732 RLGSAFGIY

-1776 TDKSASWTAV
+1776 TDKTASWTAV

-1797 KGSETLL
+1797 KGSETLV

-1841 NSDPAENTTTITV
+1841 NSDPAENTVTITV

-1876 VITLT
+1876 AITLT

-1940 STTVKPQK
+1940 STTVEPQK

-1963 FRDEVNKGKYTLNAR
+1963 FRDEVNKGSYTLNAR

-1995 DTDGKFATGYKGTF
+1995 LTDTSAKTGYKGTF
-2009 DGNSKTISGLNPA
+2009 DGNGKTISGLNPVG
-2022 NEAIPNYKGEPVL
+2022 ELISGKYKG
-2035 QSAGLFGCV
+2035 AGLFGYV
-2044 YTGAV
+2044 YTGGT
-2049 VKNLTVEGEL
+2049 VKNVTVEGAMKAEWNC
-2059 QAGKYAGGIT
+2059 GGVV
-2069 AVLAGGT
+2069 AYLAGGRVE
-2076 IQNCVNRVAITLK
+2076 NCVNRMNITPRS
-2089 EGVTDGYAIG
+2089 ESI
-2099 GITGYLYNYTDKSSH
+2099 YLYYVGGVVGYMTNYTDNSAV
-2114 IVGCRNEAA
+2114 IIGCRNEGS
-2123 IDIGAYGRNI
+2123 IDGGTTGENVGGVVGGASNSPGISNCANTGNISGKASI
-2133 GGIVGSGS
+2133 GGIAATAS
-2141 YGAEIENCGNSGA
+2141 I
-2154 ITSKDSTGGIMG
+2154 
-2166 SGSVPI
+2166 PI

-2179 TITAAGDDIGGIAG
+2179 KITGASSKIGGIVG
-2193 YTSQE
+2193 YSSSKVT
-2198 IKNCYNTGAVTGTGA
+2198 NCYNTGAVAGA
-2213 KNGVGGIVGR
+2213 GKAGYKGVPEGVGGIAGQLYNSSNGAVAACLNSGTVTSEIYGGALVG
-2223 LSSAVSSYSNGKIT
+2223 SKTAVAAAVSGSYALAGS
-2237 GCLNTGAVTATSGTA
+2237 CTATIGSYA
-2252 AGAIVGQKTTANA
+2252 A
-2265 AITRSYFKAG
+2265 
-2275 TCTQAIGGN
+2275 
-2284 PADGDEAALAT
+2284 DDDEASFIS
-2295 EAECGSKRL
+2295 AEELGSKRL

-2346 GQTPAEPGVFVLE
+2346 DQTPAEPGVFVLE
-2359 NGTYGYSVSKQG
+2359 NGTYSYSVSKQG

-2433 NGEYHYTVSKLG
+2433 NGKYHYTVSKLG
-2445 CTSATGDFTVAGAA
+2445 CTSATGGFTVAGAA

-2530 EATFTVSGKDAT
+2530 EAPFTVSGKDAT

-2619 TGTFDGNGKSVY
+2619 TGSFDGNGKSVY

-2642 EGALVKNVTV
+2642 KGALVKNVTV

-2677 FEGCVSYM
+2677 FEGCVSHM

-2724 QNSTTYVAEVGG
+2724 QNSPTYVAEVGG

-2829 AGTIANSNGDPIGS
+2829 AGTIANSNGDQIGS

-2906 NINGG
+2906 NNINGG

-3015 SADKAALEAII
+3015 SADKAALKAII

-3136 WDRTKVTT
+3136 WDRAKVTE
-3144 AMTAAAETLT
+3144 AMTTAAAALT

-3272 ARLTDFVTKE
+3272 ARLTDSVTKE
-3282 PIDPT
+3282 PIDPA
-3287 NVTGDIQL
+3287 NVTNDIQL
-3295 LRSRNFTTVSFHTGS
+3295 LRSGDFTTVSFHTGS

-3325 ATTYAAVNDYRLKI
+3325 ATTYAAVNGYRLKI

-3353 TVTKKNGQTLDTRYT
+3353 TVTKKNGKDLDTRYT
-3368 QTKELGT
+3368 QTKELGI

-3593 AEADYKKAVA
+3593 AEADYKKVLA

-3663 EARLNELK
+3663 EAKLNELK

-3688 STVTP
+3688 SSVTP

-3755 LGQNAKAYTVGG
+3755 LGQNAKAYMVGG

-3874 LTGYGNACT
+3874 VTGYGNACT

-3898 TDAKYARGGKNPLT
+3898 TDARYARGGKNPLT

-4092 TKADIDAYVN
+4092 AKADIDAYVN

-4201 NYALDEHVLQNG
+4201 
-4213 DRIVWHYVDNYATET
+4213 IVWHYVDNYATET

-4261 TLTLS
+4261 VLTLS

>member
-1 MKKRVLSLVL
+1 MKKRVLSLIL

-43 SLDSAL
+43 SLDRAL
-49 ADGVYAAAQSPLP
+49 ADGVYPAAQSPLP

-169 KQAPKAVPQTAA
+169 KQVPKAVPQTAA
-181 QSSDSETAVDLGKVI
+181 QSSDSETAVNLGKVI

-216 YGTWEA
+216 YGAWEA
-222 GAEKWH
+222 GAAKWH

-240 NSTAMTCITDAVGD
+240 NSTAMTCITDAVKG
-254 YSMTDSDGYITE
+254 YTMTDSDGYITE
-266 IAGLKADPTSY
+266 IGGLKADPTSY

-331 LSSLTVTGAE
+331 LADLTATGAE
-341 LNKVDS
+341 VKKVDS
-347 THYEIPLGDEE
+347 THYEILLGDAE

-426 WPSQNNGTYGGAEKV
+426 WPSMNNSSDYGNAKIV
-441 DPGVY
+441 APGVY
-446 TVTAVKTVT
+446 TITVVKAAT

-463 FFAALAGTATVA
+463 FFSEEVKAVADITNDATYPFDVQDGVLKSSNAGVNNSDAAITFTF
-475 NDTKD
+475 K
-480 IEKKIYPL
+480 
-488 EVAEDGTALVTTNKK
+488 
-503 IGKSKSGLTISF
+503 
-515 LKTAKLTFSYKTSSE
+515 KTAKLSFAYKASCEGGYGTSW
-530 AKWDYLKVYRI
+530 WDYLDIRVKKAGAASYTSNKQDGSKTV
-541 TEAAGKETET
+541 TEFT
-551 LLNEADKEAFSGEMS
+551 
-566 DYASYSV
+566 DYAV
-573 EVQAGE
+573 ELEAGDTLQLAY
-579 KIRIRFEKDFSG
+579 KKDSSTNG
-591 DGTSDCVWLKN
+591 GEDCVYLKN
-602 FTVTLPN
+602 FTVTLPK
-609 KVIFHANNGTDA
+609 KVVFHANNGTDA

-654 AVKYADGASITLNGA
+654 TVKYADGASITLNGA

-686 NMPKD
+686 KMPAG
-691 AAITVKQGETIQPVS
+691 AAITVKQGETVLPVS

-730 KENVAF
+730 KENVPF

-794 PAGNYTYTVEAKGYK
+794 PAGSYTYTVEAKGYK

-821 AQTVNVALTASDAW
+821 AQTVNVALTDSDAW

-843 KVGDVYQITSGAEL
+843 KVGSVYQITSGAEL

-908 NGKTITGLYMDGED
+908 NGKTITGLCMDGED

-1000 GCANESAPVT
+1000 GCANESASVT

-1015 TSSHYALAGGI
+1015 TSSYYALAGGI

-1100 VPTGTNAKALFGHCT
+1100 VPTGTYAKALFGHCT

-1199 VRTDSEKNE
+1199 VRTDSGKNE

-1250 AVTLAAKTYDVNFI
+1250 AVTLAEKTYDVNFI
-1264 VDPVGA
+1264 VDPVGV

-1309 ASCFGYADASGDV
+1309 ASRFGYADASGDV

-1332 TTVKLTAKTGSKLT
+1332 TTVKLTAKTGSNLT

-1369 REGETYT
+1369 QEGETYT

-1424 ESFSGSGTET
+1424 ESFSGGSGTAA

-1506 ESLSGLFGRVNGAT
+1506 ESLSGLFGRVNGAA
-1520 IQDLTIDHATIT
+1520 IQNLTIDHATIT

-1548 CTIANC
+1548 CTITNC

-1569 GLIGYSGTAVTKCA
+1569 GLIGYSGTAVSKCA

-1591 TEYVGGLIAQV
+1591 TEYVGGLIAQI

-1665 IKTTYAVADVTAGTG
+1665 IKTTYAAADVTAGTG
-1680 EFGPLAGGSYVT
+1680 EFGLLAGGGYVT

-1741 AGADGLKNAGFP
+1741 AGADSLKNAGFP

-1776 TDKSASWTAV
+1776 TDKTASWTAV

-1797 KGSETLL
+1797 KGSETLV
-1804 TETLIETTRDY
+1804 TETLIETTRNY

-1830 VIAIGDGETYG
+1830 VTAIGDGETYG
-1841 NSDPAENTTTITV
+1841 NSDPAENTVTITV

-1881 MADGKTTL
+1881 MADGKTTI

-1903 YTYEVKAKTFA
+1903 YPYEVKAKTFA
-1914 TLTDTLNVTANQTVT
+1914 TLTDTLNVTADQTVT

-1940 STTVKPQK
+1940 STTVEPQK

-1963 FRDEVNKGKYTLNAR
+1963 FRDEVNKGNYTLNAR

-1995 DTDGKFATGYKGTF
+1995 LTDTSAKTGYKGTF
-2009 DGNSKTISGLNPA
+2009 DGNGKTISGLNPV
-2022 NEAIPNYKGEPVL
+2022 GEL
-2035 QSAGLFGCV
+2035 ISGKYRGAGLFGYV
-2044 YTGAV
+2044 YTGGT
-2049 VKNLTVEGEL
+2049 VKNVTVEGAMKAEWNC
-2059 QAGKYAGGIT
+2059 GGVV
-2069 AVLAGGT
+2069 AYLAGGRVE
-2076 IQNCVNRVAITLK
+2076 NCVNRMNITPRS
-2089 EGVTDGYAIG
+2089 ESI
-2099 GITGYLYNYTDKSSH
+2099 YLYYVGGVVGYMTNYTDNSAV
-2114 IVGCRNEAA
+2114 IIGCRNEGS
-2123 IDIGAYGRNI
+2123 IDGGTTGENI
-2133 GGIVGSGS
+2133 GGVVGGASNSPGISNCANTGNISGKAS
-2141 YGAEIENCGNSGA
+2141 I
-2154 ITSKDSTGGIMG
+2154 GGIAATA
-2166 SGSVPI
+2166 SIPI

-2179 TITAAGDDIGGIAG
+2179 KITGASSKIGGIVG
-2193 YTSQE
+2193 YSSSKVT
-2198 IKNCYNTGAVTGTGA
+2198 NCYNTGAVAGA
-2213 KNGVGGIVGR
+2213 GKAGYKGVPEGVGGIAGQLYNSSNGAVAACLNSGTVTSEIYGGALVG
-2223 LSSAVSSYSNGKIT
+2223 SKNAVAAAVSGSYALAGS
-2237 GCLNTGAVTATSGTA
+2237 CTATIGSYA
-2252 AGAIVGQKTTANA
+2252 A
-2265 AITRSYFKAG
+2265 
-2275 TCTQAIGGN
+2275 
-2284 PADGDEAALAT
+2284 DDDEASFIS
-2295 EAECGSKRL
+2295 AEELGSKRL

-2311 FAAGSDGKLTLNW
+2311 FAAGSDGKLTLTW
-2324 QDPAAKPVVT
+2324 QDPAATPVVT
-2334 FVTPEGAAVTIE
+2334 FVTPEGAAVAIE
-2346 GQTPAEPGVFVLE
+2346 GQSPAEPGVFVLE
-2359 NGTYGYSVSKQG
+2359 NGTYSYSVSKQG

-2652 YGSNHAADDKDTAP
+2652 YGSNHAADDKDKAP

-2677 FEGCVSYM
+2677 FEGCVSDM

-2700 LYAAGHITDCANY
+2700 LYATGHITDCANY

-2724 QNSTTYVAEVGG
+2724 QNSPTYVAEVGG

-2829 AGTIANSNGDPIGS
+2829 AGTIANSNGDAIGS

-2906 NINGG
+2906 NNINGG

-3015 SADKAALEAII
+3015 SADKAVLEAII

-3122 EVSVTTGSCMVSIP
+3122 ASVTTGSCMVSIP
-3136 WDRTKVTT
+3136 WDRTKVAT
-3144 AMTAAAETLT
+3144 AMTAAAENLT
-3154 FDTIKGENEIS
+3154 FGTIKGENETS

-3295 LRSRNFTTVSFHTGS
+3295 LRSRNFTTVEFDTGS
-3310 DGYAMTVTATAPDGT
+3310 NGYAMTVTATAPDGT
-3325 ATTYAAVNDYRLKI
+3325 ATTYAAVNGYRLKI

-3353 TVTKKNGQTLDTRYT
+3353 TVTKKNGKDLDTRYT

-3434 WVYTSDETLGTG
+3434 WVYTSAETLGTG

-3651 EHVTKLGVLEAA
+3651 EYVTKLGVLEAA
-3663 EARLNELK
+3663 EAKLNELK
-3671 NAQGYQTQLQS
+3671 NAQGYQIQLQS

-3688 STVTP
+3688 SSVTP

-3859 GVQAAIDKAL
+3859 GVQDAIDKAL

-3898 TDAKYARGGKNPLT
+3898 TDARYARGGKNPLT

-3975 AADVAAKITAL
+3975 AADVAVKITAL

-4006 YAGLTAEEQ
+4006 YARLTAEEQ
-4015 AEVTNYGTFLQR
+4015 AEVTNYGTFLQQ

-4051 KLKRTDYTTDQ
+4051 KFKRTDYTTDQ

-4081 YAEQADAALKQ
+4081 YAEQADATLKQ

-4102 GDTIEVSFRLIG
+4102 SDTIEVSFRLIG

-4261 TLTLS
+4261 VLTLS

-4354 YASMTRAM
+4354 YATMTRAM

-4401 GIVNGTSATTFSP
+4401 GIVNGTSAVTFSP

>member
-43 SLDSAL
+43 SLDRAL
-49 ADGVYAAAQSPLP
+49 ADGVYPAAQSPLP

-113 AGETQSRTIVYQPQS
+113 AGETQSRTIVFQPQS

-169 KQAPKAVPQTAA
+169 KQEPEAVPQTAA

-205 NTADTGAADSD
+205 NTADTGAADTG

-222 GAEKWH
+222 GAAKWH

-240 NSTAMTCITDAVGD
+240 NSTAMTCITDAVKG
-254 YSMTDSDGYITE
+254 YTMTDSDGYITE
-266 IAGLKADPTSY
+266 IGGLKADPTNY
-277 SLGWM
+277 SVGWM
-282 FTFNDWFPSHTPPA
+282 YTFNEWFANDLPTA
-296 YRAGK
+296 YTAKK

-331 LSSLTVTGAE
+331 LADLTATGAE
-341 LNKVDS
+341 VKKVDS
-347 THYEIPLGDEE
+347 THYEIPLGDAE
-358 SKSVKIVPTAAN
+358 SKSVKIVPTAYN

-389 LNNDENSWYTNT
+389 LNNDGTSWYTNT
-401 ALVRRSETVTV
+401 ALVRRNETVTV
-412 KEGDTF
+412 SVGDTF

-441 DPGVY
+441 NPGVY
-446 TVTAVKTVT
+446 TITVKSTASA
-455 DPDAAFKN
+455 DIAFKN
-463 FFAALAGTATVA
+463 FFSEEVKAVADITNDAKYPFDVQDGVLKSSNAGVNNSDAAITFTF
-475 NDTKD
+475 K
-480 IEKKIYPL
+480 
-488 EVAEDGTALVTTNKK
+488 
-503 IGKSKSGLTISF
+503 
-515 LKTAKLTFSYKTSSE
+515 KTAKLSFAYKASCEGGYGTSW
-530 AKWDYLKVYRI
+530 WDYLDIRVKKAGAASYTSIKQDGSKTV
-541 TEAAGKETET
+541 TEFT
-551 LLNEADKEAFSGEMS
+551 
-566 DYASYSV
+566 DYAV
-573 EVQAGE
+573 ELEAGDTLQLAY
-579 KIRIRFEKDFSG
+579 KKDSSTNG
-591 DGTSDCVWLKN
+591 GEDCVYLKN

-633 TKNTFTYAGYR
+633 TKNAFTYAGYR

-679 VWNVMFP
+679 VWTVTFP
-686 NMPKD
+686 KMPAG

-722 AELFGYES
+722 AALFGYVS
-730 KENVAF
+730 KENVPF
-736 QVNGANLEIQDTLT
+736 QVNGANLEIQDSLT
-750 AADKIAVTFYV
+750 AADKTAVTFHV

-794 PAGNYTYTVEAKGYK
+794 PAGSYTYTVEAKGYK

-843 KVGDVYQITSGAEL
+843 KVGDVYQITSCAEL

-1015 TSSHYALAGGI
+1015 TSSYYALAGGI

-1100 VPTGTNAKALFGHCT
+1100 VPTGTYAKALFGYCT

-1192 ASVGTPE
+1192 ASVGTSE
-1199 VRTDSEKNE
+1199 VRKNEETNE

-1250 AVTLAAKTYDVNFI
+1250 AVTLAAKTYDINFI

-1270 DFTLTQGEGEDA
+1270 DFTLTQSEGEDA

-1332 TTVKLTAKTGSKLT
+1332 TTVELTAKTGSKLT

-1476 TPIGP
+1476 TPIAP

-1548 CTIANC
+1548 CTIADC

-1591 TEYVGGLIAQV
+1591 TKYVGGLIAQV

-1697 SFYCSDSALT
+1697 SFYCSGSALT

-1732 KLGSAFGIY
+1732 RLGSAFGIY

-1776 TDKSASWTAV
+1776 TDKTASWTAV

-1797 KGSETLL
+1797 KDGENLT
-1804 TETLIETTRDY
+1804 TETRTETTRNY

-1830 VIAIGDGETYG
+1830 VTAIGDGETYG
-1841 NSDPAENTTTITV
+1841 NSDPAENTVTITV

-1940 STTVKPQK
+1940 STTVEPQK
-1948 DGETYLIS
+1948 DDETYLIS

-1995 DTDGKFATGYKGTF
+1995 LTDTSAKTGYKGTF
-2009 DGNSKTISGLNPA
+2009 DGNGKTISGLNPV
-2022 NEAIPNYKGEPVL
+2022 GEL
-2035 QSAGLFGCV
+2035 ISGKYRGAGLFGYV
-2044 YTGAV
+2044 YTGGT
-2049 VKNLTVEGEL
+2049 VKNVTVEGAMKAEWNC
-2059 QAGKYAGGIT
+2059 GGVV
-2069 AVLAGGT
+2069 AYLAGGRVE
-2076 IQNCVNRVAITLK
+2076 NCVNRMNITPRS
-2089 EGVTDGYAIG
+2089 ESI
-2099 GITGYLYNYTDKSSH
+2099 YLYYVGGVVGYMTNYTDNSAV
-2114 IVGCRNEAA
+2114 IIGCRNEGS
-2123 IDIGAYGRNI
+2123 IDGGTTGENVGGVVGGASNSPGISNCANTGNISGKASI
-2133 GGIVGSGS
+2133 GGIAATAS
-2141 YGAEIENCGNSGA
+2141 I
-2154 ITSKDSTGGIMG
+2154 
-2166 SGSVPI
+2166 PI

-2179 TITAAGDDIGGIAG
+2179 KITGASSKIGGIVG
-2193 YTSQE
+2193 YSSSKVT
-2198 IKNCYNTGAVTGTGA
+2198 NCYNTGAVAGA
-2213 KNGVGGIVGR
+2213 GKAGYKGVPEGVGGIAGQLYNSSNGAVAACLNSGTVTSEIYGGALVG
-2223 LSSAVSSYSNGKIT
+2223 SKNAVAAAVSGSYALAGS
-2237 GCLNTGAVTATSGTA
+2237 CTATIGSYA
-2252 AGAIVGQKTTANA
+2252 A
-2265 AITRSYFKAG
+2265 
-2275 TCTQAIGGN
+2275 
-2284 PADGDEAALAT
+2284 DDDEASFIS
-2295 EAECGSKRL
+2295 AEELGSKRL

-2359 NGTYGYSVSKQG
+2359 NGTYSYSVSKQG

-2415 AGETIQPTA
+2415 AGETIQPSA

-2433 NGEYHYTVSKLG
+2433 NGEYHYIVSKLG
-2445 CTSATGDFTVAGAA
+2445 CTSATGGFTVAGAA

-2700 LYAAGHITDCANY
+2700 LYAAGRITDCANY

-2724 QNSTTYVAEVGG
+2724 QNSPTYVAEVGG

-2951 LELASTGAKGSIITW
+2951 LDLASTGANGSAITW
-2966 KSSKPAIIAD
+2966 KSSNPAIIAD

-2997 KNGVSDMKEFTLT
+2997 KNGVSDTKEFTLT

-3015 SADKAALEAII
+3015 SVDKAALEAII

-3136 WDRTKVTT
+3136 WDRAKVTE

-3154 FDTIKGENEIS
+3154 FDTIKGENETS

-3194 VTVEDKGPLT
+3194 VTVEDKGALN
-3204 PAEGTIHPNE
+3204 PAEGTIQPND
-3214 EATAAKL
+3214 TDTPVTL

-3260 QTIQKICAEYTL
+3260 QTIEKICAEYTL
-3272 ARLTDFVTKE
+3272 ARLTDSVTKE
-3282 PIDPT
+3282 PIDPA

-3295 LRSRNFTTVSFHTGS
+3295 LRSRNFTTVEFDTGS
-3310 DGYAMTVTATAPDGT
+3310 NGYAMTVTATAPDGT
-3325 ATTYAAVNDYRLKI
+3325 ATTYAAVNGYRLKI

-3368 QTKELGT
+3368 KTKELGT
-3375 ITVTPLKPSELAA
+3375 ITVTPLKPSDLAA

-3434 WVYTSDETLGTG
+3434 WVYTSAETLGTG

-3603 DAAQDQADRDA
+3603 DATQDQADRDA
-3614 AAAVDAKIEAIGTVT
+3614 AAAVDTQIEAIGTVT

-3651 EHVTKLGVLEAA
+3651 DYVTKLGVLEAA
-3663 EARLNELK
+3663 EARLNKLK

-3688 STVTP
+3688 SSVTP

-3701 DWAVMALARAGLSS
+3701 DWAVMAMARAGLSS

-3755 LGQNAKAYTVGG
+3755 LGQNAKAYTAGG

-3853 PHKSET
+3853 PHKSEN

-3898 TDAKYARGGKNPLT
+3898 TDARYARGGKNPLT

-3923 FSLDSTASNAR
+3923 FSLDSTAANAR

-4015 AEVTNYGTFLQR
+4015 AEVTNYGTFLQQ

-4040 AKLAELDAYYD
+4040 AKLVELDAYYD
-4051 KLKRTDYTTDQ
+4051 KLKLTDYTTDQ

-4081 YAEQADAALKQ
+4081 YAEQADATLKQ
-4092 TKADIDAYVN
+4092 AKADIDAYVN

-4319 LPFTDVRE
+4319 LLFTDVRE

-4354 YASMTRAM
+4354 YAPMTRAM

-4381 FSDVTI
+4381 FSDVMI

-4450 AAVSTYAKAPLS
+4450 SAVSTYAKAPLS

>member
-43 SLDSAL
+43 SLDRAL
-49 ADGVYAAAQSPLP
+49 ADGVYPAAQSPLP

-113 AGETQSRTIVYQPQS
+113 AGETQSRTIVFQPQS

-169 KQAPKAVPQTAA
+169 KQEPEAVPQTAA

-205 NTADTGAADSD
+205 NTADTGAADTG

-222 GAEKWH
+222 GAAKWH

-240 NSTAMTCITDAVGD
+240 NSTAMTCITDAVKG
-254 YSMTDSDGYITE
+254 YTMTDSDGYITE
-266 IAGLKADPTSY
+266 IGGLKADPTNY
-277 SLGWM
+277 SVGWM
-282 FTFNDWFPSHTPPA
+282 YTFNEWFANDLPTA
-296 YRAGK
+296 YTAKK

-331 LSSLTVTGAE
+331 LADLTATGAE
-341 LNKVDS
+341 VKKVDS
-347 THYEIPLGDEE
+347 THYEIPLGDAE
-358 SKSVKIVPTAAN
+358 SKSVKIVPTAYN

-389 LNNDENSWYTNT
+389 LNNDGTSWYTNT
-401 ALVRRSETVTV
+401 ALVRRNETVTV
-412 KEGDTF
+412 SVGDTF

-441 DPGVY
+441 NPGVY
-446 TVTAVKTVT
+446 TITVKSTASA
-455 DPDAAFKN
+455 DIAFKN
-463 FFAALAGTATVA
+463 FFSEEVKAVADITNDAKYPFDVQDGVLKSSNAGVNNSDAAITFTF
-475 NDTKD
+475 K
-480 IEKKIYPL
+480 
-488 EVAEDGTALVTTNKK
+488 
-503 IGKSKSGLTISF
+503 
-515 LKTAKLTFSYKTSSE
+515 KTAKLSFAYKASCEGGYGTSW
-530 AKWDYLKVYRI
+530 WDYLDIRVKKAGAASYTSIKQDGSKTV
-541 TEAAGKETET
+541 TEFT
-551 LLNEADKEAFSGEMS
+551 
-566 DYASYSV
+566 DYAV
-573 EVQAGE
+573 ELEAGDTLQLAY
-579 KIRIRFEKDFSG
+579 KKDSSTNG
-591 DGTSDCVWLKN
+591 GEDCVYLKN

-633 TKNTFTYAGYR
+633 TKNAFTYAGYR

-679 VWNVMFP
+679 VWTVTFP
-686 NMPKD
+686 KMPAG

-722 AELFGYES
+722 AALFGYVS
-730 KENVAF
+730 KENVPF
-736 QVNGANLEIQDTLT
+736 QVNGANLEIQDSLT
-750 AADKIAVTFYV
+750 AADKTAVTFHV

-794 PAGNYTYTVEAKGYK
+794 PAGSYTYTVEAKGYK

-843 KVGDVYQITSGAEL
+843 KVGDVYQITSCAEL

-1015 TSSHYALAGGI
+1015 TSSYYALAGGI

-1100 VPTGTNAKALFGHCT
+1100 VPTGTYAKALFGYCT

-1192 ASVGTPE
+1192 ASVGTSE
-1199 VRTDSEKNE
+1199 VRKNEETNE

-1250 AVTLAAKTYDVNFI
+1250 AVTLAAKTYDINFI

-1270 DFTLTQGEGEDA
+1270 DFTLTQSEGEDA

-1332 TTVKLTAKTGSKLT
+1332 TTVELTAKTGSKLT

-1476 TPIGP
+1476 TPIAP

-1548 CTIANC
+1548 CTIADC

-1591 TEYVGGLIAQV
+1591 TKYVGGLIAQV

-1697 SFYCSDSALT
+1697 SFYCSGSALT

-1732 KLGSAFGIY
+1732 RLGSAFGIY

-1776 TDKSASWTAV
+1776 TDKTASWTAV

-1797 KGSETLL
+1797 KDGENLT
-1804 TETLIETTRDY
+1804 TETRTETTRNY

-1830 VIAIGDGETYG
+1830 VTAIGDGETYG
-1841 NSDPAENTTTITV
+1841 NSDPAENTVTITV

-1889 SLTNNTAKTIPQGT
+1889 SLTNNTAKNIPQGT

-1940 STTVKPQK
+1940 STTVEPQK

-1963 FRDEVNKGKYTLNAR
+1963 FRDEVNKGNYTLNAR

-1995 DTDGKFATGYKGTF
+1995 LTDTSAKTGYKGTF
-2009 DGNSKTISGLNPA
+2009 DGNGKTISGLNPV
-2022 NEAIPNYKGEPVL
+2022 GEL
-2035 QSAGLFGCV
+2035 ISGKYRGAGLFGYV
-2044 YTGAV
+2044 YTGGT
-2049 VKNLTVEGEL
+2049 VKNVTVEGAMKAEWNC
-2059 QAGKYAGGIT
+2059 GGVV
-2069 AVLAGGT
+2069 AYLAGGRVE
-2076 IQNCVNRVAITLK
+2076 NCVNRMNITPRS
-2089 EGVTDGYAIG
+2089 ESI
-2099 GITGYLYNYTDKSSH
+2099 YLYYVGGVVGYITNYTDNSAV
-2114 IVGCRNEAA
+2114 IIGCRNEGS
-2123 IDIGAYGRNI
+2123 IDGGTTGENVGGVVGGASNSPGISNCANTGNISGKASI
-2133 GGIVGSGS
+2133 GGIAATAS
-2141 YGAEIENCGNSGA
+2141 I
-2154 ITSKDSTGGIMG
+2154 
-2166 SGSVPI
+2166 PI

-2179 TITAAGDDIGGIAG
+2179 KITGASSKIGGIVG
-2193 YTSQE
+2193 YSSSKVT
-2198 IKNCYNTGAVTGTGA
+2198 NCYNTGAVAGA
-2213 KNGVGGIVGR
+2213 GKAGYKGVPEGVGGIAGQLYNSSNGAVAACLNSGTVTSEIYGGALVG
-2223 LSSAVSSYSNGKIT
+2223 SKNAVAAAVSGSYALAGS
-2237 GCLNTGAVTATSGTA
+2237 CTATIGSYA
-2252 AGAIVGQKTTANA
+2252 A
-2265 AITRSYFKAG
+2265 
-2275 TCTQAIGGN
+2275 
-2284 PADGDEAALAT
+2284 DDDEASFIS
-2295 EAECGSKRL
+2295 AEELGSKRL

-2311 FAAGSDGKLTLNW
+2311 FAAGSDGKLTLDW
-2324 QDPAAKPVVT
+2324 QDPAATPVVT
-2334 FVTPEGAAVTIE
+2334 FVTPEGAAVAIE
-2346 GQTPAEPGVFVLE
+2346 GKTPAEPGVFVLE
-2359 NGTYGYSVSKQG
+2359 NGTYSYSVSKQG

-2475 TLTFTDDENASVTP
+2475 TLTFTNDENASVTP

-2642 EGALVKNVTV
+2642 KGALVKNVTV

-2677 FEGCVSYM
+2677 FEGCVSHM

-2700 LYAAGHITDCANY
+2700 LYATGRITDCANY

-2724 QNSTTYVAEVGG
+2724 QNSPTYVAEVGG
-2736 IAGSSSGP
+2736 IAGLSSGP

-2829 AGTIANSNGDPIGS
+2829 AGTIANSNGDAIGS

-2861 VHTDEMV
+2861 IHTDEMV

-2911 FPVLKWQ
+2911 FTVLKWQ

-2951 LELASTGAKGSIITW
+2951 LELASTGANGSAITW
-2966 KSSKPAIIAD
+2966 KSSNPAIIAD
-2976 DGTVTLPTSND
+2976 DGTVTLPTNND

-2997 KNGVSDMKEFTLT
+2997 KNGVSDTKEFTLT

-3015 SADKAALEAII
+3015 SVDKAALEAII

-3136 WDRTKVTT
+3136 WDRAKVTE

-3154 FDTIKGENEIS
+3154 FDTIKGENETS

-3194 VTVEDKGPLT
+3194 VTVEDKGALN
-3204 PAEGTIHPNE
+3204 PAEGTIQPND
-3214 EATAAKL
+3214 TDTPVTL

-3260 QTIQKICAEYTL
+3260 QTIEKICAEYTL
-3272 ARLTDFVTKE
+3272 ARLTDSVTKE
-3282 PIDPT
+3282 PIDPA

-3295 LRSRNFTTVSFHTGS
+3295 LRSRNFTTVEFDTGS
-3310 DGYAMTVTATAPDGT
+3310 NGYAMTVTATAPDGT
-3325 ATTYAAVNDYRLKI
+3325 ATTYAAVNGYRLKI

-3368 QTKELGT
+3368 KTKELGT
-3375 ITVTPLKPSELAA
+3375 ITVTPLKPSDLAA

-3434 WVYTSDETLGTG
+3434 WVYTSAETLGTG

-3603 DAAQDQADRDA
+3603 DATQDQADRDA
-3614 AAAVDAKIEAIGTVT
+3614 AAAVDTQIEAIGTVT

-3651 EHVTKLGVLEAA
+3651 DYVTKLGVLEAA
-3663 EARLNELK
+3663 EARLNKLK

-3688 STVTP
+3688 SSVTP

-3701 DWAVMALARAGLSS
+3701 DWAVMAMARAGLSS

-3755 LGQNAKAYTVGG
+3755 LGQNAKAYTAGG

-3853 PHKSET
+3853 PHKSEN

-3898 TDAKYARGGKNPLT
+3898 TDARYARGGKNPLT

-3923 FSLDSTASNAR
+3923 FSLDSTAANAR

-4015 AEVTNYGTFLQR
+4015 AEVTNYGTFLQQ

-4040 AKLAELDAYYD
+4040 AKLVELDAYYD
-4051 KLKRTDYTTDQ
+4051 KLKLTDYTTDQ

-4081 YAEQADAALKQ
+4081 YAEQADATLKQ
-4092 TKADIDAYVN
+4092 AKADIDAYVN

-4319 LPFTDVRE
+4319 LLFTDVRE

-4354 YASMTRAM
+4354 YAPMTRAM

-4381 FSDVTI
+4381 FSDVMI

-4450 AAVSTYAKAPLS
+4450 SAVSTYAKAPLS

>member
-1 MKKRVLSLVL
+1 MKKRVLSLIL

-16 IGVLPVNMLAAEPA
+16 IGVLPVNVLASGSA

-43 SLDSAL
+43 SLDRAL
-49 ADGVYAAAQSPLP
+49 ADGVYPAAQSPLP

-89 AADGWTAYELSF
+89 AADGWTAYELLF
-101 EAAGSYTLTVSA
+101 GVAGSYTLTVSA

-159 PAEEIPAEEP
+159 PAEETPAEEP
-169 KQAPKAVPQTAA
+169 RQEPEAAPQTAA
-181 QSSDSETAVDLGKVI
+181 QSSDSETAVDLGSAI

-205 NTADTGAADSD
+205 NTADTGAADSG

-222 GAEKWH
+222 GAAKWH

-266 IAGLKADPTSY
+266 IAGLKADSTSY

-301 ELRDGDEICMKYTCK
+301 ELRDGDEICMKYTCS
-316 MGADIGSIANDKNKT
+316 MGKDIGSFFDEKIKN
-331 LSSLTVTGAE
+331 LSDLTVTGAE
-341 LNKVDS
+341 LKKVDS
-347 THYEIPLGDEE
+347 SNYEILLGDAE
-358 SKSVKIVPTAAN
+358 SKSVKIVPTASN

-376 VFKGTLTDTQIDA
+376 VFKGTLTDTQIET

-401 ALVRRSETVTV
+401 TLVRRNETVTI

-426 WPSQNNGTYGGAEKV
+426 WPSMNNGGNVKAEYV

-446 TVTAVKTVT
+446 TITVESTAGA
-455 DPDAAFKN
+455 DIAFKN
-463 FFAALAGTATVA
+463 FFPEEVKAVADITNDAKYPFDVQDGVLRSSNAGQGNSDAAITFTF
-475 NDTKD
+475 K
-480 IEKKIYPL
+480 
-488 EVAEDGTALVTTNKK
+488 
-503 IGKSKSGLTISF
+503 
-515 LKTAKLTFSYKTSSE
+515 KTAKLSFAYKASCEGGYGTSW
-530 AKWDYLKVYRI
+530 WDYLDIRVKKAGASSYTSIKQDGSKTV
-541 TEAAGKETET
+541 TEFT
-551 LLNEADKEAFSGEMS
+551 
-566 DYASYSV
+566 DYAV
-573 EVQAGE
+573 ELEAGDTLQLAY
-579 KIRIRFEKDFSG
+579 KKDSSTNG
-591 DGTSDCVWLKN
+591 GEDCVYLKN

-633 TKNTFTYAGYR
+633 TKNTFIYEGYR

-654 AVKYADGASITLNGA
+654 TVKYADGASITLNGA

-679 VWNVMFP
+679 VWTVTFP
-686 NMPKD
+686 NMPKGTV
-691 AAITVKQGETIQPVS
+691 ITVKQGETVLPVS

-722 AELFGYES
+722 AELFGYVS
-730 KENVAF
+730 KENVPF
-736 QVNGANLEIQDTLT
+736 QVKAADLAIQDTLT
-750 AADKIAVTFYV
+750 VANKTAVTFYV

-773 VWNSEKTVMT
+773 VRNGEKTVMT
-783 AREANP
+783 AREADP

-794 PAGNYTYTVEAKGYK
+794 PAGSYTYTVEAKGYK
-809 KIKNQLLTVGAA
+809 KIKNQSLTVGAE
-821 AQTVNVALTASDAW
+821 AQTVDVALTASDAW
-835 EGDSVVPT
+835 EGDSVTPQ
-843 KVGDVYQITSGAEL
+843 KVGDVYQISSGAEL
-857 KGFADLVNGEE
+857 KGFADLVNGGE

-967 NAGTISNVTLK
+967 NAGAISNVTLK

-1015 TSSHYALAGGI
+1015 TSSYYALAGGI

-1072 GDIQTGAY
+1072 GDLQTGAY

-1087 LSGTATNCYSTGS
+1087 LSGKATNCYSTGS
-1100 VPTGTNAKALFGHCT
+1100 VPTGTYAKALFGSYA

-1192 ASVGTPE
+1192 ASVGAPE
-1199 VRTDSEKNE
+1199 VRKNEETNE
-1208 ATYIYSGLNK
+1208 ATYIYSGLSK

-1282 KTITPKT
+1282 RTVAPKT
-1289 AKDDTGK
+1289 AKDKDGK
-1296 IVYSLTKGSYHYT
+1296 IVYALTKGVYHYA
-1309 ASCFGYADASGDV
+1309 ASCFGYESKEADV

-1346 FTNIPADAAVTVT
+1346 FTNIPADATVTVT
-1359 HAAGGEQTGA
+1359 HAAGGTQNGT

-1387 IQRKGYKSIRGT
+1387 IQRKGYKSIRGN
-1399 VTMDG
+1399 VEMKG
-1404 TEKTI
+1404 EEQTI
-1409 AAEWTALTAWDGSVA
+1409 KAEWTALTAWDGSVA
-1424 ESFSGSGTET
+1424 ESFSGGTGT
-1434 DPYLIESGAEL
+1434 AADPYQIESGEEL
-1445 AYLSKFC
+1445 AYLSKL
-1452 AEGGNTSGL
+1452 AADKKAVNDA
-1461 YYELTADIDLANNVF
+1461 YYVLTADIDLNNKPF
-1476 TPIGP
+1476 TPIGVD
-1481 SSTNQ
+1481 SSHSFRGT
-1486 FKGIF
+1486 FD
-1491 NGAGN
+1491 GAGHV
-1496 TISNLKIDRT
+1496 ISNLKVEVT
-1506 ESLSGLFGRVNGAT
+1506 EDKKFAGLFGHANVIAK
-1520 IQDLTIDHATIT
+1520 DLTIDTASVTSVSINTGVLAGGLYSSGSAT
-1532 STSGNV
+1532 
-1538 GALVGAAYGT
+1538 
-1548 CTIANC
+1548 NC
-1554 VVKNSSVTGGSNLTG
+1554 VVKNAAVTGTGTVG
-1569 GLIGYSGTAVTKCA
+1569 GLIGNCAAAVNRCA
-1583 VIDTTVSG
+1583 VLDTTVSG
-1591 TEYVGGLIAQV
+1591 TSKIGGLIGMTSKTVNESYA
-1602 GKAVTECYTLHVT
+1602 LHVT
-1615 VTATGDYAGGLIG
+1615 VTASGDYAGGLVG
-1628 GGNASD
+1628 GYCAST
-1634 IANCFVRGGSVTGDG
+1634 ITSCFARGTVTGDG
-1649 YVGGV
+1649 YVGGL
-1654 IGDGG
+1654 IGDGV
-1659 SYSKAK
+1659 SSSSRAK
-1665 IKTTYAVADVTAGTG
+1665 PQNSYAVVDVTADTGT
-1680 EFGPLAGGSYVT
+1680 FGPIAGGSYASVT
-1692 ITTAS
+1692 NA
-1697 SFYCSDSALT
+1697 FYCEDSALT

-1712 KNTTGTPK
+1712 KNTTGTAK

-1797 KGSETLL
+1797 KGSETLV
-1804 TETLIETTRDY
+1804 TETLTETTRDY
-1815 TTEIELAGTGSYTIT
+1815 TTEIELAGTGSYTVT
-1830 VIAIGDGETYG
+1830 VTAIGDGETCG
-1841 NSDPAENTTTITV
+1841 NSDPATKTVTITV

-1861 AVTAEEGRAFAEDEP
+1861 AVTAEAGRAFAENEP

-1889 SLTNNTAKTIPQGT
+1889 SLTNDEAKTIPQGN
-1903 YTYEVKAKTFA
+1903 YTYEIRAKTFA
-1914 TLTDTLNVTANQTVT
+1914 TLTGTLNVTADQTVP
-1929 LTMHYT
+1929 LTMYYT

-1940 STTVKPQK
+1940 STTVEPKK

-1963 FRDEVNKGKYTLNAR
+1963 FRDEVNKGSYTLNAK
-1978 LTENINLGGHP
+1978 LTADINLGGHP

-1995 DTDGKFATGYKGTF
+1995 LTDTSARTGYKGIF
-2009 DGNSKTISGLNPA
+2009 DGNGKTISGLNPV
-2022 NEAIPNYKGEPVL
+2022 GEL
-2035 QSAGLFGCV
+2035 ISGKYRGAGLFGYV
-2044 YTGAV
+2044 YTGGI
-2049 VKNLTVEGEL
+2049 VKNVTVEGAMKAEL
-2059 QAGKYAGGIT
+2059 YCGGVVG
-2069 AVLAGGT
+2069 VLAGGT
-2076 IQNCVNRVAITLK
+2076 VQSCVNRVAITLK
-2089 EGVTDGYAIG
+2089 EGITDGYAIG
-2099 GITGYLYNYTDKSSH
+2099 GITGYLTNSTDKSSH
-2114 IVGCRNEAA
+2114 VTGCRNEAA

-2141 YGAEIENCGNSGA
+2141 YGAGIENCGNSGA

-2223 LSSAVSSYSNGKIT
+2223 LSSAVSTYSNGKIT
-2237 GCLNTGAVTATSGTA
+2237 GCLNTGAVTATGGTV
-2252 AGAIVGQKTTANA
+2252 AGAIVGQKTVANA

-2275 TCTQAIGGN
+2275 TCTQAVGVN

-2324 QDPAAKPVVT
+2324 QNPAATPVVT
-2334 FVTPEGAAVTIE
+2334 FVTPEGAAVAIE
-2346 GQTPAEPGVFVLE
+2346 GKTAAEPGVFVLE
-2359 NGTYGYSVSKQG
+2359 NGTYSYSVSKQG

-2380 VNGESQRVDVNLGV
+2380 VNGESQRVDVTLGV

-2415 AGETIQPTA
+2415 AGETVQPTA

-2433 NGEYHYTVSKLG
+2433 NGTYSYTVSKLG
-2445 CTSATGDFTVAGAA
+2445 CTSAAGDFTVAGAA

-2496 ADESVEPNAAGSFTY
+2496 ADESVEPNTAGSFTY

-2524 ARYYKV
+2524 THYYKV
-2530 EATFTVSGKDAT
+2530 EATFTVSGAAQT
-2542 IAVQLETNKTWNG
+2542 IEVKLETNKTWDG
-2555 TDKTPVTPTDGV
+2555 TTKTPVTPTDGV

-2577 WFADQVNAGNT
+2577 WFADQVNEGNP

-2600 NYGQTS
+2600 NYGQTN

-2652 YGSNHAADDKDTAP
+2652 YGSNVATEANS
-2666 KGGISNQAYGS
+2666 GGRGGVCNQAYGS
-2677 FEGCVSYM
+2677 FEGCVNYM
-2685 TISAKWSVVGGIVGR
+2685 TVTATWSGVGGITGRLYTGAHIINCANHGAISTSHKASEYSEYNKTYLGGIVGMS
-2700 LYAAGHITDCANY
+2700 Y
-2713 GAISSNWTGAD
+2713 
-2724 QNSTTYVAEVGG
+2724 
-2736 IAGSSSGP
+2736 
-2744 ITRSFNAGA
+2744 GA
-2753 VTVAQKGYGGV
+2753 VTGCANTGAVTAEELDYGGI
-2764 GGIAGVLKSAA
+2764 GGIVGELSGAA
-2775 ISDCYNTG
+2775 VTDCYNTG
-2783 TITGPSRTAGIVSI
+2783 AITGGHRIGGIAGI
-2797 ANDTASA
+2797 ANTSGSM
-2804 IVKNCYN
+2804 IRNCYS
-2811 TGKIV
+2811 TGTIHAT
-2816 SVSTSTNPACGTI
+2816 SSTANPFGGTI
-2829 AGTIANSNGDPIGS
+2829 AGTIANSDGDAIGS
-2843 VENCYFLKG
+2843 VENCYFLQG
-2852 TYSYTSGST
+2852 TYSYTHGT
-2861 VHTDEMV
+2861 DVHEDEMV
-2868 GYPLDKGEANCKLA
+2868 GYPTTKSETNCKLA

-2897 DKTFNVDAE
+2897 DKTFHVDSD

-2911 FPVLKWQ
+2911 FPVLQWQ

-2951 LELASTGAKGSIITW
+2951 LDLASTGVNGSAITW
-2966 KSSKPAIIAD
+2966 KSSNPAIIAD
-2976 DGTVTLPTSND
+2976 DGTVTLPTNND

-2997 KNGVSDMKEFTLT
+2997 KNGVSDTKEFTLT

-3015 SADKAALEAII
+3015 SADKAALEAIV

-3035 AYKTGEVNVLDTV
+3035 AYQTGDVNVLNTV
-3048 RDKLADAITA
+3048 RAKLTDAITA

-3064 ADQITVTLAD
+3064 ADKITVTLAD
-3074 KGKTSLGAGTLIDD
+3074 KGATTIGVGAGTLIDD

-3097 DPSQSSIG
+3097 DPSQSTIG

-3114 TFTLSTAN
+3114 KFSLSTAN
-3122 EVSVTTGSCMVSIP
+3122 EVSVTTGSCLISIP
-3136 WDRTKVTT
+3136 WDRAKVTE
-3144 AMTAAAETLT
+3144 AMTAAAEPLT
-3154 FDTIKGENEIS
+3154 FDTIRGENETS

-3185 ISWTSSSVV
+3185 ISWTSSNAA
-3194 VTVEDKGPLT
+3194 VTVVDKGALN
-3204 PAEGTIHPNE
+3204 PAEGTIQPNDTD
-3214 EATAAKL
+3214 TAVTL

-3228 KNIDDYNKDVEA
+3228 KNIDDYNKTVET

-3248 EVTIPGAASDYM
+3248 EVTIPSAASDYM
-3260 QTIQKICAEYTL
+3260 QTINAALANFTL
-3272 ARLTDFVTKE
+3272 DKLTYLTGEHAGEK
-3282 PIDPT
+3282 IDP
-3287 NVTGDIQL
+3287 NAVTDNIQL
-3295 LRSRNFTTVSFHTGS
+3295 LTSRKLGIDGGS
-3310 DGYAMTVTATAPDGT
+3310 DAYKIEYTATNADGSTDGCPVKINGYAANVFRP
-3325 ATTYAAVNDYRLKI
+3325 
-3339 CRLAETAGQVKLTL
+3339 LAEQATEVILKLTITKQTGGVKLD
-3353 TVTKKNGQTLDTRYT
+3353 KYSNSA
-3368 QTKELGT
+3368 ELR
-3375 ITVTPLKPSELAA
+3375 IKISPLKPSELTA
-3388 ELALLEKA
+3388 ELALLEQA
-3396 KANFFAGINDDQN
+3396 KANFFTGINDGRN
-3409 ISADAV
+3409 VSADAV
-3415 TKNLHAFHEA
+3415 TKDLHAFHEA
-3425 RLDADGKLI
+3425 RLDADGNLI
-3434 WVYTSDETLGTG
+3434 WVYTSAETLGTG
-3446 IVPTDLPGY
+3446 IVPATVPG
-3455 DSMGTQP
+3455 GTETT
-3462 WRLFR
+3462 WNLFK
-3467 SSNSAVIADENLLVT
+3467 SSDAGVIRHENLLVT

-3499 ARFGGYYETCKDNSS
+3499 ARFGGYYEIYKDNDS
-3514 YADVLDTLKKLA
+3514 YASVLDTLKKLA

-3554 LFPVTKDSADAI
+3554 IFPVTKDSADAI

-3593 AEADYKKAVA
+3593 AEADYKKVLA

-3651 EHVTKLGVLEAA
+3651 EYVTKLGVLEAA

-3688 STVTP
+3688 SSVTP

-3729 AKLLAANGGSF
+3729 AKLLAANGSSF

-3755 LGQNAKAYTVGG
+3755 LGQNAKAYAVGG

-3829 AWKINDKNP
+3829 AWKINDQNP

-3869 TYLEG
+3869 IYLAG

-3898 TDAKYARGGKNPLT
+3898 TDARYARGGKNPLT
-3912 SLLSYQTASGG
+3912 SLLSYQKASGG
-3923 FSLDSTASNAR
+3923 FALESTASDAR

-3955 GVKSL
+3955 GVNSL
-3960 YDMSDAVDLLPAASG
+3960 YNMSDAADLLPAASG

-4015 AEVTNYGTFLQR
+4015 AEVTNYGTFLQQ

-4040 AKLAELDAYYD
+4040 AKLAELDAYFD

-4092 TKADIDAYVN
+4092 AKADIDAYVN

-4114 DFPESYTGKH
+4114 DFPESYTGMH

-4248 DVVTAGKHGKAAP
+4248 DVVTAGKRGKAAP

-4319 LPFTDVRE
+4319 LPFTDVHE

-4401 GIVNGTSATTFSP
+4401 GIVNGTSAATFSP

-4430 AQYKQYGT
+4430 AQYKRYDT
-4438 SASASLSAFSDA
+4438 TASAALSAFSDA

-4471 GTDGKLLP
+4471 GTDGRLFP

>member
-1 MKKRVLSLVL
+1 MKKRVLSLIL

-16 IGVLPVNMLAAEPA
+16 IGVLPVNVLASGPA
-30 DELPA
+30 DALPA

-43 SLDSAL
+43 SLDRAL
-49 ADGVYAAAQSPLP
+49 ADGVYPAAQSPLP
-62 VSIRA
+62 VAIRA

-113 AGETQSRTIVYQPQS
+113 AGEMQSRTIVYQPQS

-138 EELPANDPELTP
+138 EDVPANDPEETP

-216 YGTWEA
+216 YGAWEA

-301 ELRDGDEICMKYTCK
+301 ELRDGDEICMKYTCS
-316 MGADIGSIANDKNKT
+316 MGKDIGSFFDEKIKN
-331 LSSLTVTGAE
+331 LSDLTVTGAE
-341 LNKVDS
+341 LKKVDS
-347 THYEIPLGDEE
+347 SNYEILLGDAE
-358 SKSVKIVPTAAN
+358 SKSVKIVPTASN

-376 VFKGTLTDTQIDA
+376 VFKGTLTDTQIET

-401 ALVRRSETVTV
+401 TLVRRNETVTI

-426 WPSQNNGTYGGAEKV
+426 WPSMNNGGNVKAEYV

-446 TVTAVKTVT
+446 TITVKSTASA
-455 DPDAAFKN
+455 DIAFKN
-463 FFAALAGTATVA
+463 FFSEEVKAVADITNDAKYPFDVQDGVLKSSNAGVNNSDAAITFTF
-475 NDTKD
+475 K
-480 IEKKIYPL
+480 
-488 EVAEDGTALVTTNKK
+488 
-503 IGKSKSGLTISF
+503 
-515 LKTAKLTFSYKTSSE
+515 KTAKLSFAYKASCEGGYGTSW
-530 AKWDYLKVYRI
+530 WDYLDIRVKKAGASSYTSIKQDGSKTV
-541 TEAAGKETET
+541 TEFT
-551 LLNEADKEAFSGEMS
+551 
-566 DYASYSV
+566 DYAV
-573 EVQAGE
+573 ELEAGDTLQLAY
-579 KIRIRFEKDFSG
+579 KKDSSTNG
-591 DGTSDCVWLKN
+591 GEDCVYLKN

-679 VWNVMFP
+679 VWTVTFP

-691 AAITVKQGETIQPVS
+691 AAITVKQGETIQPVL

-730 KENVAF
+730 KENVPF
-736 QVNGANLEIQDTLT
+736 QVKGANLEIQDTLT

-794 PAGNYTYTVEAKGYK
+794 PAGSYTYTVEAKGYK
-809 KIKNQLLTVGAA
+809 KIKNQPLTVGAA

-843 KVGDVYQITSGAEL
+843 KVGSVYQITSGAEL

-887 AQKWTPMGASSS
+887 VQKWTPMGASSS

-944 ASVKSMKTG
+944 ASVKSTKAG
-953 SYNPKVYTALAAAS
+953 YGVNTALVAAS
-967 NAGTISNVTLK
+967 NAGTISSVTLK
-978 NSMISSGGYA
+978 NAKVSGGY
-988 GGIAALNEGTIT
+988 I
-1000 GCANESAPVT
+1000 V
-1010 HNEKA
+1010 
-1015 TSSHYALAGGI
+1015 GGI
-1026 AGQNSGTIA
+1026 AGQNSGTVTGCANESAVVEQNAAKDAGVGGIVGKNEA
-1035 LSYNLARVTGG
+1035 TVSVSYNKAHIVRGHDKPGYSYLGG
-1046 KENSGYIGGIAGKNE
+1046 IVGDNSSSTSVIESCYNWGEIDTAYYTGGIAGK
-1061 SAGTIESCYNR
+1061 A
-1072 GDIQTGAY
+1072 
-1080 LGGITGY
+1080 
-1087 LSGTATNCYSTGS
+1087 SGKVTYCYSVGKVS
-1100 VPTGTNAKALFGHCT
+1100 SDKKALIGSGSPTVKDC
-1115 SYSAKATA
+1115 Y
-1123 CFYLTGCGPED
+1123 YLNTCGAED

-1199 VRTDSEKNE
+1199 VRTDSEKDE

-1218 GSYRWAVTC
+1218 GSYRWTVTC

-1241 TIATSDVTH
+1241 AIATSDVTH

-1264 VDPVGA
+1264 VDPVAA

-1282 KTITPKT
+1282 RTVAPKT

-1322 TVAKS
+1322 TVAKT

-1332 TTVKLTAKTGSKLT
+1332 TTVELTAKTGSKLT

-1387 IQRKGYKSIRGT
+1387 IQRKGYKSLRGT

-1548 CTIANC
+1548 CTITNC
-1554 VVKNSSVTGGSNLTG
+1554 VVKNSSVTGGSNFTG
-1569 GLIGYSGTAVTKCA
+1569 GLIGYSGTAVSKCA

-1591 TEYVGGLIAQV
+1591 TKYVGGLIAQV

-1634 IANCFVRGGSVTGDG
+1634 IANCFVRGCSVTGDG

-1665 IKTTYAVADVTAGTG
+1665 IKTTYAIADVTAGTG

-1692 ITTAS
+1692 ITTTS
-1697 SFYCSDSALT
+1697 SFYCEDSALT

-1726 DAAILT
+1726 AAAILT
-1732 KLGSAFGIY
+1732 RLGSAFGIY

-1776 TDKSASWTAV
+1776 TDKTASWTAV
-1786 PNARGYLVSLA
+1786 PNARGYLVLLA
-1797 KGSETLL
+1797 KGSETLV
-1804 TETLIETTRDY
+1804 TETLTETTRDY

-1830 VIAIGDGETYG
+1830 VTAIGDGETYG
-1841 NSDPAENTTTITV
+1841 NSDPAENTATITV

-1889 SLTNNTAKTIPQGT
+1889 CLTNNTAKTIPQGT

-1914 TLTDTLNVTANQTVT
+1914 TLTDALNVTANQTVT

-1940 STTVKPQK
+1940 STTVEPQK

-1963 FRDEVNKGKYTLNAR
+1963 FRDEVNKGNYTLNAK
-1978 LTENINLGGHP
+1978 LTADINLGGHP

-1995 DTDGKFATGYKGTF
+1995 LTDTSAKTGYKGTF
-2009 DGNSKTISGLNPA
+2009 DGNGKTISGLNPV
-2022 NEAIPNYKGEPVL
+2022 GEL
-2035 QSAGLFGCV
+2035 ISGKYRGAGLFGYV
-2044 YTGAV
+2044 YTGGT
-2049 VKNLTVEGEL
+2049 VKNVTVEGAMKAEWNC
-2059 QAGKYAGGIT
+2059 GGVV
-2069 AVLAGGT
+2069 AYLAGGRVE
-2076 IQNCVNRVAITLK
+2076 NCVNRMNITPRS
-2089 EGVTDGYAIG
+2089 ESI
-2099 GITGYLYNYTDKSSH
+2099 YLYYVGGVVGYMTNYTDNSAV
-2114 IVGCRNEAA
+2114 IIGCRNEGS
-2123 IDIGAYGRNI
+2123 IDGGTTGENVGGVVGGASNSPGISNCANTGNISGKASI
-2133 GGIVGSGS
+2133 GGIAATAS
-2141 YGAEIENCGNSGA
+2141 I
-2154 ITSKDSTGGIMG
+2154 
-2166 SGSVPI
+2166 PI

-2179 TITAAGDDIGGIAG
+2179 KITGASSKIGGIVG
-2193 YTSQE
+2193 YSSSKVT
-2198 IKNCYNTGAVTGTGA
+2198 NCYNTGAVAGA
-2213 KNGVGGIVGR
+2213 GKAGYKGVPEGVGGIAGQLYNSSNGAVAACLNSGTVTSEIYGGALVG
-2223 LSSAVSSYSNGKIT
+2223 SKNAVAAAVSGSYALAGS
-2237 GCLNTGAVTATSGTA
+2237 CTATIGSYA
-2252 AGAIVGQKTTANA
+2252 A
-2265 AITRSYFKAG
+2265 
-2275 TCTQAIGGN
+2275 
-2284 PADGDEAALAT
+2284 DDDEASFIS
-2295 EAECGSKRL
+2295 AEELGSKRL

-2359 NGTYGYSVSKQG
+2359 NGTYSYSVSKQG

-2433 NGEYHYTVSKLG
+2433 NGKYHYTVSKLG

-2475 TLTFTDDENASVTP
+2475 TLTFTNDENASVTP

-2530 EATFTVSGKDAT
+2530 EATFTVSSKDAT

-2652 YGSNHAADDKDTAP
+2652 YGSNHAADDKDKAP

-2677 FEGCVSYM
+2677 FEGCVSHM

-2700 LYAAGHITDCANY
+2700 LYATGHITDCANY

-2724 QNSTTYVAEVGG
+2724 QNSPTYVAEVGG

-2829 AGTIANSNGDPIGS
+2829 AGTIANSNGDQIGS

-2906 NINGG
+2906 NNINGG

-3144 AMTAAAETLT
+3144 AMTAAAENLT
-3154 FDTIKGENEIS
+3154 FGTIKGENETS

-3240 PITVTRTI
+3240 PITVTKTI
-3248 EVTIPGAASDYM
+3248 DVTVPGVASDYM
-3260 QTIQKICAEYTL
+3260 QTIEKICAEYTL

-3368 QTKELGT
+3368 QTKELGI

-3388 ELALLEKA
+3388 ELALLEKS

-3651 EHVTKLGVLEAA
+3651 EYVTKLGVLEAA
-3663 EARLNELK
+3663 EAKLNELK

-3688 STVTP
+3688 SSVTP

-3755 LGQNAKAYTVGG
+3755 LGQNAKAYAVGG

-3898 TDAKYARGGKNPLT
+3898 TDARYARGGKNPLT

-4092 TKADIDAYVN
+4092 AKADIDAYVN

-4261 TLTLS
+4261 VLTLS

-4354 YASMTRAM
+4354 YAPMTRAM

-4387 GSYYEAAVTWAADN
+4387 GSYYEAAVTWTADN

-4450 AAVSTYAKAPLS
+4450 AAVSTYAEAPLS

>member
-1 MKKRVLSLVL
+1 MKKRVLSLIL

-16 IGVLPVNMLAAEPA
+16 IGVLPVNVLASGSA
-30 DELPA
+30 DALPA

-43 SLDSAL
+43 SLDRAL
-49 ADGVYAAAQSPLP
+49 ADGIYPAAQSPLP

-101 EAAGSYTLTVSA
+101 GAAGSYTLTVSA

-138 EELPANDPELTP
+138 EKLPANDPELTP

-159 PAEEIPAEEP
+159 PAEETPVEESRQEP
-169 KQAPKAVPQTAA
+169 EAAPQTAA
-181 QSSDSETAVDLGKVI
+181 QSSDSETAVDLGSAI

-205 NTADTGAADSD
+205 NTADTGAADSG

-222 GAEKWH
+222 GAAKWH

-240 NSTAMTCITDAVGD
+240 NSTAMTCITDAVKG
-254 YSMTDSDGYITE
+254 YTMTDSDGYITE
-266 IAGLKADPTSY
+266 IGGLKEDPTNY
-277 SLGWM
+277 SVGWM
-282 FTFNDWFPSHTPPA
+282 YTFNEWFANDLPTA
-296 YRAGK
+296 YTAKK

-316 MGADIGSIANDKNKT
+316 MGADIGSIANDTNKT

-347 THYEIPLGDEE
+347 THYEIPLGDAE
-358 SKSVKIVPTAAN
+358 SKSVRIVPTAAN

-376 VFKGTLTDTQIDA
+376 VFKGTLTQTQIDA
-389 LNNDENSWYTNT
+389 LNNDETSWYTNT
-401 ALVRRSETVTV
+401 ALVRRNETVTV

-426 WPSQNNGTYGGAEKV
+426 WPSMNNGTYGGAEKV
-441 DPGVY
+441 NPGVY
-446 TVTAVKTVT
+446 TITVKSTASA
-455 DPDAAFKN
+455 DIAFKN
-463 FFAALAGTATVA
+463 FFPEEVKAVADITNDAKYPFDVQDGVLRSSNAGQGNSDAAITFTF
-475 NDTKD
+475 K
-480 IEKKIYPL
+480 
-488 EVAEDGTALVTTNKK
+488 
-503 IGKSKSGLTISF
+503 
-515 LKTAKLTFSYKTSSE
+515 KTAKLSFAYKASCEGGYGTSW
-530 AKWDYLKVYRI
+530 WDYLDIRVKKAGAASYTSIKQDGSKTV
-541 TEAAGKETET
+541 TEFT
-551 LLNEADKEAFSGEMS
+551 
-566 DYASYSV
+566 DYAV
-573 EVQAGE
+573 ELEAGDTLQLAY
-579 KIRIRFEKDFSG
+579 KKDSSTNG
-591 DGTSDCVWLKN
+591 GEDCVYLKN
-602 FTVTLPN
+602 FTVTLPD
-609 KVIFHANNGTDA
+609 KVVFHANNGTDA
-621 TSEQGVFGTADL
+621 TSEQGVFGTANL
-633 TKNTFTYAGYR
+633 TKNTFSYEGYR

-654 AVKYADGASITLNGA
+654 AVKYADGASITLNGK
-669 DVNLYAVWTK
+669 DVDLYAVWTK
-679 VWNVMFP
+679 VWNVTFP
-686 NMPKD
+686 KMPAG
-691 AAITVKQGETIQPVS
+691 AAITVKQGETVLPVS

-716 GSYTYS
+716 GSYTY
-722 AELFGYES
+722 AAGLFGYES
-730 KENVAF
+730 KENVPF

-750 AADKIAVTFYV
+750 AADKTAVTFHV
-761 TGAAAD
+761 TGAATD
-767 TAITIT
+767 TAVTIT

-783 AREANP
+783 AREADP

-794 PAGNYTYTVEAKGYK
+794 PAGSYTYTVEAKGYK
-809 KIKNQLLTVGAA
+809 KIKNQSLTVGAE

-835 EGDSVVPT
+835 EGDSVEPQ
-843 KVGDVYQITSGAEL
+843 KIGDVYQISSGAEL
-857 KGFADLVNGEE
+857 KGFADLVNGGE

-875 TKNITLNEPGDY
+875 TKNITLNEPGELV
-887 AQKWTPMGASSS
+887 QKWTPMGASSS

-908 NGKTITGLYMDGED
+908 SGKTITGLYMDGED
-922 AISGLFGYVGKTG
+922 ALSGLFGYVGKTG

-944 ASVKSMKTG
+944 ASVKSTKVGTYSEKT
-953 SYNPKVYTALAAAS
+953 VYAALVAAS
-967 NAGTISNVTLK
+967 NAGTISSVTLK
-978 NSMISSGGYA
+978 NSKVSGGYIV
-988 GGIAALNEGTIT
+988 GGVVGQNSGTVT
-1000 GCANESAPVT
+1000 GCANESAVVEQ
-1010 HNEKA
+1010 NAAKDA
-1015 TSSHYALAGGI
+1015 GVGGI
-1026 AGQNSGTIA
+1026 VGNNEATVSV
-1035 LSYNLARVTGG
+1035 SYNKAHIVRGHDNLRY
-1046 KENSGYIGGIAGKNE
+1046 SYLGGIVGNN
-1061 SAGTIESCYNR
+1061 SSNTSVIESCYNW
-1072 GDIQTGAY
+1072 GEIDTAY
-1080 LGGITGY
+1080 YTGGIVGKA
-1087 LSGTATNCYSTGS
+1087 SGKVTYCYSVGKVSSDKKALIGTGS
-1100 VPTGTNAKALFGHCT
+1100 PTVKGC
-1115 SYSAKATA
+1115 Y
-1123 CFYLTGCGPED
+1123 YLNTCGAED

-1192 ASVGTPE
+1192 ANVGTPE

-1208 ATYIYSGLNK
+1208 ATYVYSGLSK
-1218 GSYRWAVTC
+1218 GSYRWTVTC
-1227 DDGENDYLKQEGSF
+1227 DKGEDDYLKQEGSF

-1264 VDPVGA
+1264 VVPADA
-1270 DFTLTQGEGEDA
+1270 DFTLTQGEGDDA
-1282 KTITPKT
+1282 KTIAPKT
-1289 AKDDTGK
+1289 AKDKDGK
-1296 IVYSLTKGSYHYT
+1296 IVYALTKGSYHYA
-1309 ASCFGYADASGDV
+1309 ASCFGYESKEADV

-1327 TGLAD
+1327 AGLAD

-1346 FTNIPADAAVTVT
+1346 FTNIPADATVTVT
-1359 HAAGGEQTGA
+1359 HAAGGAQNGT

-1387 IQRKGYKSIRGT
+1387 IQRKGYKSLRGT

-1424 ESFSGSGTET
+1424 EDFSGGSGTAA
-1434 DPYLIESGAEL
+1434 DPYQIESGEEL
-1445 AYLSKFC
+1445 AYLSKL
-1452 AEGGNTSGL
+1452 AADKAAVNDA
-1461 YYELTADIDLANNVF
+1461 YYVLTADIDLNNKPF
-1476 TPIGP
+1476 TPIGVD
-1481 SSTNQ
+1481 SSHSFRGT
-1486 FKGIF
+1486 FD
-1491 NGAGN
+1491 GAGHV
-1496 TISNLKIDRT
+1496 ISNLKIEVT
-1506 ESLSGLFGRVNGAT
+1506 EDKKFAGLFGHANVIAK
-1520 IQDLTIDHATIT
+1520 DLTIDSATVT
-1532 STSGNV
+1532 SVSINTGVLAGGLYSSGS
-1538 GALVGAAYGT
+1538 AT
-1548 CTIANC
+1548 NC
-1554 VVKNSSVTGGSNLTG
+1554 VVKNAAVTGTGTVG
-1569 GLIGYSGTAVTKCA
+1569 GLIGNCAAAVNRCA
-1583 VIDTTVSG
+1583 VLDTTVSG
-1591 TEYVGGLIAQV
+1591 TSKIGGLIGMT
-1602 GKAVTECYTLHVT
+1602 GKTVNESYALHVT
-1615 VTATGDYAGGLIG
+1615 VTAAGDYAGGLVG
-1628 GGNASD
+1628 GYCAST
-1634 IANCFVRGGSVTGDG
+1634 ITSCFARGTVTGDG
-1649 YVGGV
+1649 YVGGL
-1654 IGDGG
+1654 IGDGV
-1659 SYSKAK
+1659 SSSSRAK
-1665 IKTTYAVADVTAGTG
+1665 IQNSYTVVDVTADTGT
-1680 EFGPLAGGSYVT
+1680 FGPIAGGSYASVT
-1692 ITTAS
+1692 NA
-1697 SFYCSDSALT
+1697 FYCEDSALT

-1768 LASPVITW
+1768 LASPTITW
-1776 TDKSASWTAV
+1776 TDKTVSWTV
-1786 PNARGYLVSLA
+1786 DPNARGYLVSLA
-1797 KGSETLL
+1797 KDSETLVTETL
-1804 TETLIETTRDY
+1804 TETTRNY
-1815 TTEIELAGTGSYTIT
+1815 TTEIELAGTGSYTVT
-1830 VIAIGDGETYG
+1830 VTAIGDGETYG
-1841 NSDPAENTTTITV
+1841 NSDPATKTVTITV

-1861 AVTAEEGRAFAEDEP
+1861 AVTAETGRAFAENEP

-1889 SLTNNTAKTIPQGT
+1889 SLTNNEAKTIPQGT
-1903 YTYEVKAKTFA
+1903 YTYEITAKTFA
-1914 TLTDTLNVTANQTVT
+1914 TLTDTLNVTADQTVA

-1940 STTVKPQK
+1940 STTAEPQK

-1963 FRDEVNKGKYTLNAR
+1963 FRDEVNEGNYTLNAK

-1995 DTDGKFATGYKGTF
+1995 LTDTSARTGYKGTF
-2009 DGNSKTISGLNPA
+2009 DGNGKTISGLNPV
-2022 NEAIPNYKGEPVL
+2022 GEL
-2035 QSAGLFGCV
+2035 ISGKYRGAGLFGYV
-2044 YTGAV
+2044 YTGGI
-2049 VKNLTVEGEL
+2049 VKNVTVEGTMKVEL
-2059 QAGKYAGGIT
+2059 YCGGVVG
-2069 AVLAGGT
+2069 VLAGGT
-2076 IQNCVNRVAITLK
+2076 VQSCVNRVAITLK
-2089 EGVTDGYAIG
+2089 EGITDGYAIG
-2099 GITGYLYNYTDKSSH
+2099 GIAGYLTNSTDKSSH
-2114 IVGCRNEAA
+2114 VTGCRNEAA

-2141 YGAEIENCGNSGA
+2141 YGAGIENCGNSGA

-2179 TITAAGDDIGGIAG
+2179 TITATGDDIGGIAG
-2193 YTSQE
+2193 YTSQG

-2223 LSSAVSSYSNGKIT
+2223 LSSAVSTYSNGKIT
-2237 GCLNTGAVTATSGTA
+2237 GCLNTGAVTATGGTV
-2252 AGAIVGQKTTANA
+2252 AGAIVGQKTVANA

-2275 TCTQAIGGN
+2275 TCTQAVGVN

-2334 FVTPEGAAVTIE
+2334 FVTPEGAAVAIE
-2346 GQTPAEPGVFVLE
+2346 GKTPAEPGVFVLE
-2359 NGTYGYSVSKQG
+2359 NGTYSYSVSKQG

-2415 AGETIQPTA
+2415 AGETVQPTA

-2459 QTVGPIELAGA
+2459 QEIGPIELAGA

-2475 TLTFTDDENASVTP
+2475 TLTFTDDENKSVTP

-2496 ADESVEPNAAGSFTY
+2496 ADESVEPNTADSFTY

-2524 ARYYKV
+2524 THYYKV

-2542 IAVQLETNKTWNG
+2542 IQVQLETNKTWNG

-2577 WFADQVNAGNT
+2577 WFADQVNAGNP

-2600 NYGQTS
+2600 NYGETN

-2642 EGALVKNVTV
+2642 EGAHIKDLTV
-2652 YGSNHAADDKDTAP
+2652 YGSSSGVSNVGGVCSQGSGLFERCINRMTVAAT
-2666 KGGISNQAYGS
+2666 NLR
-2677 FEGCVSYM
+2677 
-2685 TISAKWSVVGGIVGR
+2685 VGGIIGI
-2700 LYAAGHITDCANY
+2700 LYTGGQIKDCANY
-2713 GAISSNWTGAD
+2713 GAISSAYKGLSSVET
-2724 QNSTTYVAEVGG
+2724 SKVYVGG
-2736 IAGSSSGP
+2736 IAGMSYGA
-2744 ITRSFNAGA
+2744 ITGSFNAGS
-2753 VTVAQKGYGGV
+2753 VTAGENYGGV
-2764 GGIAGVLKSAA
+2764 GGIAGETTAM
-2775 ISDCYNTG
+2775 ISDCYNAG
-2783 TITGPSRTAGIVSI
+2783 TVTGPSHTGGIVGI
-2797 ANDTASA
+2797 ANNSSAA

-2811 TGKIV
+2811 IGTINCI
-2816 SVSTSTNPACGTI
+2816 STYPNPSTGTI
-2829 AGTIANSNGDPIGS
+2829 AGTIANSSGTKIGS

-2897 DKTFNVDAE
+2897 DKSFNVDAD

-2911 FPVLKWQ
+2911 FPVLQWQ

-2939 TVTPTTVTSAGK
+2939 TVTPTIVTSSGK
-2951 LELASTGAKGSIITW
+2951 LDLPSTGEHGSTITW
-2966 KSSKPAIIAD
+2966 TSSNPAIIAN
-2976 DGTVTLPTSND
+2976 DGTVTLPTDND
-2987 VTVILTATIT
+2987 VTVTLTAAIT
-2997 KNGVSDMKEFTLT
+2997 KNGVSDTKEFTLT

-3015 SADKAALEAII
+3015 SADKAALEAI
-3026 AKLGTRFRV
+3026 AARLGTRFRV
-3035 AYKTGEVNVLDTV
+3035 AYKTGDVNVLDTV
-3048 RDKLADAITA
+3048 RARLAEAITA

-3074 KGKTSLGAGTLIDD
+3074 KGATTIGVGAGTLIDD

-3097 DPSQSSIG
+3097 DPSQSTIG

-3122 EVSVTTGSCMVSIP
+3122 ASVTTDSCLISIP
-3136 WDRTKVTT
+3136 WDRAKVTE
-3144 AMTAAAETLT
+3144 AMTAAAALT
-3154 FDTIKGENEIS
+3154 FDTIKGENETS

-3185 ISWTSSSVV
+3185 ISWTSSNAA
-3194 VTVEDKGPLT
+3194 VTVVDKGALN
-3204 PAEGTIHPNE
+3204 PAEGTIQPND
-3214 EATAAKL
+3214 TDTSVTL

-3228 KNIDDYNKDVEA
+3228 KNIDDYNKTVET
-3240 PITVTRTI
+3240 PITVTKTI
-3248 EVTIPGAASDYM
+3248 DVTVPGAASDYM
-3260 QTIQKICAEYTL
+3260 QTIEKICAEYTL

-3282 PIDPT
+3282 PIDPA

-3295 LRSRNFTTVSFHTGS
+3295 LTSRNFTTVDFHTGS
-3310 DGYAMTVTATAPDGT
+3310 NGYDMTVIATAPDGT
-3325 ATTYAAVNDYRLKI
+3325 ATTYAAVNGYRLKI

-3353 TVTKKNGQTLDTRYT
+3353 TVTKKNGKDLDTRYT

-3375 ITVTPLKPSELAA
+3375 ITVTPLKPSELTA
-3388 ELALLEKA
+3388 ELAMLEQA
-3396 KANFFAGINDDQN
+3396 KANFFTGINDGRN
-3409 ISADAV
+3409 VSADAV

-3434 WVYTSDETLGTG
+3434 WVYTSAETLGTG

-3499 ARFGGYYETCKDNSS
+3499 ARFGDYYETCKDNSS

-3554 LFPVTKDSADAI
+3554 IFPVTKDSADAI

-3593 AEADYKKAVA
+3593 AEADYKKAAA

-3651 EHVTKLGVLEAA
+3651 KHVTKRGVLEAA

-3688 STVTP
+3688 SNVTP

-3729 AKLLAANGGSF
+3729 AKLLAANGSSF

-3755 LGQNAKAYTVGG
+3755 LGQNAKAYAVGS

-3777 AKTGSAYKATVPGTT
+3777 AKTGSTYKATVPGTT

-3838 ADNVDATAMVLTALA
+3838 ADNVDTTAMVLTALA

-3898 TDAKYARGGKNPLT
+3898 TDARYARGGKNPLT
-3912 SLLSYQTASGG
+3912 SLLSYQKASGG
-3923 FSLDSTASNAR
+3923 FALDSVSPDAR

-3955 GVKSL
+3955 GANSL
-3960 YDMSDAVDLLPAASG
+3960 YDMSDAADLLPAASG

-4015 AEVTNYGTFLQR
+4015 AEVTNYGTFLQQ
-4027 KQTFQTLLEAYRK
+4027 KQTFQTLLEACRK

-4062 WTKITEA
+4062 WTKITGA

-4092 TKADIDAYVN
+4092 AKADIDAYVN

-4228 STWLTAADISPAEY
+4228 ATWLTAADISPAEY

-4248 DVVTAGKHGKAAP
+4248 DVATAGKHGKIEPA
-4261 TLTLS
+4261 LTLS

-4295 AVESYTCSSLKIYDR
+4295 AVESYTCSGLKIYDR
-4310 ITVEFTDGT
+4310 ITVEFTNGT

-4327 TDWFY
+4327 SDWFY

-4362 LVTVLYRLEGEPA
+4362 LVTVLYRLEGEPS

-4381 FSDVTI
+4381 FSDVTF
-4387 GSYYEAAVTWAADN
+4387 GSYYENAVTWAADN

-4414 SENVTREQ
+4414 SEHVTREQ

-4438 SASASLSAFSDA
+4438 SASASLNAFSDA
-4450 AAVSTYAKAPLS
+4450 VAVSTYAKAPLS
-4462 WAVAEKLVN
+4462 WAVAEKLIN
-4471 GTDGKLLP
+4471 GTDGRLLP

>member
-138 EELPANDPELTP
+138 EELPANDPEMTP

-216 YGTWEA
+216 YGAWEA

-240 NSTAMTCITDAVGD
+240 NSTAMTCITDAVKG
-254 YSMTDSDGYITE
+254 YTMTDSDGYITE

-301 ELRDGDEICMKYTCK
+301 ELCDGDEICMKYTCK

-331 LSSLTVTGAE
+331 LADLTATGAE
-341 LNKVDS
+341 VKKVDS
-347 THYEIPLGDEE
+347 THYEILLGDAE

-441 DPGVY
+441 NPGVY
-446 TVTAVKTVT
+446 TITVKSTASA
-455 DPDAAFKN
+455 DIAFKN
-463 FFAALAGTATVA
+463 FFSEEVKAVADITNDAKYPFDVQDGVLKSSNAGVNNSDAAITFTF
-475 NDTKD
+475 K
-480 IEKKIYPL
+480 
-488 EVAEDGTALVTTNKK
+488 
-503 IGKSKSGLTISF
+503 
-515 LKTAKLTFSYKTSSE
+515 KTAKLSFAYKASCEGGYGTSW
-530 AKWDYLKVYRI
+530 WDYLDIRVKKAGAASYTSIKQDGSKTV
-541 TEAAGKETET
+541 TEFT
-551 LLNEADKEAFSGEMS
+551 
-566 DYASYSV
+566 DYAV
-573 EVQAGE
+573 ELEAGDTLQLAY
-579 KIRIRFEKDFSG
+579 KKDSSTNG
-591 DGTSDCVWLKN
+591 GEDCVYLKN

-654 AVKYADGASITLNGA
+654 AVKYADGASITLNGK
-669 DVNLYAVWTK
+669 DVDLYAVWTK
-679 VWNVMFP
+679 VWTVTFP

-706 ETANTWILPD
+706 ETANTWILPN

-730 KENVAF
+730 KENVPF

-750 AADKIAVTFYV
+750 AADKIAVTFHV
-761 TGAAAD
+761 TGAAVD

-794 PAGNYTYTVEAKGYK
+794 PAGSYTYTVEAKGYK

-887 AQKWTPMGASSS
+887 AQKWTPMGASSA

-944 ASVKSMKTG
+944 ASVKSTKT
-953 SYNPKVYTALAAAS
+953 SYGVYTALVAAS
-967 NAGTISNVTLK
+967 NAGTISNVALK
-978 NSMISSGGYA
+978 DSMVSSGGYA
-988 GGIAALNEGTIT
+988 GGIAALNDGTIT

-1015 TSSHYALAGGI
+1015 TSSYYALAGGI
-1026 AGQNSGTIA
+1026 AGQNRGTIA

-1046 KENSGYIGGIAGKNE
+1046 NENIGHIGGIAGKNE

-1100 VPTGTNAKALFGHCT
+1100 VPTGTYAKALFGHCT

-1199 VRTDSEKNE
+1199 VRKNEETNE

-1282 KTITPKT
+1282 KTVAPKT
-1289 AKDDTGK
+1289 AKDKDGK
-1296 IVYSLTKGSYHYT
+1296 IVYALTKGVYHYA

-1332 TTVKLTAKTGSKLT
+1332 TTVELTAKTGSKLT

-1404 TEKTI
+1404 TEKII

-1520 IQDLTIDHATIT
+1520 IQNLTIDHATIT

-1548 CTIANC
+1548 CTITNC

-1569 GLIGYSGTAVTKCA
+1569 GLIGYSGTAVSKCA

-1732 KLGSAFGIY
+1732 RLGSAFGIY

-1776 TDKSASWTAV
+1776 TDKTASWTAV

-1797 KGSETLL
+1797 KGSETLV

-1841 NSDPAENTTTITV
+1841 NSDPAENTVTITV

-1876 VITLT
+1876 AITLT

-1940 STTVKPQK
+1940 STTVEPQK

-1963 FRDEVNKGKYTLNAR
+1963 FRDEVNKGNYTLNAR

-1995 DTDGKFATGYKGTF
+1995 LTDTSAKTGYKGTF
-2009 DGNSKTISGLNPA
+2009 DGNGKTISGLNPVG
-2022 NEAIPNYKGEPVL
+2022 ELISGKYKG
-2035 QSAGLFGCV
+2035 AGLFGYV
-2044 YTGAV
+2044 YTGGT
-2049 VKNLTVEGEL
+2049 VKNVTVEGAMKAEWNC
-2059 QAGKYAGGIT
+2059 GGVV
-2069 AVLAGGT
+2069 AYLAGGRVE
-2076 IQNCVNRVAITLK
+2076 NCVNRMNITPRS
-2089 EGVTDGYAIG
+2089 ESI
-2099 GITGYLYNYTDKSSH
+2099 YLYYVGGVVGYMTNYTDNSAV
-2114 IVGCRNEAA
+2114 IIGCRNEGS
-2123 IDIGAYGRNI
+2123 IDGGTTGENVGGVVGGASNSPGISNCANTGNISGKASI
-2133 GGIVGSGS
+2133 GGIAATAS
-2141 YGAEIENCGNSGA
+2141 I
-2154 ITSKDSTGGIMG
+2154 
-2166 SGSVPI
+2166 PI

-2179 TITAAGDDIGGIAG
+2179 KITGASSKIGGIVG
-2193 YTSQE
+2193 YSSSKVT
-2198 IKNCYNTGAVTGTGA
+2198 NCYNTGAVAGA
-2213 KNGVGGIVGR
+2213 GKAGYKGVPEGVGGIAGQLYNSSNGAVAACLNSGTVTSEIYGGALVG
-2223 LSSAVSSYSNGKIT
+2223 SKNAVAAAVSGSYALAGS
-2237 GCLNTGAVTATSGTA
+2237 CTATIGSYA
-2252 AGAIVGQKTTANA
+2252 A
-2265 AITRSYFKAG
+2265 
-2275 TCTQAIGGN
+2275 
-2284 PADGDEAALAT
+2284 DDDEASFIS
-2295 EAECGSKRL
+2295 AEELGSKRL

-2359 NGTYGYSVSKQG
+2359 NGTYSYSVSKQG

-2433 NGEYHYTVSKLG
+2433 NGKYHYTVSKLG
-2445 CTSATGDFTVAGAA
+2445 CTSATGGFTVAGAA

-2530 EATFTVSGKDAT
+2530 EAPFTVSGKDAT

-2642 EGALVKNVTV
+2642 KGALVKNVTV

-2677 FEGCVSYM
+2677 FEGCVSHM

-2724 QNSTTYVAEVGG
+2724 QNSPTYVAEVGG

-2829 AGTIANSNGDPIGS
+2829 AGTIANSNGDQIGS

-2906 NINGG
+2906 NNINGG

-3015 SADKAALEAII
+3015 SADKAALKAII

-3136 WDRTKVTT
+3136 WDRAKVTE
-3144 AMTAAAETLT
+3144 AMTTAAAALT

-3272 ARLTDFVTKE
+3272 ARLTDSVTKE
-3282 PIDPT
+3282 PIDPA
-3287 NVTGDIQL
+3287 NVTNDIQL
-3295 LRSRNFTTVSFHTGS
+3295 LRSGDFTTVSFHTGS

-3325 ATTYAAVNDYRLKI
+3325 ATTYAAVNGYRLKI

-3353 TVTKKNGQTLDTRYT
+3353 TVTKKNGKDLDTRYT
-3368 QTKELGT
+3368 QTKELGI

-3593 AEADYKKAVA
+3593 AEADYKKVLA

-3663 EARLNELK
+3663 EAKLNELK

-3688 STVTP
+3688 SSVTP

-3755 LGQNAKAYTVGG
+3755 LGQNAKAYMVGG

-3874 LTGYGNACT
+3874 VTGYGNACT

-3898 TDAKYARGGKNPLT
+3898 TDARYARGGKNPLT

-4092 TKADIDAYVN
+4092 AKADIDAYVN

-4261 TLTLS
+4261 VLTLS

>member
-1 MKKRVLSLVL
+1 MKKRVLSLIL

-67 EADGEAVEHTASL
+67 GADGEAVEHTASL

-169 KQAPKAVPQTAA
+169 KQVPKAVPQTAA
-181 QSSDSETAVDLGKVI
+181 QSSDSETAVNLGKVI

-216 YGTWEA
+216 YGAWEA

-240 NSTAMTCITDAVGD
+240 NSTAMTCITDAVKG
-254 YSMTDSDGYITE
+254 YTMTDSDGYITE
-266 IAGLKADPTSY
+266 IGGLKADPTSY

-301 ELRDGDEICMKYTCK
+301 ELRDGDEICMKYTCS
-316 MGADIGSIANDKNKT
+316 MGKDIGSFFDEKIKN
-331 LSSLTVTGAE
+331 LSDLTVTGAE
-341 LNKVDS
+341 LKKVDS
-347 THYEIPLGDEE
+347 SNYEILLGDAEG
-358 SKSVKIVPTAAN
+358 KSVKIVPTASN

-376 VFKGTLTDTQIDA
+376 VFKGTLTDTQIET

-401 ALVRRSETVTV
+401 TLVRRNETVTI

-426 WPSQNNGTYGGAEKV
+426 WPSMNNGGNVKAEYV

-446 TVTAVKTVT
+446 TITVKSTAGA
-455 DPDAAFKN
+455 DIAFKN
-463 FFAALAGTATVA
+463 FFSEEVKAVADITNDAKYPFDVQDGVLKSSNARVNNSDAAITFTF
-475 NDTKD
+475 K
-480 IEKKIYPL
+480 
-488 EVAEDGTALVTTNKK
+488 
-503 IGKSKSGLTISF
+503 
-515 LKTAKLTFSYKTSSE
+515 KTAKLSFAYKASCEGGYGTSW
-530 AKWDYLKVYRI
+530 WDYLDIRVKKAGAASYTSNKQDGSKTV
-541 TEAAGKETET
+541 TEFT
-551 LLNEADKEAFSGEMS
+551 
-566 DYASYSV
+566 DYAV
-573 EVQAGE
+573 ELEAGDTLQLAY
-579 KIRIRFEKDFSG
+579 KKDSSTNG
-591 DGTSDCVWLKN
+591 GEDCVYLKN

-644 FDGWAETAGG
+644 FDGWAEMAGG

-730 KENVAF
+730 KENVPF

-794 PAGNYTYTVEAKGYK
+794 PAGSYTYTVEAKGYK

-857 KGFADLVNGEE
+857 KGFAALVNGEE

-944 ASVKSMKTG
+944 ASVKSTKT
-953 SYNPKVYTALAAAS
+953 SYGVYTALVAAS
-967 NAGTISNVTLK
+967 NAGTISNVALK
-978 NSMISSGGYA
+978 DSMVSSGGYA
-988 GGIAALNEGTIT
+988 GGIAALNDGTIT

-1015 TSSHYALAGGI
+1015 TSSYYALAGGI
-1026 AGQNSGTIA
+1026 AGQNRGTIA

-1046 KENSGYIGGIAGKNE
+1046 NENIGHIGGIAGKNE

-1100 VPTGTNAKALFGHCT
+1100 VPTGTYAKALFGYCT

-1591 TEYVGGLIAQV
+1591 TKYVGGLIAQV

-1665 IKTTYAVADVTAGTG
+1665 IKTTYAAADVTAGTG
-1680 EFGPLAGGSYVT
+1680 EFGLLAGGGYVT

-1776 TDKSASWTAV
+1776 TDKAASWTAV

-1797 KGSETLL
+1797 KGSETLV

-1830 VIAIGDGETYG
+1830 VTAIGDGETYG
-1841 NSDPAENTTTITV
+1841 NSDPAENTVTITV

-1889 SLTNNTAKTIPQGT
+1889 SLTNNTAKNIPQGT

-1940 STTVKPQK
+1940 STTVEPQK

-1963 FRDEVNKGKYTLNAR
+1963 FRDEVNKGNYTLNAR

-1995 DTDGKFATGYKGTF
+1995 LTDTSSKTGYKGTF
-2009 DGNSKTISGLNPA
+2009 DGNGKTISGLNPV
-2022 NEAIPNYKGEPVL
+2022 GEL
-2035 QSAGLFGCV
+2035 ISGKYRGAGLFGYV
-2044 YTGAV
+2044 YTGGT
-2049 VKNLTVEGEL
+2049 VKNVTVEGAMKAEWNC
-2059 QAGKYAGGIT
+2059 GGVV
-2069 AVLAGGT
+2069 AYLAGGRVE
-2076 IQNCVNRVAITLK
+2076 NCVNRMNITPRS
-2089 EGVTDGYAIG
+2089 ESIYIYYVGGVVGYM
-2099 GITGYLYNYTDKSSH
+2099 TNYTDNSAV
-2114 IVGCRNEAA
+2114 IIGCRNEGS
-2123 IDIGAYGRNI
+2123 IDGGTTGENVGGVVGGASNSPGISNCTNTGNISGKASI
-2133 GGIVGSGS
+2133 GGIAATAS
-2141 YGAEIENCGNSGA
+2141 I
-2154 ITSKDSTGGIMG
+2154 
-2166 SGSVPI
+2166 PI

-2179 TITAAGDDIGGIAG
+2179 KITGASSKIGGIVG
-2193 YTSQE
+2193 YSSSKVT
-2198 IKNCYNTGAVTGTGA
+2198 NCYNTGAVAGA
-2213 KNGVGGIVGR
+2213 GKAGYKGVPEGVGGIAGQLYNSSNGAVAACLNSGTVTSEIYGGALVG
-2223 LSSAVSSYSNGKIT
+2223 SKNAVAAAVSGSYALAGS
-2237 GCLNTGAVTATSGTA
+2237 CTATIGSYA
-2252 AGAIVGQKTTANA
+2252 A
-2265 AITRSYFKAG
+2265 
-2275 TCTQAIGGN
+2275 
-2284 PADGDEAALAT
+2284 DDDEASFIS
-2295 EAECGSKRL
+2295 AEELGSKRL

-2359 NGTYGYSVSKQG
+2359 NGTYSYSVSKQG

-2415 AGETIQPTA
+2415 AGEMIQPTA

-2433 NGEYHYTVSKLG
+2433 NGKYHYTVSKLG

-2724 QNSTTYVAEVGG
+2724 QNSPTYVAEVGG

-2829 AGTIANSNGDPIGS
+2829 AGTIANSNGDQIGS

-2861 VHTDEMV
+2861 IHTDEMV

-2951 LELASTGAKGSIITW
+2951 LELASTGANGSAITW

-3015 SADKAALEAII
+3015 SADKAALEAIV
-3026 AKLGTRFRV
+3026 AKLGTHFRV
-3035 AYKTGEVNVLDTV
+3035 AYQTGDVNVLNTV
-3048 RDKLADAITA
+3048 RAKLADAITA

-3144 AMTAAAETLT
+3144 AMTAAAENLT
-3154 FDTIKGENEIS
+3154 FGTIKGENETS

-3204 PAEGTIHPNE
+3204 PAEGTIQPND
-3214 EATAAKL
+3214 TDTPVTL

-3240 PITVTRTI
+3240 PITVTKTI
-3248 EVTIPGAASDYM
+3248 DVTVPGAASDYM

-3287 NVTGDIQL
+3287 NVTNDIQL
-3295 LRSRNFTTVSFHTGS
+3295 LRSGDFTTVSFHTGS
-3310 DGYAMTVTATAPDGT
+3310 DGYDMTVTATAPDGT
-3325 ATTYAAVNDYRLKI
+3325 ATTYAAVNGYRLKI

-3368 QTKELGT
+3368 QTKELGI
-3375 ITVTPLKPSELAA
+3375 ITVTPLKPSDLTA

-3514 YADVLDTLKKLA
+3514 YAAVLDTLKKLA

-3593 AEADYKKAVA
+3593 AEADYKKVLA

-3755 LGQNAKAYTVGG
+3755 LGQNAKAYAVGG

-3859 GVQAAIDKAL
+3859 GVQDAIDKAL

-3898 TDAKYARGGKNPLT
+3898 TDARYARGGKNPLT

-3947 VAYDRFKR
+3947 VAYDRFQR

-4092 TKADIDAYVN
+4092 AKADIDAYVN
-4102 GDTIEVSFRLIG
+4102 SDTIEVSFRLIG

-4354 YASMTRAM
+4354 YAPMTRAM

-4401 GIVNGTSATTFSP
+4401 GIVNGTSAVTFSP

>member
-138 EELPANDPELTP
+138 EELPANDPEMTP

-216 YGTWEA
+216 YGAWEA

-240 NSTAMTCITDAVGD
+240 NSTAMTCITDAVKG
-254 YSMTDSDGYITE
+254 YTMTDSDGYITE

-301 ELRDGDEICMKYTCK
+301 ELCDGDEICMKYTCK

-331 LSSLTVTGAE
+331 LADLTATGAE
-341 LNKVDS
+341 VKKVDS
-347 THYEIPLGDEE
+347 THYEILLGDAE

-441 DPGVY
+441 NPGVY
-446 TVTAVKTVT
+446 TITVKSTASA
-455 DPDAAFKN
+455 DIAFKN
-463 FFAALAGTATVA
+463 FFSEEVKAVADITNDAKYPFDVQDGVLKSSNAGVNNSDAAITFTF
-475 NDTKD
+475 K
-480 IEKKIYPL
+480 
-488 EVAEDGTALVTTNKK
+488 
-503 IGKSKSGLTISF
+503 
-515 LKTAKLTFSYKTSSE
+515 KTAKLSFAYKASCEGGYGTSW
-530 AKWDYLKVYRI
+530 WDYLDIRVKKAGAASYTSIKQDGSKTV
-541 TEAAGKETET
+541 TEFT
-551 LLNEADKEAFSGEMS
+551 
-566 DYASYSV
+566 DYAV
-573 EVQAGE
+573 ELEAGDTLQLAY
-579 KIRIRFEKDFSG
+579 KKDSSTNG
-591 DGTSDCVWLKN
+591 GEDCVYLKN

-654 AVKYADGASITLNGA
+654 AVKYADGASITLNGK
-669 DVNLYAVWTK
+669 DVDLYAVWTK
-679 VWNVMFP
+679 VWTVTFP

-706 ETANTWILPD
+706 ETANTWILPN

-730 KENVAF
+730 KENVPF

-750 AADKIAVTFYV
+750 AADKIAVTFHV
-761 TGAAAD
+761 TGAAVD

-794 PAGNYTYTVEAKGYK
+794 PAGSYTYTVEAKGYK

-887 AQKWTPMGASSS
+887 AQKWTPMGASSA

-944 ASVKSMKTG
+944 ASVKSTKT
-953 SYNPKVYTALAAAS
+953 SYGVYTALVAAS
-967 NAGTISNVTLK
+967 NAGTISNVALK
-978 NSMISSGGYA
+978 DSMVSSGGYA
-988 GGIAALNEGTIT
+988 GGIAALNDGTIT

-1015 TSSHYALAGGI
+1015 TSSYYALAGGI
-1026 AGQNSGTIA
+1026 AGQNRGTIA

-1046 KENSGYIGGIAGKNE
+1046 NENIGHIGGIAGKNE

-1100 VPTGTNAKALFGHCT
+1100 VPTGTYAKALFGHCT

-1199 VRTDSEKNE
+1199 VRKNEETNE

-1282 KTITPKT
+1282 KTVAPKT
-1289 AKDDTGK
+1289 AKDKDGK
-1296 IVYSLTKGSYHYT
+1296 IVYALTKGVYHYA

-1332 TTVKLTAKTGSKLT
+1332 TTVELTAKTGSKLT

-1404 TEKTI
+1404 TEKII

-1520 IQDLTIDHATIT
+1520 IQNLTIDHATIT

-1548 CTIANC
+1548 CTITNC

-1569 GLIGYSGTAVTKCA
+1569 GLIGYSGTAVSKCA

-1732 KLGSAFGIY
+1732 RLGSAFGIY

-1776 TDKSASWTAV
+1776 TDKTASWTAV

-1797 KGSETLL
+1797 KGSETLV

-1841 NSDPAENTTTITV
+1841 NSDPAENTVTITV

-1876 VITLT
+1876 AITLT

-1940 STTVKPQK
+1940 STTVEPQK

-1963 FRDEVNKGKYTLNAR
+1963 FRDEVNKGSYTLNAR

-1995 DTDGKFATGYKGTF
+1995 LTDTSAKTGYKGTF
-2009 DGNSKTISGLNPA
+2009 DGNGKTISGLNPVG
-2022 NEAIPNYKGEPVL
+2022 ELISGKYKG
-2035 QSAGLFGCV
+2035 AGLFGYV
-2044 YTGAV
+2044 YTGGT
-2049 VKNLTVEGEL
+2049 VKNVTVEGAMKAEWNC
-2059 QAGKYAGGIT
+2059 GGVV
-2069 AVLAGGT
+2069 AYLAGGRVE
-2076 IQNCVNRVAITLK
+2076 NCVNRMNITPRS
-2089 EGVTDGYAIG
+2089 ESI
-2099 GITGYLYNYTDKSSH
+2099 YLYYVGGVVGYMTNYTDNSAV
-2114 IVGCRNEAA
+2114 IIGCRNEGS
-2123 IDIGAYGRNI
+2123 IDGGTTGENVGGVVGGASNSPGISNCANTGNISGKASI
-2133 GGIVGSGS
+2133 GGIAATAS
-2141 YGAEIENCGNSGA
+2141 I
-2154 ITSKDSTGGIMG
+2154 
-2166 SGSVPI
+2166 PI

-2179 TITAAGDDIGGIAG
+2179 KITGASSKIGGIVG
-2193 YTSQE
+2193 YSSSKVT
-2198 IKNCYNTGAVTGTGA
+2198 NCYNTGAVAGA
-2213 KNGVGGIVGR
+2213 GKAGYKGVPEGVGGIAGQLYNSSNGAVAACLNSGTVTSEIYGGALVG
-2223 LSSAVSSYSNGKIT
+2223 SKNAVAAAVSGSYALAGS
-2237 GCLNTGAVTATSGTA
+2237 CTATIGSYA
-2252 AGAIVGQKTTANA
+2252 A
-2265 AITRSYFKAG
+2265 
-2275 TCTQAIGGN
+2275 
-2284 PADGDEAALAT
+2284 DDDEASFIS
-2295 EAECGSKRL
+2295 AEELGSKRL

-2359 NGTYGYSVSKQG
+2359 NGTYSYSVSKQG

-2433 NGEYHYTVSKLG
+2433 NGEYHYIVSKLG

-2475 TLTFTDDENASVTP
+2475 TLTFTNDENASVTP

-2542 IAVQLETNKTWNG
+2542 IAVQLKTNKTWNG

-2642 EGALVKNVTV
+2642 KGALVKNVTV

-2677 FEGCVSYM
+2677 FEGCVSDM

-2713 GAISSNWTGAD
+2713 GAINSNWTGAD
-2724 QNSTTYVAEVGG
+2724 QNSPTYVAEVGG

-2906 NINGG
+2906 NNINGG

-3015 SADKAALEAII
+3015 SADKAALKAII

-3035 AYKTGEVNVLDTV
+3035 AYQTGDVNVLDTV
-3048 RDKLADAITA
+3048 RAKLADAITA

-3122 EVSVTTGSCMVSIP
+3122 KVSVTTGSCMVSIP

-3154 FDTIKGENEIS
+3154 FDTIKGENETS

-3214 EATAAKL
+3214 EATVAKL

-3240 PITVTRTI
+3240 PITVTKTI
-3248 EVTIPGAASDYM
+3248 DVTVPGAASDYM

-3272 ARLTDFVTKE
+3272 ARLTDSVTKE
-3282 PIDPT
+3282 PIDPA
-3287 NVTGDIQL
+3287 NVTNDIQL
-3295 LRSRNFTTVSFHTGS
+3295 LRSGDFTTVSFHTGS

-3325 ATTYAAVNDYRLKI
+3325 ATTYAAVNGYRLKI

-3375 ITVTPLKPSELAA
+3375 ITVTPLKPSDLTA
-3388 ELALLEKA
+3388 ELALLEQA

-3434 WVYTSDETLGTG
+3434 WVYTSAETLGTG

-3593 AEADYKKAVA
+3593 AEADYKKVLA

-3663 EARLNELK
+3663 EAKLNELK

-3688 STVTP
+3688 SSVTP

-3829 AWKINDKNP
+3829 AWKINNDNP

-3898 TDAKYARGGKNPLT
+3898 TDARYARGGKNPLT

-3955 GVKSL
+3955 GVNSL

-4015 AEVTNYGTFLQR
+4015 AEVTNYGTFLQQ

-4092 TKADIDAYVN
+4092 AKADIDAYVN

-4261 TLTLS
+4261 VLTLS
-4266 DLGRTVKFTFTPDK
+4266 DLGRTVKFIFTPDK

-4310 ITVEFTDGT
+4310 ITVEFTDGM

-4354 YASMTRAM
+4354 YAPMTRAM

-4450 AAVSTYAKAPLS
+4450 AAVSNYAKVPLS

>member
-1 MKKRVLSLVL
+1 MKKRVLSLIL

-16 IGVLPVNMLAAEPA
+16 IGVLPVNVLASEPA

-35 QQTVTIET
+35 QQTVTVET

-181 QSSDSETAVDLGKVI
+181 QSSDSETAVDLGSAI

-205 NTADTGAADSD
+205 NTADTGAADTR

-222 GAEKWH
+222 GAAKWH

-240 NSTAMTCITDAVGD
+240 NSTAMTCLVEALKG
-254 YSMTDSDGYITE
+254 YSMTHSDSYVSAIN
-266 IAGLKADPTSY
+266 GLKEGGAG
-277 SLGWM
+277 GWM
-282 FTFNDWFPSHTPPA
+282 FTLNDWFPNQLSSY

-301 ELRDGDEICMKYTCK
+301 ELRSGDEICMKYTCL
-316 MGADIGSIANDKNKT
+316 GGSDVGSIAYDTNKT
-331 LSSLTVTGAE
+331 LSSLTVTGVD

-347 THYEIPLGDEE
+347 THYEIPLGDAE
-358 SKSVKIVPTAAN
+358 SKSVKIVPTAYN

-401 ALVRRSETVTV
+401 TLVRRNETVTI

-441 DPGVY
+441 NPGVY

-480 IEKKIYPL
+480 IEEKIYPL

-679 VWNVMFP
+679 VWTVTFP
-686 NMPKD
+686 NMPKG
-691 AAITVKQGETIQPVS
+691 AAITVKQGETVQPVS

-730 KENVAF
+730 KENVPF

-750 AADKIAVTFYV
+750 AADKIAVTFHV
-761 TGAAAD
+761 TGAAVD

-794 PAGNYTYTVEAKGYK
+794 PAGSYTYTVEAKGYK

-843 KVGDVYQITSGAEL
+843 KVGSVYQITSGAEL

-944 ASVKSMKTG
+944 ASVKSTKT
-953 SYNPKVYTALAAAS
+953 SYGVYTALVAAS
-967 NAGTISNVTLK
+967 NAGTISNVALK
-978 NSMISSGGYA
+978 DSMVSSGGYA
-988 GGIAALNEGTIT
+988 GGIAALNDGTIT

-1010 HNEKA
+1010 HNEKT
-1015 TSSHYALAGGI
+1015 TSSYYALAGGI
-1026 AGQNSGTIA
+1026 AGQNRGTIA

-1046 KENSGYIGGIAGKNE
+1046 NENIGHIGGIAGKNE

-1100 VPTGTNAKALFGHCT
+1100 VPTGTYAKALFGHCT

-1199 VRTDSEKNE
+1199 VRKNEETNE

-1332 TTVKLTAKTGSKLT
+1332 TTVKLTAKTGSNLT

-1481 SSTNQ
+1481 SGTNQ

-2724 QNSTTYVAEVGG
+2724 QNSPTYVAEVGG

-3593 AEADYKKAVA
+3593 AEADYKKVLA

-3643 EGLSDAAK
+3643 EGLSAAAK
-3651 EHVTKLGVLEAA
+3651 DYVTKLGVLEAA

-3898 TDAKYARGGKNPLT
+3898 MDAKYARGGKNPLT

-3947 VAYDRFKR
+3947 VAYDRFKC
-3955 GVKSL
+3955 GVNSL

-4015 AEVTNYGTFLQR
+4015 AEVTNYGTFLQQ

-4092 TKADIDAYVN
+4092 AKADIDAYVN

-4261 TLTLS
+4261 VLTLS

-4354 YASMTRAM
+4354 YAPMTRAM

-4401 GIVNGTSATTFSP
+4401 GIVNGTSAVTFSP

-4438 SASASLSAFSDA
+4438 SASASLNAFSDA

-4462 WAVAEKLVN
+4462 WAVSEKLVN

>member
-43 SLDSAL
+43 SLDRAL
-49 ADGVYAAAQSPLP
+49 ADGVYPAAQSPLP

-113 AGETQSRTIVYQPQS
+113 AGETQSRTIVFQPQS

-169 KQAPKAVPQTAA
+169 KQEPEAVPQTAA

-205 NTADTGAADSD
+205 NTADTGAADTG

-222 GAEKWH
+222 GAAKWH

-240 NSTAMTCITDAVGD
+240 NSTAMTCITDAVKG
-254 YSMTDSDGYITE
+254 YTMTDSDGYITE
-266 IAGLKADPTSY
+266 IGGLKADPTNY
-277 SLGWM
+277 SVGWM
-282 FTFNDWFPSHTPPA
+282 YTFNEWFANDLPTA
-296 YRAGK
+296 YTAKK

-331 LSSLTVTGAE
+331 LADLTATGAE
-341 LNKVDS
+341 VKKVDS
-347 THYEIPLGDEE
+347 THYEIPLGDAE
-358 SKSVKIVPTAAN
+358 SKSVKIVPTAYN

-389 LNNDENSWYTNT
+389 LNNDGTSWYTNT
-401 ALVRRSETVTV
+401 ALVRRNETVTV
-412 KEGDTF
+412 SVGDTF

-441 DPGVY
+441 NPGVY
-446 TVTAVKTVT
+446 TITVKSTASA
-455 DPDAAFKN
+455 DIAFKN
-463 FFAALAGTATVA
+463 FFSEEVKAVADITNDAKYPFDVQDGVLKSSNAGVNNSDAAITFTF
-475 NDTKD
+475 K
-480 IEKKIYPL
+480 
-488 EVAEDGTALVTTNKK
+488 
-503 IGKSKSGLTISF
+503 
-515 LKTAKLTFSYKTSSE
+515 KTAKLSFAYKASCEGGYGTSW
-530 AKWDYLKVYRI
+530 WDYLDIRVKKAGAASYTSIKQDGSKTV
-541 TEAAGKETET
+541 TEFT
-551 LLNEADKEAFSGEMS
+551 
-566 DYASYSV
+566 DYAV
-573 EVQAGE
+573 ELEAGDTLQLAY
-579 KIRIRFEKDFSG
+579 KKDSSTNG
-591 DGTSDCVWLKN
+591 GEDCVYLKN

-633 TKNTFTYAGYR
+633 TKNAFTYAGYR

-679 VWNVMFP
+679 VWTVTFP
-686 NMPKD
+686 KMPAG

-722 AELFGYES
+722 AALFGYVS
-730 KENVAF
+730 KENVPF
-736 QVNGANLEIQDTLT
+736 QVNGANLEIQDSLT
-750 AADKIAVTFYV
+750 AADKTAVTFHV

-794 PAGNYTYTVEAKGYK
+794 PAGSYTYTVEAKGYK

-843 KVGDVYQITSGAEL
+843 KVGDVYQITSCAEL

-1015 TSSHYALAGGI
+1015 TSSYYALAGGI

-1100 VPTGTNAKALFGHCT
+1100 VPTGTYAKALFGYCT

-1192 ASVGTPE
+1192 ASVGTSE
-1199 VRTDSEKNE
+1199 VRKNEETNE

-1250 AVTLAAKTYDVNFI
+1250 AVTLAAKTYDINFI

-1270 DFTLTQGEGEDA
+1270 DFTLTQSEGEDA

-1332 TTVKLTAKTGSKLT
+1332 TTVELTAKTGSKLT

-1476 TPIGP
+1476 TPIAP

-1548 CTIANC
+1548 CTIADC

-1591 TEYVGGLIAQV
+1591 TKYVGGLIAQV

-1697 SFYCSDSALT
+1697 SFYCSGSALT

-1732 KLGSAFGIY
+1732 RLGSAFGIY

-1776 TDKSASWTAV
+1776 TDKTASWTAV

-1797 KGSETLL
+1797 KDGENLT
-1804 TETLIETTRDY
+1804 TETRTETTRNY

-1830 VIAIGDGETYG
+1830 VTAIGDGETYG
-1841 NSDPAENTTTITV
+1841 NSDPAENTVTITV

-1881 MADGKTTL
+1881 MADGKTAL
-1889 SLTNNTAKTIPQGT
+1889 SLTNNTAKNIPQGT

-1940 STTVKPQK
+1940 STTVEPQK

-1963 FRDEVNKGKYTLNAR
+1963 FRDEVNKGNYTLNAR

-1995 DTDGKFATGYKGTF
+1995 LTDTSAKTGYKGTF
-2009 DGNSKTISGLNPA
+2009 DGNGKTISGLNPV
-2022 NEAIPNYKGEPVL
+2022 GEL
-2035 QSAGLFGCV
+2035 ISGKYRGAGLFGYV
-2044 YTGAV
+2044 YTGGT
-2049 VKNLTVEGEL
+2049 VKNVTVEGAMKAEWNC
-2059 QAGKYAGGIT
+2059 GGVV
-2069 AVLAGGT
+2069 AYLAGGRVE
-2076 IQNCVNRVAITLK
+2076 NCVNRMNITPRS
-2089 EGVTDGYAIG
+2089 ESI
-2099 GITGYLYNYTDKSSH
+2099 YLYYVGGVVGYITNYTDNSAV
-2114 IVGCRNEAA
+2114 IIGCRNEGS
-2123 IDIGAYGRNI
+2123 IDGGTTGENVGGVVGGASNSPGISNCANTGNISGKASI
-2133 GGIVGSGS
+2133 GGIAATAS
-2141 YGAEIENCGNSGA
+2141 I
-2154 ITSKDSTGGIMG
+2154 
-2166 SGSVPI
+2166 PI

-2179 TITAAGDDIGGIAG
+2179 KITGASSKIGGIVG
-2193 YTSQE
+2193 YSSSKVT
-2198 IKNCYNTGAVTGTGA
+2198 NCYNTGAVAGA
-2213 KNGVGGIVGR
+2213 GKAGYKGVPEGVGGIAGQLYNSSNGAVAACLNSGTVTSEIYGGALVG
-2223 LSSAVSSYSNGKIT
+2223 SKNAVAAAVSGSYALAGS
-2237 GCLNTGAVTATSGTA
+2237 CTATIGSYA
-2252 AGAIVGQKTTANA
+2252 A
-2265 AITRSYFKAG
+2265 
-2275 TCTQAIGGN
+2275 
-2284 PADGDEAALAT
+2284 DDDEASFIS
-2295 EAECGSKRL
+2295 AEELGSKRL

-2311 FAAGSDGKLTLNW
+2311 FAAGSDGKLTLDW
-2324 QDPAAKPVVT
+2324 QDPAATPVVT
-2334 FVTPEGAAVTIE
+2334 FVTPEGAAVAIE
-2346 GQTPAEPGVFVLE
+2346 GKTPAEPGVFVLE
-2359 NGTYGYSVSKQG
+2359 NGTYSYSVSKQG

-2475 TLTFTDDENASVTP
+2475 TLTFTNDENASVTP

-2642 EGALVKNVTV
+2642 KGALVKNVTV

-2677 FEGCVSYM
+2677 FEGCVSHM

-2700 LYAAGHITDCANY
+2700 LYATGRITDCANY

-2724 QNSTTYVAEVGG
+2724 QNSPTYVAEVGG
-2736 IAGSSSGP
+2736 IAGLSSGP

-2829 AGTIANSNGDPIGS
+2829 AGTIANSNGDAIGS

-2861 VHTDEMV
+2861 IHTDEMV

-2951 LELASTGAKGSIITW
+2951 LELASTGANGSAITW
-2966 KSSKPAIIAD
+2966 KSSNPAIIAD
-2976 DGTVTLPTSND
+2976 DGTVTLPTNND

-2997 KNGVSDMKEFTLT
+2997 KNGVSDTKEFTLT

-3015 SADKAALEAII
+3015 SVDKAALEAII

-3136 WDRTKVTT
+3136 WDRAKVTE

-3154 FDTIKGENEIS
+3154 FDTIKGENETS

-3194 VTVEDKGPLT
+3194 VTVEDKGALN
-3204 PAEGTIHPNE
+3204 PAEGTIQPND
-3214 EATAAKL
+3214 TDTPVTL

-3260 QTIQKICAEYTL
+3260 QTIEKICAEYTL
-3272 ARLTDFVTKE
+3272 ARLTDSVTKE
-3282 PIDPT
+3282 PIDPA

-3295 LRSRNFTTVSFHTGS
+3295 LRSRNFTTVEFDTGS
-3310 DGYAMTVTATAPDGT
+3310 NGYAMTVTATAPDGT
-3325 ATTYAAVNDYRLKI
+3325 ATTYAAVNGYRLKI

-3368 QTKELGT
+3368 KTKELGT
-3375 ITVTPLKPSELAA
+3375 ITVTPLKPSDLAA

-3434 WVYTSDETLGTG
+3434 WVYTSAETLGTG

-3603 DAAQDQADRDA
+3603 DATQDQADRDA
-3614 AAAVDAKIEAIGTVT
+3614 AAAVDTQIEAIGTVT

-3651 EHVTKLGVLEAA
+3651 DYVTKLGVLEAA
-3663 EARLNELK
+3663 EARLNKLK

-3688 STVTP
+3688 SSVTP

-3701 DWAVMALARAGLSS
+3701 DWAVMAMARAGLSS

-3755 LGQNAKAYTVGG
+3755 LGQNAKAYTAGG

-3853 PHKSET
+3853 PHKSEN

-3898 TDAKYARGGKNPLT
+3898 TDARYARGGKNPLT

-3923 FSLDSTASNAR
+3923 FSLDSTAANAR

-4015 AEVTNYGTFLQR
+4015 AEVTNYGTFLQQ

-4040 AKLAELDAYYD
+4040 AKLVELDAYYD
-4051 KLKRTDYTTDQ
+4051 KLKLTDYTTDQ

-4081 YAEQADAALKQ
+4081 YAEQADATLKQ
-4092 TKADIDAYVN
+4092 AKADIDAYVN

-4319 LPFTDVRE
+4319 LLFTDVRE

-4354 YASMTRAM
+4354 YAPMTRAM

-4381 FSDVTI
+4381 FSDVMI

-4450 AAVSTYAKAPLS
+4450 SAVSTYAKAPLS

>member
-138 EELPANDPELTP
+138 EELPANDPEMTP

-216 YGTWEA
+216 YGAWEA

-240 NSTAMTCITDAVGD
+240 NSTAMTCITDAVKG
-254 YSMTDSDGYITE
+254 YTMTDSDGYITE

-301 ELRDGDEICMKYTCK
+301 ELCDGDEICMKYTCK

-331 LSSLTVTGAE
+331 LADLTATGAE
-341 LNKVDS
+341 VKKVDS
-347 THYEIPLGDEE
+347 THYEILLGDAE

-441 DPGVY
+441 NPGVY
-446 TVTAVKTVT
+446 TITVKSTASA
-455 DPDAAFKN
+455 DIAFKN
-463 FFAALAGTATVA
+463 FFSEEVKAVADITNDAKYPFDVQDGVLKSSNAGVNNSDAAITFTF
-475 NDTKD
+475 K
-480 IEKKIYPL
+480 
-488 EVAEDGTALVTTNKK
+488 
-503 IGKSKSGLTISF
+503 
-515 LKTAKLTFSYKTSSE
+515 KTAKLSFAYKASCEGGYGTSW
-530 AKWDYLKVYRI
+530 WDYLDIRVKKAGAASYTSIKQDGSKTV
-541 TEAAGKETET
+541 TEFT
-551 LLNEADKEAFSGEMS
+551 
-566 DYASYSV
+566 DYAV
-573 EVQAGE
+573 ELEAGDTLQLAY
-579 KIRIRFEKDFSG
+579 KKDSSTNG
-591 DGTSDCVWLKN
+591 GEDCVYLKN

-654 AVKYADGASITLNGA
+654 AVKYADGASITLNGK
-669 DVNLYAVWTK
+669 DVDLYAVWTK
-679 VWNVMFP
+679 VWTVTFP

-706 ETANTWILPD
+706 ETANTWILPN

-730 KENVAF
+730 KENVPF

-750 AADKIAVTFYV
+750 AADKIAVTFHV
-761 TGAAAD
+761 TGAAVD

-794 PAGNYTYTVEAKGYK
+794 PAGSYTYTVEAKGYK

-887 AQKWTPMGASSS
+887 AQKWTPMGASSA

-944 ASVKSMKTG
+944 ASVKSTKT
-953 SYNPKVYTALAAAS
+953 SYGVYTALVAAS
-967 NAGTISNVTLK
+967 NAGTISNVALK
-978 NSMISSGGYA
+978 DSMVSSGGYA
-988 GGIAALNEGTIT
+988 GGIAALNDGTIT

-1015 TSSHYALAGGI
+1015 TSSYYALAGGI
-1026 AGQNSGTIA
+1026 AGQNRGTIA

-1046 KENSGYIGGIAGKNE
+1046 NENIGHIGGIAGKNE

-1100 VPTGTNAKALFGHCT
+1100 VPTGTYAKALFGHCT

-1199 VRTDSEKNE
+1199 VRKNEETNE

-1282 KTITPKT
+1282 KTVAPKT
-1289 AKDDTGK
+1289 AKDKDGK
-1296 IVYSLTKGSYHYT
+1296 IVYALTKGVYHYA

-1332 TTVKLTAKTGSKLT
+1332 TTVELTAKTGSKLT

-1404 TEKTI
+1404 TEKII

-1520 IQDLTIDHATIT
+1520 IQNLTIDHATIT

-1548 CTIANC
+1548 CTITNC

-1569 GLIGYSGTAVTKCA
+1569 GLIGYSGTAVSKCA

-1732 KLGSAFGIY
+1732 RLGSAFGIY

-1776 TDKSASWTAV
+1776 TDKTASWTAV

-1797 KGSETLL
+1797 KGSETLV

-1841 NSDPAENTTTITV
+1841 NSDPAENTVTITV

-1876 VITLT
+1876 AITLT

-1940 STTVKPQK
+1940 STTVEPQK

-1963 FRDEVNKGKYTLNAR
+1963 FRDEVNKGSYTLNAR

-1995 DTDGKFATGYKGTF
+1995 LTDTSAKTGYKGTF
-2009 DGNSKTISGLNPA
+2009 DGNGKTISGLNPVG
-2022 NEAIPNYKGEPVL
+2022 ELISGKYKG
-2035 QSAGLFGCV
+2035 AGLFGYV
-2044 YTGAV
+2044 YTGGT
-2049 VKNLTVEGEL
+2049 VKNVTVEGAMKAEWNC
-2059 QAGKYAGGIT
+2059 GGVV
-2069 AVLAGGT
+2069 AYLAGGRVE
-2076 IQNCVNRVAITLK
+2076 NCVNRMNITPRS
-2089 EGVTDGYAIG
+2089 ESI
-2099 GITGYLYNYTDKSSH
+2099 YLYYVGGVVGYMTNYTDNSAV
-2114 IVGCRNEAA
+2114 IIGCRNEGS
-2123 IDIGAYGRNI
+2123 IDGGTTGENVGGVVGGASNSPGISNCANTGNISGKASI
-2133 GGIVGSGS
+2133 GGIAATAS
-2141 YGAEIENCGNSGA
+2141 I
-2154 ITSKDSTGGIMG
+2154 
-2166 SGSVPI
+2166 PI

-2179 TITAAGDDIGGIAG
+2179 KITGASSKIGGIVG
-2193 YTSQE
+2193 YSSSKVT
-2198 IKNCYNTGAVTGTGA
+2198 NCYNTGAVAGA
-2213 KNGVGGIVGR
+2213 GKAGYKGVPEGVGGIAGQLYNSSNGAVAACLNSGTVTSEIYGGALVG
-2223 LSSAVSSYSNGKIT
+2223 SKNAVAAAVSGSYALAGS
-2237 GCLNTGAVTATSGTA
+2237 CTATIGSYA
-2252 AGAIVGQKTTANA
+2252 A
-2265 AITRSYFKAG
+2265 
-2275 TCTQAIGGN
+2275 
-2284 PADGDEAALAT
+2284 DDDEASFIS
-2295 EAECGSKRL
+2295 AEELGSKRL

-2359 NGTYGYSVSKQG
+2359 NGTYSYSVSKQG

-2433 NGEYHYTVSKLG
+2433 NGKYHYTVSKLG
-2445 CTSATGDFTVAGAA
+2445 CTSATGGFTVAGAA

-2530 EATFTVSGKDAT
+2530 EAPFTVSGKDAT

-2642 EGALVKNVTV
+2642 KGALVKNVTV

-2677 FEGCVSYM
+2677 FEGCVSHM

-2724 QNSTTYVAEVGG
+2724 QNSPTYVAEVGG

-2829 AGTIANSNGDPIGS
+2829 AGTIANSNGDQIGS

-2906 NINGG
+2906 NNINGG

-3015 SADKAALEAII
+3015 SADKAALKAII

-3136 WDRTKVTT
+3136 WDRAKVTE
-3144 AMTAAAETLT
+3144 AMTTAAAALT

-3272 ARLTDFVTKE
+3272 ARLTDSVTKE
-3282 PIDPT
+3282 PIDPA
-3287 NVTGDIQL
+3287 NVTNDIQL
-3295 LRSRNFTTVSFHTGS
+3295 LRSGDFTTVSFHTGS

-3325 ATTYAAVNDYRLKI
+3325 ATTYAAVNGYRLKI

-3353 TVTKKNGQTLDTRYT
+3353 TVTKKNGKDLDTRYT
-3368 QTKELGT
+3368 QTKELGI

-3388 ELALLEKA
+3388 ELALLEQA

-3593 AEADYKKAVA
+3593 AEADYKKVLA

-3663 EARLNELK
+3663 EAKLNELK

-3688 STVTP
+3688 SSVTP

-3755 LGQNAKAYTVGG
+3755 LGQNAKAYMVGG

-3874 LTGYGNACT
+3874 VTGYGNACT

-3898 TDAKYARGGKNPLT
+3898 TDARYARGGKNPLT

-3955 GVKSL
+3955 GVNSL

-3986 GTVTDCK
+3986 GTVTGCK

-4092 TKADIDAYVN
+4092 AKADIDAYVN

-4248 DVVTAGKHGKAAP
+4248 DVVTVGKHGKAAP
-4261 TLTLS
+4261 VLTLS

>member
-1 MKKRVLSLVL
+1 MKKRVLSLIL

-43 SLDSAL
+43 SLDRAL
-49 ADGVYAAAQSPLP
+49 ADGVYPAAQSPLP

-128 ADEPAAEDPA
+128 AGEPAAEDPA
-138 EELPANDPELTP
+138 EEFPANDPELTP
-150 AEETPAEET
+150 AEETPAEKT

-169 KQAPKAVPQTAA
+169 KQEPEAVPQTAA

-205 NTADTGAADSD
+205 NTADTGAADTG
-216 YGTWEA
+216 YGAWEA
-222 GAEKWH
+222 GAAKWH

-240 NSTAMTCITDAVGD
+240 NSTAMTCITDAVKG
-254 YSMTDSDGYITE
+254 YTMTDSDGYITE
-266 IAGLKADPTSY
+266 IGGLKADPTSY

-331 LSSLTVTGAE
+331 LADLTATGAE
-341 LNKVDS
+341 VKKVDS
-347 THYEIPLGDEE
+347 THYEILLGDAE

-441 DPGVY
+441 NPGVY
-446 TVTAVKTVT
+446 TITVKSTAST
-455 DPDAAFKN
+455 DIAFKN
-463 FFAALAGTATVA
+463 FFSEEVKAVADITNDAKYPFDVQDGVLKSSNAGVNNSDAAITFTF
-475 NDTKD
+475 K
-480 IEKKIYPL
+480 
-488 EVAEDGTALVTTNKK
+488 
-503 IGKSKSGLTISF
+503 
-515 LKTAKLTFSYKTSSE
+515 KTAKLSFAYKASCEGGYGTSW
-530 AKWDYLKVYRI
+530 WDYLDIRVKKAGAASYTSIKQDGSKTV
-541 TEAAGKETET
+541 TEFT
-551 LLNEADKEAFSGEMS
+551 
-566 DYASYSV
+566 DYAV
-573 EVQAGE
+573 ELEAGDTLQLAY
-579 KIRIRFEKDFSG
+579 KKDSSTNG
-591 DGTSDCVWLKN
+591 GEDCVYLKN

-654 AVKYADGASITLNGA
+654 AVKYADGASITLNGK
-669 DVNLYAVWTK
+669 DVDLYAVWTK
-679 VWNVMFP
+679 VWTVTFP
-686 NMPKD
+686 NMPKG
-691 AAITVKQGETIQPVS
+691 AAITVKQGETVQPVS
-706 ETANTWILPD
+706 VTANTWILPD

-722 AELFGYES
+722 AELFGYVS
-730 KENVAF
+730 KENVPF

-750 AADKIAVTFYV
+750 AADKIAVTFHV
-761 TGAAAD
+761 TDAAAD

-794 PAGNYTYTVEAKGYK
+794 PAGSYTYTVEAKGYK

-875 TKNITLNEPGDY
+875 AKNITLNEPGDY

-1015 TSSHYALAGGI
+1015 TSSYYALAGGI
-1026 AGQNSGTIA
+1026 AGQNSETIA

-1046 KENSGYIGGIAGKNE
+1046 NENIGHIGGIAGKNE

-1199 VRTDSEKNE
+1199 VRKNEETNE

-1250 AVTLAAKTYDVNFI
+1250 AVTLAAKTYDINFI

-1270 DFTLTQGEGEDA
+1270 DFTLTQSEGEDA

-1332 TTVKLTAKTGSKLT
+1332 TTVELTAKTGSKLT

-1476 TPIGP
+1476 TPIAP

-1548 CTIANC
+1548 CTIADC

-1591 TEYVGGLIAQV
+1591 TKYVGGLIAQV

-1697 SFYCSDSALT
+1697 SFYCSGSALT

-1732 KLGSAFGIY
+1732 RLGSAFGIY

-1776 TDKSASWTAV
+1776 TDKTASWTAV

-1797 KGSETLL
+1797 KDGENLT
-1804 TETLIETTRDY
+1804 TETRTETTRNY

-1830 VIAIGDGETYG
+1830 VTAIGDGETYG
-1841 NSDPAENTTTITV
+1841 NSDPAENTVTITV

-1889 SLTNNTAKTIPQGT
+1889 SLTNNTAKNIPQGT

-1940 STTVKPQK
+1940 STTVEPQK

-1963 FRDEVNKGKYTLNAR
+1963 FRDEVNKGNYTLNAR

-1995 DTDGKFATGYKGTF
+1995 LTDTSAKTGYKGTF
-2009 DGNSKTISGLNPA
+2009 DGNGKTISGLNPV
-2022 NEAIPNYKGEPVL
+2022 GEL
-2035 QSAGLFGCV
+2035 ISGKYRGAGLFGYV
-2044 YTGAV
+2044 YTGGT
-2049 VKNLTVEGEL
+2049 VKNVTVEGAMKAEWNC
-2059 QAGKYAGGIT
+2059 GGVV
-2069 AVLAGGT
+2069 AYLAGGRVE
-2076 IQNCVNRVAITLK
+2076 NCVNRMNITPRS
-2089 EGVTDGYAIG
+2089 ESI
-2099 GITGYLYNYTDKSSH
+2099 YLYYVGGVVGYITNYTDNSAV
-2114 IVGCRNEAA
+2114 IIGCRNEGS
-2123 IDIGAYGRNI
+2123 IDGGTTGENVGGVVGGASNSPGISNCANTGNISGKASI
-2133 GGIVGSGS
+2133 GGIAATAS
-2141 YGAEIENCGNSGA
+2141 I
-2154 ITSKDSTGGIMG
+2154 
-2166 SGSVPI
+2166 PI

-2179 TITAAGDDIGGIAG
+2179 KITGASSKIGGIVG
-2193 YTSQE
+2193 YSSSKVT
-2198 IKNCYNTGAVTGTGA
+2198 NCYNTGAVAGA
-2213 KNGVGGIVGR
+2213 GKAGYKGVPEGVGGIAGQLYNSSNGAVAACLNSGTVTSEIYGGALVG
-2223 LSSAVSSYSNGKIT
+2223 SKNAVAAAVSGSYALAGS
-2237 GCLNTGAVTATSGTA
+2237 CTATIGSYA
-2252 AGAIVGQKTTANA
+2252 A
-2265 AITRSYFKAG
+2265 
-2275 TCTQAIGGN
+2275 
-2284 PADGDEAALAT
+2284 DDDEASFIS
-2295 EAECGSKRL
+2295 AEELGSKRL

-2311 FAAGSDGKLTLNW
+2311 FAAGSDGKLTLDW
-2324 QDPAAKPVVT
+2324 QDPAATPVVT
-2334 FVTPEGAAVTIE
+2334 FVTPEGAAVAIE
-2346 GQTPAEPGVFVLE
+2346 GKTPAEPGVFVLE
-2359 NGTYGYSVSKQG
+2359 NGTYSYSVSKQG

-2475 TLTFTDDENASVTP
+2475 TLTFTNDENASVTP

-2642 EGALVKNVTV
+2642 KGALVKNVTV

-2677 FEGCVSYM
+2677 FEGCVSHM

-2700 LYAAGHITDCANY
+2700 LYATGRITDCANY

-2724 QNSTTYVAEVGG
+2724 QNSPTYVAEVGG
-2736 IAGSSSGP
+2736 IAGLSSGP

-2829 AGTIANSNGDPIGS
+2829 AGTIANSNGDAIGS

-2861 VHTDEMV
+2861 IHTDEMV

-2951 LELASTGAKGSIITW
+2951 LELASTGANGSAITW
-2966 KSSKPAIIAD
+2966 KSSNPAIIAD
-2976 DGTVTLPTSND
+2976 DGTVTLPTNND

-2997 KNGVSDMKEFTLT
+2997 KNGVSDTKEFTLT

-3015 SADKAALEAII
+3015 SVDKAALEAII

-3136 WDRTKVTT
+3136 WDRAKVTE

-3154 FDTIKGENEIS
+3154 FDTIKGENETS

-3194 VTVEDKGPLT
+3194 VTVEDKGALN
-3204 PAEGTIHPNE
+3204 PAEGTIQPND
-3214 EATAAKL
+3214 TDTPVTL

-3260 QTIQKICAEYTL
+3260 QTIEKICAEYTL
-3272 ARLTDFVTKE
+3272 ARLTDSVTKE
-3282 PIDPT
+3282 PIDPA

-3295 LRSRNFTTVSFHTGS
+3295 LRSRNFTTVEFDTGS
-3310 DGYAMTVTATAPDGT
+3310 NGYAMTVTATAPDGT
-3325 ATTYAAVNDYRLKI
+3325 ATTYAAVNGYRLKI

-3368 QTKELGT
+3368 KTKELGT
-3375 ITVTPLKPSELAA
+3375 ITVTPLKPSDLAA

-3434 WVYTSDETLGTG
+3434 WVYTSAETLGTG

-3603 DAAQDQADRDA
+3603 DATQDQADRDA
-3614 AAAVDAKIEAIGTVT
+3614 AAAVDTQIEAIGTVT

-3651 EHVTKLGVLEAA
+3651 DYVTKLGVLEAA
-3663 EARLNELK
+3663 EARLNKLK

-3688 STVTP
+3688 SSVTP

-3701 DWAVMALARAGLSS
+3701 DWAVMAMARAGLSS

-3755 LGQNAKAYTVGG
+3755 LGQNAKAYTAGG

-3853 PHKSET
+3853 PHKSEN

-3898 TDAKYARGGKNPLT
+3898 TDARYARGGKNPLT

-3923 FSLDSTASNAR
+3923 FSLDSTAANAR

-4015 AEVTNYGTFLQR
+4015 AEVTNYGTFLQQ

-4040 AKLAELDAYYD
+4040 AKLVELDAYYD
-4051 KLKRTDYTTDQ
+4051 KLKLTDYTTDQ

-4081 YAEQADAALKQ
+4081 YAEQADATLKQ
-4092 TKADIDAYVN
+4092 AKADIDAYVN

-4319 LPFTDVRE
+4319 LLFTDVRE

-4354 YASMTRAM
+4354 YAPMTRAM

-4381 FSDVTI
+4381 FSDVMI

-4450 AAVSTYAKAPLS
+4450 SAVSTYAKAPLS

>member
-138 EELPANDPELTP
+138 EELPANDPEMTP

-216 YGTWEA
+216 YGAWEA

-240 NSTAMTCITDAVGD
+240 NSTAMTCITDAVKG
-254 YSMTDSDGYITE
+254 YTMTDSDGYITE

-301 ELRDGDEICMKYTCK
+301 ELCDGDEICMKYTCK

-331 LSSLTVTGAE
+331 LADLTATGAE
-341 LNKVDS
+341 VKKVDS
-347 THYEIPLGDEE
+347 THYEILLGDAE

-441 DPGVY
+441 NPGVY
-446 TVTAVKTVT
+446 TITVKSTASA
-455 DPDAAFKN
+455 DIAFKN
-463 FFAALAGTATVA
+463 FFSEEVKAVADITNDAKYPFDVQDGVLKSSNAGVNNSDAAITFTF
-475 NDTKD
+475 K
-480 IEKKIYPL
+480 
-488 EVAEDGTALVTTNKK
+488 
-503 IGKSKSGLTISF
+503 
-515 LKTAKLTFSYKTSSE
+515 KTAKLSFAYKASCEGGYGTSW
-530 AKWDYLKVYRI
+530 WDYLDIRVKKAGAASYTSIKQDGSKTV
-541 TEAAGKETET
+541 TEFT
-551 LLNEADKEAFSGEMS
+551 
-566 DYASYSV
+566 DYAV
-573 EVQAGE
+573 ELEAGDTLQLAY
-579 KIRIRFEKDFSG
+579 KKDSSTNG
-591 DGTSDCVWLKN
+591 GEDCVYLKN

-654 AVKYADGASITLNGA
+654 AVKYADGASITLNGK
-669 DVNLYAVWTK
+669 DVDLYAVWTK
-679 VWNVMFP
+679 VWTVTFP

-706 ETANTWILPD
+706 ETANTWILPN

-730 KENVAF
+730 KENVPF

-750 AADKIAVTFYV
+750 AADKIAVTFHV
-761 TGAAAD
+761 TGAAVD

-794 PAGNYTYTVEAKGYK
+794 PAGSYTYTVEAKGYK

-887 AQKWTPMGASSS
+887 AQKWTPMGASSA

-944 ASVKSMKTG
+944 ASVKSTKT
-953 SYNPKVYTALAAAS
+953 SYGVYTALVAAS
-967 NAGTISNVTLK
+967 NAGTISNVALK
-978 NSMISSGGYA
+978 DSMVSSGGYA
-988 GGIAALNEGTIT
+988 GGIAALNDGTIT

-1015 TSSHYALAGGI
+1015 TSSYYALAGGI
-1026 AGQNSGTIA
+1026 AGQNRGTIA

-1046 KENSGYIGGIAGKNE
+1046 NENIGHIGGIAGKNE

-1100 VPTGTNAKALFGHCT
+1100 VPTGTYAKALFGHCT

-1199 VRTDSEKNE
+1199 VRKNEETNE

-1282 KTITPKT
+1282 KTVAPKT
-1289 AKDDTGK
+1289 AKDKDGK
-1296 IVYSLTKGSYHYT
+1296 IVYALTKGVYHYA

-1332 TTVKLTAKTGSKLT
+1332 TTVELTAKTGSKLT

-1404 TEKTI
+1404 TEKII

-1520 IQDLTIDHATIT
+1520 IQNLTIDHATIT

-1548 CTIANC
+1548 CTITNC

-1569 GLIGYSGTAVTKCA
+1569 GLIGYSGTAVSKCA

-1732 KLGSAFGIY
+1732 RLGSAFGIY

-1776 TDKSASWTAV
+1776 TDKTASWTAV

-1797 KGSETLL
+1797 KGSETLV

-1841 NSDPAENTTTITV
+1841 NSDPAENTVTITV

-1876 VITLT
+1876 AITLT

-1940 STTVKPQK
+1940 STTVEPQK

-1963 FRDEVNKGKYTLNAR
+1963 FRDEVNKGSYTLNAR

-1995 DTDGKFATGYKGTF
+1995 LTDTSAKTGYKGTF
-2009 DGNSKTISGLNPA
+2009 DGNGKTISGLNPVG
-2022 NEAIPNYKGEPVL
+2022 ELISGKYKG
-2035 QSAGLFGCV
+2035 AGLFGYV
-2044 YTGAV
+2044 YTGGT
-2049 VKNLTVEGEL
+2049 VKNVTVEGAMKAEWNC
-2059 QAGKYAGGIT
+2059 GGVV
-2069 AVLAGGT
+2069 AYLAGGRVE
-2076 IQNCVNRVAITLK
+2076 NCVNRMNITPRS
-2089 EGVTDGYAIG
+2089 ESI
-2099 GITGYLYNYTDKSSH
+2099 YLYYVGGVVGYMTNYTDNSAV
-2114 IVGCRNEAA
+2114 IIGCRNEGS
-2123 IDIGAYGRNI
+2123 IDGGTTGENVGGVVGGASNSPGISNCANTGNISGKASI
-2133 GGIVGSGS
+2133 GGIAATAS
-2141 YGAEIENCGNSGA
+2141 I
-2154 ITSKDSTGGIMG
+2154 
-2166 SGSVPI
+2166 PI

-2179 TITAAGDDIGGIAG
+2179 KITGASSKIGGIVG
-2193 YTSQE
+2193 YSSSKVT
-2198 IKNCYNTGAVTGTGA
+2198 NCYNTGAVAGA
-2213 KNGVGGIVGR
+2213 GKAGYKGVPEGVGGIAGQLYNSSNGAVAACLNSGTVTSEIYGGALVG
-2223 LSSAVSSYSNGKIT
+2223 SKNAVAAAVSGSYALAGS
-2237 GCLNTGAVTATSGTA
+2237 CTATIGSYA
-2252 AGAIVGQKTTANA
+2252 A
-2265 AITRSYFKAG
+2265 
-2275 TCTQAIGGN
+2275 
-2284 PADGDEAALAT
+2284 DDDEASFIS
-2295 EAECGSKRL
+2295 AEELGSKRL

-2359 NGTYGYSVSKQG
+2359 NGTYSYSVSKQG

-2433 NGEYHYTVSKLG
+2433 NGKYHYTVSKLG
-2445 CTSATGDFTVAGAA
+2445 CTSATGGFTVAGAA

-2530 EATFTVSGKDAT
+2530 EAPFTVSGKDAT

-2642 EGALVKNVTV
+2642 KGALVKNVTV

-2677 FEGCVSYM
+2677 FEGCVSHM

-2724 QNSTTYVAEVGG
+2724 QNSPTYVAEVGG

-2829 AGTIANSNGDPIGS
+2829 AGTIANSNGDQIGS

-2906 NINGG
+2906 NNINGG

-3015 SADKAALEAII
+3015 SADKAALKAII

-3154 FDTIKGENEIS
+3154 FGTIKGENETS
-3165 TAVTKTLTLPVR
+3165 TAVTKTLTLPR
-3177 LDTCGWST
+3177 TLESCGWST

-3204 PAEGTIHPNE
+3204 PAEGTIQPND
-3214 EATAAKL
+3214 TDTPVTL

-3248 EVTIPGAASDYM
+3248 EVTVPGAASDYM

-3310 DGYAMTVTATAPDGT
+3310 DGYAMTVTATAPDGA

-3388 ELALLEKA
+3388 ELALLEQA
-3396 KANFFAGINDDQN
+3396 KTNFFAGINDDQN
-3409 ISADAV
+3409 ISADTV

-3434 WVYTSDETLGTG
+3434 WVYTSAETLGTG

-3593 AEADYKKAVA
+3593 AEADYKKVLA

-3816 MIQYLLSMQNPSG
+3816 MIQYLLNMQNPSG

-3853 PHKSET
+3853 PHKSEN
-3859 GVQAAIDKAL
+3859 GVQDAIDKAL

-4006 YAGLTAEEQ
+4006 YAGLTAEER

-4092 TKADIDAYVN
+4092 AKADIDAYVN

-4261 TLTLS
+4261 VLTLS
-4266 DLGRTVKFTFTPDK
+4266 DLGRTVKFIFTPDK

-4310 ITVEFTDGT
+4310 ITVEFTDGM

-4354 YASMTRAM
+4354 YAPMTRAM

-4450 AAVSTYAKAPLS
+4450 AAVSNYAKVPLS

>member
-1 MKKRVLSLVL
+1 MKKRVLSLIL

-43 SLDSAL
+43 SLDRAL
-49 ADGVYAAAQSPLP
+49 ADGVYPAAQSPLP

-205 NTADTGAADSD
+205 NTANTGAADTG

-222 GAEKWH
+222 GAAKWH

-240 NSTAMTCITDAVGD
+240 NSTAMTCITDAVKG
-254 YSMTDSDGYITE
+254 YTMTDSDGYITE
-266 IAGLKADPTSY
+266 IGGLKADPTNY
-277 SLGWM
+277 SVGWM
-282 FTFNDWFPSHTPPA
+282 YTFNEWFANDLPTA
-296 YRAGK
+296 YTAKK

-331 LSSLTVTGAE
+331 LADLTATGAE
-341 LNKVDS
+341 VKKVDS
-347 THYEIPLGDEE
+347 THYEILLGDAE
-358 SKSVKIVPTAAN
+358 SKPVKIVPTAAN

-633 TKNTFTYAGYR
+633 TKNAFTYAGYR
-644 FDGWAETAGG
+644 FDGWSETAGG

-686 NMPKD
+686 KMPAG
-691 AAITVKQGETIQPVS
+691 AAITVKQGETVQPVS

-722 AELFGYES
+722 AALFGYVS
-730 KENVAF
+730 KENVPF

-794 PAGNYTYTVEAKGYK
+794 PAGSYTYTVEAKGYK

-843 KVGDVYQITSGAEL
+843 KVGSVYQITSGAEL

-935 SIHDLTIAD
+935 SIHDLMIAD
-944 ASVKSMKTG
+944 ASVKSTKT
-953 SYNPKVYTALAAAS
+953 SYGVYTALVAAS
-967 NAGTISNVTLK
+967 SAGTISNVALK
-978 NSMISSGGYA
+978 DSAVFGSGYIGGVAGTNSGM
-988 GGIAALNEGTIT
+988 IT
-1000 GCANESAPVT
+1000 GCANESATVS
-1010 HNEKA
+1010 HNATVYSSSSPAGGIVGSHSSGSILLSYNKA
-1015 TSSHYALAGGI
+1015 AITGGKDNYGYLGGI
-1026 AGQNSGTIA
+1026 AGSASGSI
-1035 LSYNLARVTGG
+1035 
-1046 KENSGYIGGIAGKNE
+1046 EN
-1061 SAGTIESCYNR
+1061 CYNW
-1072 GDIQTGAY
+1072 GNLQTGKY
-1080 LGGITGY
+1080 FGGLVGY

-1100 VPTGTNAKALFGHCT
+1100 VPTGTYAKALFGHCT

-1208 ATYIYSGLNK
+1208 ATYIYSGRNK

-1424 ESFSGSGTET
+1424 ESFSGGSGTAA
-1434 DPYLIESGAEL
+1434 DPYQIESGEEL
-1445 AYLSKFC
+1445 AYLSKL
-1452 AEGGNTSGL
+1452 AADKKAVNDA
-1461 YYELTADIDLANNVF
+1461 YYVLTADIDLNNKPF
-1476 TPIGP
+1476 TPIGVD
-1481 SSTNQ
+1481 SSHSFRGT
-1486 FKGIF
+1486 FD
-1491 NGAGN
+1491 GAGHV
-1496 TISNLKIDRT
+1496 ISNLKVEVT
-1506 ESLSGLFGRVNGAT
+1506 ESAKFAGLFGHANVIAK
-1520 IQDLTIDHATIT
+1520 DLTIDTASVT
-1532 STSGNV
+1532 SVSINTGV
-1538 GALVGAAYGT
+1538 LVGGLYSSGSAT
-1548 CTIANC
+1548 NC
-1554 VVKNSSVTGGSNLTG
+1554 VVKNAAVTGTGTVG
-1569 GLIGYSGTAVTKCA
+1569 GLIGNCAAAVNRCA
-1583 VIDTTVSG
+1583 VMDTTVSG
-1591 TEYVGGLIAQV
+1591 TSKIGGLIGMT
-1602 GKAVTECYTLHVT
+1602 GKTVNESYALHVT
-1615 VTATGDYAGGLIG
+1615 VTAAGDYAGGLVG
-1628 GGNASD
+1628 GYCAST
-1634 IANCFVRGGSVTGDG
+1634 ITSCFARGTVMGDG
-1649 YVGGV
+1649 YVGGL
-1654 IGDGG
+1654 IGNGV
-1659 SYSKAK
+1659 SSSSRAK
-1665 IKTTYAVADVTAGTG
+1665 IQNSYMVVDVTADTGT
-1680 EFGPLAGGSYVT
+1680 FGPIAGGSYASVT
-1692 ITTAS
+1692 NA
-1697 SFYCSDSALT
+1697 FYCEDSALT

-1712 KNTTGTPK
+1712 KNTTGTAK

-1768 LASPVITW
+1768 LASPIITW
-1776 TDKSASWTAV
+1776 TDKTASWTAV
-1786 PNARGYLVSLA
+1786 PNARGYLVLLA
-1797 KGSETLL
+1797 KGSETLV

-1830 VIAIGDGETYG
+1830 VTAIGDGETYG
-1841 NSDPAENTTTITV
+1841 NSDPAEKTVTITV

-1940 STTVKPQK
+1940 STTVEPQK

-2022 NEAIPNYKGEPVL
+2022 NEAIPNHKGEPVL

-2141 YGAEIENCGNSGA
+2141 YGAGIENCGNSGA

-2324 QDPAAKPVVT
+2324 QDPAATPVVT
-2334 FVTPEGAAVTIE
+2334 FVTPEGAAVAIE

-2359 NGTYGYSVSKQG
+2359 NGTYIYSVSKQG
-2371 YNTATGSVT
+2371 YNTATGSVA

-2424 ENANVYSLP
+2424 EKANVYSLP
-2433 NGEYHYTVSKLG
+2433 NGKYHYTVSKLG

-2619 TGTFDGNGKSVY
+2619 TGTFDGNGKAVY

-2652 YGSNHAADDKDTAP
+2652 YGSNHAADDKDKAP

-2724 QNSTTYVAEVGG
+2724 QNSPTYVAEVGG

-2861 VHTDEMV
+2861 IHTDEMV

-2951 LELASTGAKGSIITW
+2951 LELALTGAKGSIITW

-3015 SADKAALEAII
+3015 SADKAALGAII

-3136 WDRTKVTT
+3136 WDRAKVTE
-3144 AMTAAAETLT
+3144 AMTTAAAALT
-3154 FDTIKGENEIS
+3154 FDTIKGENETS

-3185 ISWTSSSVV
+3185 ISWDSSDAA
-3194 VTVEDKGPLT
+3194 VTVVDKGALN
-3204 PAEGTIHPNE
+3204 PAEGTIQPND
-3214 EATAAKL
+3214 TDTPVTL

-3260 QTIQKICAEYTL
+3260 QTIEKICAEYTL

-3295 LRSRNFTTVSFHTGS
+3295 LRSRNFTTVEFDTGS
-3310 DGYAMTVTATAPDGT
+3310 NGYAMTVTATAPDGT
-3325 ATTYAAVNDYRLKI
+3325 ATTYAAVNGYRLKI

-3353 TVTKKNGQTLDTRYT
+3353 TVTKKNGRTLDTRYT
-3368 QTKELGT
+3368 QTKELGI

-3434 WVYTSDETLGTG
+3434 WVYTSAETLGTG

-3514 YADVLDTLKKLA
+3514 YAAVLDTLKKLA

-3531 VTVTV
+3531 MTVTV

-3614 AAAVDAKIEAIGTVT
+3614 AAAVDTQIEAIGTVT
-3629 LEKEGLITAARSAY
+3629 LEMEGLITAARSAY

-3651 EHVTKLGVLEAA
+3651 DYVTKLGVLEAA
-3663 EARLNELK
+3663 EAKLNELK

-3688 STVTP
+3688 SSVTP

-3777 AKTGSAYKATVPGTT
+3777 AKTGSTYKATVPGTT

-3829 AWKINDKNP
+3829 AWKINNDNP

-4015 AEVTNYGTFLQR
+4015 AEVTNYGTFLQQ

-4092 TKADIDAYVN
+4092 AKADIDAYVN

-4354 YASMTRAM
+4354 YAPMTRAM

-4401 GIVNGTSATTFSP
+4401 GIVNGTSAVTFSP

-4471 GTDGKLLP
+4471 GADGKLLP

>member
-1 MKKRVLSLVL
+1 MKKRVLSLIL

-16 IGVLPVNMLAAEPA
+16 IGVLPVNVLASEPA

-35 QQTVTIET
+35 QQTVTVET

-181 QSSDSETAVDLGKVI
+181 QSSDSETAVDLGSAI

-205 NTADTGAADSD
+205 NTADTGAADTR

-222 GAEKWH
+222 GAAKWH

-240 NSTAMTCITDAVGD
+240 NSTAMTCLEEALKG
-254 YSMTDSDGYITE
+254 YSMTHSDSYVSAIN
-266 IAGLKADPTSY
+266 GLKEGGAG
-277 SLGWM
+277 GWM
-282 FTFNDWFPSHTPPA
+282 FTLNDWFPNQLSSY

-301 ELRDGDEICMKYTCK
+301 ELRSGDEICMKYTCL
-316 MGADIGSIANDKNKT
+316 GGSDVGSIAYDTNKT
-331 LSSLTVTGAE
+331 LSSLTVTGVD

-347 THYEIPLGDEE
+347 THYEIPLGDAE
-358 SKSVKIVPTAAN
+358 SKSVKIVPTAYN

-401 ALVRRSETVTV
+401 TLVRRNETVTI

-441 DPGVY
+441 NPGVY

-480 IEKKIYPL
+480 IEEKIYPL

-679 VWNVMFP
+679 VWTVTFP
-686 NMPKD
+686 NMPKG
-691 AAITVKQGETIQPVS
+691 AAITVKQGETVQPVS

-730 KENVAF
+730 KENVPF

-750 AADKIAVTFYV
+750 AADKIAVTFHV
-761 TGAAAD
+761 TGAAVD

-794 PAGNYTYTVEAKGYK
+794 PAGSYTYTVEAKGYK

-843 KVGDVYQITSGAEL
+843 KVGSVYQITSGAEL

-944 ASVKSMKTG
+944 ASVKSTKT
-953 SYNPKVYTALAAAS
+953 SYGVYTALVAAS
-967 NAGTISNVTLK
+967 NAGTISNVALK
-978 NSMISSGGYA
+978 DSMVSSGGYA
-988 GGIAALNEGTIT
+988 GGIAALNDGTIT

-1010 HNEKA
+1010 HNEKT
-1015 TSSHYALAGGI
+1015 TSSYYALAGGI
-1026 AGQNSGTIA
+1026 AGQNRGTIA

-1046 KENSGYIGGIAGKNE
+1046 NENIGHIGGIAGKNE

-1100 VPTGTNAKALFGHCT
+1100 VPTGTYAKALFGHCT

-1199 VRTDSEKNE
+1199 VRKNEETNE

-1332 TTVKLTAKTGSKLT
+1332 TTVKLTAKTGSNLT

-1481 SSTNQ
+1481 SGTNQ

-2724 QNSTTYVAEVGG
+2724 QNSPTYVAEVGG

-2829 AGTIANSNGDPIGS
+2829 AGTIANSNGDAIGS

-2906 NINGG
+2906 NNINGG

-2976 DGTVTLPTSND
+2976 DGTVTLPTNND

-3048 RDKLADAITA
+3048 RAKLADAITA

-3154 FDTIKGENEIS
+3154 FDTIKGENETS

-3204 PAEGTIHPNE
+3204 PTEGTIHPNE

-3248 EVTIPGAASDYM
+3248 DVTVPGAASDYM

-3272 ARLTDFVTKE
+3272 ARLTDSVTKE
-3282 PIDPT
+3282 PIDPA
-3287 NVTGDIQL
+3287 NVTNDIQL
-3295 LRSRNFTTVSFHTGS
+3295 LRSGDFTTVSFHTGS

-3325 ATTYAAVNDYRLKI
+3325 ATTYAAVNGYRLKI

-3353 TVTKKNGQTLDTRYT
+3353 TVTKKNGKDLDTRYT
-3368 QTKELGT
+3368 QTKELGI

-3499 ARFGGYYETCKDNSS
+3499 ARFGGYYETCKNNSS

-3536 VSTANQAAAKAAG
+3536 VSTANQVAAKAAG

-3643 EGLSDAAK
+3643 EGLSDATK

-3688 STVTP
+3688 SSVTP

-3715 DADKRWYAGYADEL
+3715 DADRRWYAGYADEL

-3829 AWKINDKNP
+3829 AWKINNDNP

-3859 GVQAAIDKAL
+3859 GVQDAIDKAL

-3898 TDAKYARGGKNPLT
+3898 TDARYARGGKNPLT

-4015 AEVTNYGTFLQR
+4015 AEVTNYGTFLQQ

-4092 TKADIDAYVN
+4092 AKADIDAYVN

-4242 ARRHIG
+4242 ARRYIG

-4261 TLTLS
+4261 VLTLS
-4266 DLGRTVKFTFTPDK
+4266 DLGRTVKFIFTPDK

-4354 YASMTRAM
+4354 YAPMTRAM

-4387 GSYYEAAVTWAADN
+4387 GSYYEAAVTWAADS

-4430 AQYKQYGT
+4430 AQYKRYDT
-4438 SASASLSAFSDA
+4438 TVSAALSAFSDA